1 MEQACEVSRRS
12 CLVPFG
18 TSLAAA
24 EAKGGPFG
32 EGRGPEPP
40 AMQLAAAAAKPVYG
54 QDPSSCYIP
63 LRRLQDLASMINAE
77 YLGGA
82 ADGAEALPD
91 PGSPPLRAPAAQD
104 PAGGADC
111 PGLVADVPRGGL
123 AFPLLLRDGEEE
135 EEEGAETPEEEEEEE
150 EEDDDDEEE
159 EEDGEED
166 AEEAELAAAGSRE
179 RGGVAEP
186 SHGGAGRPAGLP
198 GCRDAAARELPPPP
212 CPQRAPA
219 APPEPPGSPGALGS
233 AAEKPEP
240 SATAALQL
248 IRAKKKPTPVKYEV
262 GDLVWAKFNRR
273 PWWPCTICHDPV
285 LDCHSKMK
293 VSNRRPYR
301 EYYVDAL
308 GEPSEKAWV
317 AGKAIVL
324 FEGRH
329 QFEELPILRRR
340 GKQKEKG
347 YKHKVPQRFMAK
359 WEVSVGQAEDV
370 LLGGPEDQKCSQNS
384 SELDSEKEAQLEY
397 YANGPG
403 AERDR
408 QLNGCFKSLAFDS
421 RHPASEKGKLHIKPH
436 MKKSSDSRKR
446 TRVKKSGTRGEASRG
461 EIKEKTS
468 ESIVRNMI
476 VGDLPDKHAS
486 HELRRIASSLT
497 ASSGR
502 RENHLLSSFGERRF
516 EKATLK
522 PEYETRKT
530 DTLKNTLQGDLFSSA
545 SLEREKSSLGILCSS
560 KLQIHYSASDTG
572 IEKKQTESDTSSSLS
587 DDGNSDVDTMDQSS
601 ERASSTLEV
610 SDSSDKMEKEFPMTS
625 SGNIKLSMYLSQK
638 SNRRARKKSHR
649 DRKSLGGS
657 VASRLNAEFADGELE
672 GGSPDAE
679 MSLMALECSSDM
691 RNDNLSLVNKHTTPQ
706 SVSKDSSWAAVPN
719 QAILKPKS
727 MKLPRIRSIKC
738 KHKEKVAGLEPSL
751 AEEER
756 SVNCCSPDTK
766 GFSGLHRDSLPKSG
780 KVDGQKL
787 LNNMHEKARDSAE
800 IETAVVKHVLSELK
814 ELSYRSINDDASDS
828 GTPKATVPL
837 LFSSTSGHSRLPI
850 EPDYKFSTLLMMLKD
865 MHDSKTKEQQLMA
878 TQNMVPYRNTS
889 TADGSG
895 SNSASG
901 LKSLAVVGPPYKI
914 EKNGDCVQETVN
926 PNSNISNSSFSRNPT
941 TKLTGIGTSKREPM
955 NTAVSGTNGT
965 NCVSKRNCSKSKQPS
980 KLGNKTVSNRKDLKP
995 GGQSKLLSRLSRDSG
1010 EHAFRVRGL
1019 VTSPLGNEAEDT
1031 ARKESVDLTEH
1042 STDEDSACLSDD
1054 NLDRIGRR
1062 PEPGRNIES
1071 CISAENGESPDLDSE
1086 ANSES
1091 SLGDESND
1099 MNHVAPKKRWQRFNQ
1114 SSARSNKHISRSREQ
1129 GNLESAFGLNSRG
1142 FLLKGKECLGR
1153 RHSSHSKVLEGD
1165 LTDQDYENHLDLVE
1179 KRLNVCGKPNNSV
1192 MDSETELG
1200 NFAPQSE
1207 FSAQV
1212 HSERKRLRKPSKRLL
1227 EYAEEYD
1234 HLFAPK
1240 KKSKKSQEQL
1250 QKVNSVVKSEL
1261 EGGLPALCSPGN
1273 DAQRGQS
1280 PLVSTPSSTKESPPI
1295 LEAECSLSELGS
1307 HSTDP
1312 TDQLLEEHSDLPE
1325 LVLSSSDVSEVSAS
1339 PEAEERFLKTGNFE
1353 SKRQRKPTKKLLE
1366 SNDLDTAFMPKK
1378 EEWTPPKKGTGP
1390 SESDSSELYS
1400 PAHFLDLGEAPE
1412 KLLEK
1417 QRKRKRQR
1425 HPSVAMHSKK
1435 ERNEE
1440 GLGEAPHSEGETSV
1454 HGTAASPK
1462 EGNEEGSENDHG
1474 VPSSKKMQG
1483 ERGGGAALK
1492 ENVCQICEKPGELL
1506 LCEAQC
1512 CGAFHLQCLG
1522 LSEMPK
1528 GKFICNECS
1537 TGVHTCFVCKSSGE
1551 DVKRCL
1557 LPLCGKYYHEECI
1570 QKYPPT
1576 VMQNKGFRCSLHI
1589 CMTCHAANPANIS
1602 ASKGRLMRCVRCPV
1616 AYHSNDF
1623 CLAAGSVVLA
1633 SNSIIC
1639 PNHFTARRGC
1649 RNHEHVNVSWCF
1661 VCSEGGSLLCCESC
1675 PAAFH
1680 RECLNIEMPE
1690 GSWYCND
1697 CKAGKKPHYKEVV
1710 WVKVGRYRWWPAEIC
1725 HPRTIPVNI
1734 QKMKHDIGE
1743 FPVLF
1748 FGSNDYLWT
1757 HQARVFPYMEGD
1769 VSSKDK
1775 MGKGVDGIYKKALQ
1789 EAAVRF
1795 EELKAQKELRQLQE
1809 DKKNDKKPPPYKHI
1823 KVNRPVGKVQIFTAD
1838 LSEIPRCNCKPT
1850 DENPCGLDSECI
1862 NRMLLYECHPM
1873 VCPAGERCQN
1883 QCFSKRQYPEVQIF
1897 RTLARG
1903 WGLQAKTDIRKGE
1916 FVNEYVG
1923 ELIDEEECRARIRYA
1938 QEHDI
1943 TNFYMLTLDKDRIID
1958 AGPKGNYARFMNHCC
1973 QPNCETQ
1980 KWCVNGDTRVGL
1992 FALVNIKAGTEL
2004 TFNYNLECL
2013 GNGKTVCKCGAP
2025 NCSGFLGVR
2034 PKSQPSLTEEK
2045 SKKLKRRP
2053 QMKRRSQAEVMKE
2066 REDECFSCGD
2076 GGQLVSCKKPG
2087 CPKVYHADCLNL
2099 TKRPAGK
2106 WECPWHQCDLCGKEA
2121 ASFCEMCPRSFC
2133 KQHREGMLFIS
2144 KLDGR
2149 LCCTEHDPCGPN
2161 PLEPGEIREYVP
2173 PIGALANGDDTQPPE
2188 QPSADTDLSVQSLE
2202 RLPQSVAFRLQ
2213 TSDKP
2218 PATLALRLPPSDK
2231 PPTTLALRLQP
2242 SNKPPTTLALRLPP
2256 PDKPPATLALRLPP
2270 SNKPPTTLSLR
2281 LKPSNKPPT
2290 TLSLRLQ
2297 PSDKPP
2303 TTLSLCLQP
2312 SDRPQAALSLRLQS
2326 EKQPI
2331 VVALRSQQP
2340 DKPPTNAVLWPL
2352 DESPSDSSQP
2362 HLPSKSP
2369 PGTPQSSDESLVT
2382 AGDLQLQLS
2391 DKPPATAGVLGFS
2404 DKSLVGIRTQ
2414 QPQLLDEFPTK
2425 CLHPQLSDRLL
2436 TTAGTLQS
2444 QAVDEPPV
2452 ANQPQLL
2459 NKASAQSPQPQS
2471 VEKAPSSV
2479 KPRVPASEEAPGP
2492 GVLWPLPIEKVA
2504 SSSISRILPTEKVPG
2519 SGVPRPLFPEKA
2531 SFSGAVRLPAME
2543 KAPSSGMPR
2552 PLPLE
2557 KAPASGMSRIL
2568 PTEKAPSL
2576 GVLRPLP
2583 PEKAPGSRSP
2593 HILPV
2598 EKALGSGTLRL
2609 PLVQKALAP
2618 GVLRPLPP
2626 EKASGSGTLRV
2637 LTPEKTLG
2645 SGAARPQLL
2654 ERPLTLA
2661 APWPQASDKL
2671 TVAVAPRPQVLDKP
2685 PVASAPRLLL
2695 SEKALR
2701 PVDQNAQPKERGA
2714 TAIEVNP
2721 QQKERTMLPG
2731 EQISWS
2737 AGKAAT
2743 HVGQVPWPTEKLQTH
2758 EQIHWPAAKAL
2769 TPAEQS
2775 PRTAEKLPEPTLQ
2788 PGWEVASAPAE
2799 QTPWTSE
2806 RLHAFEQTPRP
2817 AREAPVSPEQTQWIV
2832 RNVQTIDQ
2840 ISWLAGKVQT
2850 PRGQDPLPEQ
2860 NTALAHNQDS
2870 VCHELADSE
2879 PK

>member
-1 MEQACEVSRRS
+1 LCHD
-12 CLVPFG
+12 
-18 TSLAAA
+18 T
-24 EAKGGPFG
+24 
-32 EGRGPEPP
+32 
-40 AMQLAAAAAKPVYG
+40 
-54 QDPSSCYIP
+54 
-63 LRRLQDLASMINAE
+63 
-77 YLGGA
+77 
-82 ADGAEALPD
+82 
-91 PGSPPLRAPAAQD
+91 
-104 PAGGADC
+104 
-111 PGLVADVPRGGL
+111 
-123 AFPLLLRDGEEE
+123 
-135 EEEGAETPEEEEEEE
+135 
-150 EEDDDDEEE
+150 
-159 EEDGEED
+159 
-166 AEEAELAAAGSRE
+166 
-179 RGGVAEP
+179 
-186 SHGGAGRPAGLP
+186 
-198 GCRDAAARELPPPP
+198 
-212 CPQRAPA
+212 
-219 APPEPPGSPGALGS
+219 
-233 AAEKPEP
+233 
-240 SATAALQL
+240 
-248 IRAKKKPTPVKYEV
+248 KKKPTPVKYEV

-359 WEVSVGQAEDV
+359 WEVSVGQAEDI

-384 SELDSEKEAQLEY
+384 SELDSEKEVQSEY

-403 AERDR
+403 AEKDR

-421 RHPASEKGKLHIKPH
+421 RHSASEKGKLHIKPH
-436 MKKSSDSRKR
+436 VKKSSDSRKR
-446 TRVKKSGTRGEASRG
+446 TRVKKNSMRGEASKG
-461 EIKEKTS
+461 EIKEKMP
-468 ESIVRNMI
+468 ESIVKNMM

-486 HELRRIASSLT
+486 HELRRIANSLT
-497 ASSGR
+497 ASNST
-502 RENHLLSSFGERRF
+502 RENHLLSSFGERHF
-516 EKATLK
+516 EKITLK
-522 PEYETRKT
+522 PDYENCKSGA
-530 DTLKNTLQGDLFSSA
+530 LKNTLQGDLFSSA

-560 KLQIHYSASDTG
+560 KLQIHYSASEAG
-572 IEKKQTESDTSSSLS
+572 IEKKQTESDSSSSLS
-587 DDGNSDVDTMDQSS
+587 DGGNSDVDTMDQSS

-610 SDSSDKMEKEFPMTS
+610 SDSSDKVEKEFPMTS
-625 SGNIKLSMYLSQK
+625 SGNIKLSMYFSQK
-638 SNRRARKKSHR
+638 SNRRARKKSYR
-649 DRKSLGGS
+649 DRKPLGGS
-657 VASRLNAEFADGELE
+657 IASRLDAEFAHGELE
-672 GGSPDAE
+672 GGSSDAE
-679 MSLMALECSSDM
+679 MSLTTLERSSDV
-691 RNDNLSLVNKHTTPQ
+691 RNDNLSLANKHTTPQ
-706 SVSKDSSWAAVPN
+706 SVSKDNSWSAVAN
-719 QAILKPKS
+719 QTTLKPKS

-738 KHKEKVAGLEPSL
+738 KHKEKGSGLEPSL
-751 AEEER
+751 AEEEGGVKR
-756 SVNCCSPDTK
+756 CSSDTK
-766 GFSGLHRDSLPKSG
+766 GFSGLQKDSLLRSG

-787 LNNMHEKARDSAE
+787 LNNVHEKPRDSAE

-814 ELSYRSINDDASDS
+814 ELSYRSMNDDASDS

-837 LFSSTSGHSRLPI
+837 LFSSASGHGRLPI
-850 EPDYKFSTLLMMLKD
+850 EPNYRFSTLLMMLKD
-865 MHDSKTKEQQLMA
+865 IHDSKAKEQQLM
-878 TQNMVPYRNTS
+878 TGQNIVPYRNTS

-901 LKSLAVVGPPYKI
+901 LTSLSIVGPPYKI

-926 PNSNISNSSFSRNPT
+926 ANSSISNSSFSRNPPA
-941 TKLTGIGTSKREPM
+941 KLTGIGTSKREPA

-965 NCVSKRNCSKSKQPS
+965 NCVSKRNCSKSKQSS
-980 KLGNKTVSNRKDLKP
+980 KLGDKTVSNRKDLKP
-995 GGQSKLLSRLSRDSG
+995 GGPSKLLSRLSRDSG
-1010 EHAFRVRGL
+1010 EHAFRVHGS

-1031 ARKESVDLTEH
+1031 GRKESVDLTEH

-1054 NLDRIGRR
+1054 NLGHIGRR
-1062 PEPGRNIES
+1062 PEAGRNTES
-1071 CISAENGESPDLDSE
+1071 CTSAENGESPDLDSE

-1091 SLGDESND
+1091 SLGDEAND
-1099 MNHVAPKKRWQRFNQ
+1099 INHVAPKKRWQRFNQ

-1129 GNLESAFGLNSRG
+1129 GNLASPLGLNSHG
-1142 FLLKGKECLGR
+1142 FSLKGNECLGR
-1153 RHSSHSKVLEGD
+1153 RHSPHSKVREGD
-1165 LTDQDYENHLDLVE
+1165 LTGQDYENHLDLVE

-1240 KKSKKSQEQL
+1240 KKSKKVQEQL
-1250 QKVNSVVKSEL
+1250 QKVNSVARSEF
-1261 EGGLPALCSPGN
+1261 EGGLPAQCSP
-1273 DAQRGQS
+1273 DRDTQRGPS
-1280 PLVSTPSSTKESPPI
+1280 PLISTPSSTKDSPPI
-1295 LEAECSLSELGS
+1295 LEAECSFSDLGS

-1312 TDQLLEEHSDLPE
+1312 THQLLEGPSDFPE

-1339 PEAEERFLKTGNFE
+1339 PDAEERFLKSGNFE

-1378 EEWTPPKKGTGP
+1378 EDVEADDGP
-1390 SESDSSELYS
+1390 VVSKQIVIF
-1400 PAHFLDLGEAPE
+1400 AFFLNGLCHISAPE

-1435 ERNEE
+1435 EKNGE
-1440 GLGEAPHSEGETSV
+1440 GLGETPHSEGETSG
-1454 HGTAASPK
+1454 HGTATSPK

-1474 VPSSKKMQG
+1474 VPSSKKIQG

-1522 LSEMPK
+1522 LSEMPT

-1537 TGVHTCFVCKSSGE
+1537 TGVHTCFVCKSCGE

-1748 FGSNDYLWT
+1748 FGSKDYLWT

-1775 MGKGVDGIYKKALQ
+1775 MGKGVDGIYKKALH

-1862 NRMLLYECHPM
+1862 NRMLLYECHPL

-1992 FALVNIKAGTEL
+1992 FAIVNIKAGTEL

-2034 PKSQPSLTEEK
+2034 PKSQPTLTEEK
-2045 SKKLKRRP
+2045 SKKMKRRP

-2106 WECPWHQCDLCGKEA
+2106 WECPWHQCDMCGKEA

-2173 PIGALANGDDTQPPE
+2173 PMGALTNGDDTQPPE
-2188 QPSADTDLSVQSLE
+2188 QPPADTDLSVQPLD
-2202 RLPQSVAFRLQ
+2202 RLPQSTAFKLQ
-2213 TSDKP
+2213 SPEKP

-2256 PDKPPATLALRLPP
+2256 PDKPPAALALRLPP

-2303 TTLSLCLQP
+2303 TTLSLRLQP

-2326 EKQPI
+2326 EK
-2331 VVALRSQQP
+2331 
-2340 DKPPTNAVLWPL
+2340 
-2352 DESPSDSSQP
+2352 
-2362 HLPSKSP
+2362 
-2369 PGTPQSSDESLVT
+2369 
-2382 AGDLQLQLS
+2382 
-2391 DKPPATAGVLGFS
+2391 
-2404 DKSLVGIRTQ
+2404 
-2414 QPQLLDEFPTK
+2414 
-2425 CLHPQLSDRLL
+2425 
-2436 TTAGTLQS
+2436 
-2444 QAVDEPPV
+2444 
-2452 ANQPQLL
+2452 
-2459 NKASAQSPQPQS
+2459 
-2471 VEKAPSSV
+2471 
-2479 KPRVPASEEAPGP
+2479 
-2492 GVLWPLPIEKVA
+2492 
-2504 SSSISRILPTEKVPG
+2504 
-2519 SGVPRPLFPEKA
+2519 
-2531 SFSGAVRLPAME
+2531 
-2543 KAPSSGMPR
+2543 
-2552 PLPLE
+2552 
-2557 KAPASGMSRIL
+2557 
-2568 PTEKAPSL
+2568 
-2576 GVLRPLP
+2576 
-2583 PEKAPGSRSP
+2583 
-2593 HILPV
+2593 
-2598 EKALGSGTLRL
+2598 
-2609 PLVQKALAP
+2609 
-2618 GVLRPLPP
+2618 
-2626 EKASGSGTLRV
+2626 
-2637 LTPEKTLG
+2637 
-2645 SGAARPQLL
+2645 
-2654 ERPLTLA
+2654 
-2661 APWPQASDKL
+2661 
-2671 TVAVAPRPQVLDKP
+2671 
-2685 PVASAPRLLL
+2685 LLL

-2701 PVDQNAQPKERGA
+2701 PVDQNAQPKDRGA
-2714 TAIEVNP
+2714 PAAELNP
-2721 QQKERTMLPG
+2721 QQKERTLLAG
-2731 EQISWS
+2731 EQIPWS
-2737 AGKAAT
+2737 VGKAVP
-2743 HVGQVPWPTEKLQTH
+2743 HVGQLPWPTEKLQTH
-2758 EQIHWPAAKAL
+2758 EQTHWPTAKAL

-2788 PGWEVASAPAE
+2788 PVWEVASAPAE

-2806 RLHAFEQTPRP
+2806 RLRAFEQTPRP
-2817 AREAPVSPEQTQWIV
+2817 AREAPVPPEQTQWIV
-2832 RNVQTIDQ
+2832 TNIQTLDQ
-2840 ISWLAGKVQT
+2840 ISWLAGKVHT

-2860 NTALAHNQDS
+2860 NAALARNQDS

>member
-1 MEQACEVSRRS
+1 MGSS
-12 CLVPFG
+12 SDSNYL
-18 TSLAAA
+18 
-24 EAKGGPFG
+24 
-32 EGRGPEPP
+32 
-40 AMQLAAAAAKPVYG
+40 PV
-54 QDPSSCYIP
+54 QMS
-63 LRRLQDLASMINAE
+63 
-77 YLGGA
+77 
-82 ADGAEALPD
+82 
-91 PGSPPLRAPAAQD
+91 
-104 PAGGADC
+104 
-111 PGLVADVPRGGL
+111 
-123 AFPLLLRDGEEE
+123 
-135 EEEGAETPEEEEEEE
+135 
-150 EEDDDDEEE
+150 
-159 EEDGEED
+159 
-166 AEEAELAAAGSRE
+166 
-179 RGGVAEP
+179 
-186 SHGGAGRPAGLP
+186 
-198 GCRDAAARELPPPP
+198 
-212 CPQRAPA
+212 
-219 APPEPPGSPGALGS
+219 
-233 AAEKPEP
+233 
-240 SATAALQL
+240 
-248 IRAKKKPTPVKYEV
+248 KKNPPVKYEV

-293 VSNRRPYR
+293 VSGGRPYR
-301 EYYVDAL
+301 EYYVEAL
-308 GEPSEKAWV
+308 GEPSEKTWV
-317 AGKAIVL
+317 PGKAVVL

-329 QFEELPILRRR
+329 QFEELPVLRKR

-347 YKHKVPQRFMAK
+347 YKHKVPQKFRAK
-359 WEVSVGQAEDV
+359 WKVSVGQAEDI
-370 LLGGPEDQKCSQNS
+370 LLGSPEDQKCSQSS
-384 SELDSEKEAQLEY
+384 SEPDSEKDVQLEY
-397 YANGPG
+397 YSNGPG
-403 AERDR
+403 AERDT
-408 QLNGCFKSLAFDS
+408 QLNGCLKSLAFDS
-421 RHPASEKGKLHIKPH
+421 RHVASEKGKLHIKPQV
-436 MKKSSDSRKR
+436 KTTSESRKR
-446 TRVKKSGTRGEASRG
+446 TRVKKSGARGETSRE
-461 EIKEKTS
+461 EIKDKTP
-468 ESIVRNMI
+468 ESVVRNVI
-476 VGDLPDKHAS
+476 VGDLPEKHAS

-497 ASSGR
+497 AASST
-502 RENHLLSSFGERRF
+502 RENHLLSSFGERHF
-516 EKATLK
+516 EKTPLK
-522 PEYETRKT
+522 PDYENRKS
-530 DTLKNTLQGDLFSSA
+530 DTLKSTLQGDLFSS
-545 SLEREKSSLGILCSS
+545 SSFEREKSSLGILCSS
-560 KLQIHYSASDTG
+560 KLQIHYSASDG
-572 IEKKQTESDTSSSLS
+572 GVEKKQTESDSSSSLS
-587 DDGNSDVDTMDQSS
+587 DGGNSDVDTMDQSS
-601 ERASSTLEV
+601 ERASSALEV
-610 SDSSDKMEKEFPMTS
+610 SDSSDKVEKDFAMTS

-638 SNRRARKKSHR
+638 SSRRARKKSHR
-649 DRKSLGGS
+649 DRKALGGS
-657 VASRLNAEFADGELE
+657 VTNRLDAEFVDGELE
-672 GGSPDAE
+672 VGLSDAE
-679 MSLMALECSSDM
+679 MPLTPLECSSDV
-691 RNDNLSLVNKHTTPQ
+691 RNYNLSLANKHTTPQ
-706 SVSKDSSWAAVPN
+706 SVSKDGSWPAVTN
-719 QAILKPKS
+719 QAVLKSKS
-727 MKLPRIRSIKC
+727 VKLPGSRSIKC

-751 AEEER
+751 VEEEGG
-756 SVNCCSPDTK
+756 VNHCSSDTK
-766 GFSGLHRDSLPKSG
+766 GFSGLSRDSLQRSG

-787 LNNMHEKARDSAE
+787 FNNMHEKPRDSAE

-814 ELSYRSINDDASDS
+814 ELSYRSMNDDASDS

-837 LFSSTSGHSRLPI
+837 LFSSASGRLPI

-865 MHDSKTKEQQLMA
+865 MHDSKTKEQQLM
-878 TQNMVPYRNTS
+878 TGQNIVPFRNTS
-889 TADGSG
+889 TSDGSG

-901 LKSLAVVGPPYKI
+901 LKSLSIVGPPYKI
-914 EKNGDCVQETVN
+914 EKNGDCVQETVT
-926 PNSNISNSSFSRNPT
+926 PNSALSNSSFSRGPP
-941 TKLTGIGTSKREPM
+941 TKLTGIGTGKREPASA
-955 NTAVSGTNGT
+955 AVSGTNGT
-965 NCVSKRNCSKSKQPS
+965 NCMSKRNCSKSKQSS
-980 KLGNKTVSNRKDLKP
+980 KLGDKTVSNRKDLKP
-995 GGQSKLLSRLSRDSG
+995 GGPSKLLSRLPRDSG
-1010 EHAFRVRGL
+1010 ERSFRGHSS

-1031 ARKESVDLTEH
+1031 ERKECIDLTEH

-1054 NLDRIGRR
+1054 NLGRIGRR
-1062 PEPGRNIES
+1062 PEAGRNKES
-1071 CISAENGESPDLDSE
+1071 CNSAENGESPDLDSE

-1099 MNHVAPKKRWQRFNQ
+1099 TNHVAPKKRWQRFNQ
-1114 SSARSNKHISRSREQ
+1114 SSARSNKHTSRSREQ

-1142 FLLKGKECLGR
+1142 FSLKGNECLGR
-1153 RHSSHSKVLEGD
+1153 RHSPHSKVLEGD
-1165 LTDQDYENHLDLVE
+1165 LAVQDFENRLDLVD
-1179 KRLNVCGKPNNSV
+1179 KRLNVCGKPNTSV

-1207 FSAQV
+1207 FSAQA

-1240 KKSKKSQEQL
+1240 KKSKKGQEQS
-1250 QKVNSVVKSEL
+1250 QKVGE
-1261 EGGLPALCSPGN
+1261 ET
-1273 DAQRGQS
+1273 QRGPS
-1280 PLVSTPSSTKESPPI
+1280 SLVSTPSSTKESPPV
-1295 LEAECSLSELGS
+1295 LEAECSFSELGS

-1312 TDQLLEEHSDLPE
+1312 PSQAQGGSSDFPE
-1325 LVLSSSDVSEVSAS
+1325 VVVLSSSDVSEVSAS
-1339 PEAEERFLKTGNFE
+1339 PDAEEGFLKSGNFE

-1378 EEWTPPKKGTGP
+1378 EEWTPQKKAT
-1390 SESDSSELYS
+1390 ELAGVTCNKRILS
-1400 PAHFLDLGEAPE
+1400 AFSLNGFSVAASE

-1425 HPSVAMHSKK
+1425 HTSAAVHSKK
-1435 ERNEE
+1435 EKNEE
-1440 GLGEAPHSEGETSV
+1440 GLGETPHSEGETSV

-1462 EGNEEGSENDHG
+1462 EGHEEGSENDHG
-1474 VPSSKKMQG
+1474 VPSSKKIQG

-1537 TGVHTCFVCKSSGE
+1537 TGVHTCFVCKSCGE

-1557 LPLCGKYYHEECI
+1557 LPLCGKYYHEACI

-1748 FGSNDYLWT
+1748 FGSKDYLWT

-1862 NRMLLYECHPM
+1862 NRMLLYECHPL

-2034 PKSQPSLTEEK
+2034 PKSQPSLSEEK

-2076 GGQLVSCKKPG
+2076 GGQLVSCKKSG

-2106 WECPWHQCDLCGKEA
+2106 WECPWHQCDVCGKEA

-2149 LCCTEHDPCGPN
+2149 LCCTEHDPCGPH
-2161 PLEPGEIREYVP
+2161 PLEPGEIREYAP
-2173 PIGALANGDDTQPPE
+2173 PIEGLTNGEDTQPPE
-2188 QPSADTDLSVQSLE
+2188 QVPAETEADTDLSVQPLDS
-2202 RLPQSVAFRLQ
+2202 LPQSVALRLQ
-2213 TSDKP
+2213 SPEKP
-2218 PATLALRLPPSDK
+2218 PATLALRLPSSDK

-2242 SNKPPTTLALRLPP
+2242 SNKPPTTLALRLPS

-2270 SNKPPTTLSLR
+2270 SNKPPATLSLR
-2281 LKPSNKPPT
+2281 LKPSNKPST

-2303 TTLSLCLQP
+2303 TTLSLRLQP
-2312 SDRPQAALSLRLQS
+2312 SDKPQAALSLRLQS

-2331 VVALRSQQP
+2331 IVALR
-2340 DKPPTNAVLWPL
+2340 
-2352 DESPSDSSQP
+2352 
-2362 HLPSKSP
+2362 
-2369 PGTPQSSDESLVT
+2369 PQ
-2382 AGDLQLQLS
+2382 
-2391 DKPPATAGVLGFS
+2391 
-2404 DKSLVGIRTQ
+2404 
-2414 QPQLLDEFPTK
+2414 
-2425 CLHPQLSDRLL
+2425 
-2436 TTAGTLQS
+2436 
-2444 QAVDEPPV
+2444 
-2452 ANQPQLL
+2452 
-2459 NKASAQSPQPQS
+2459 
-2471 VEKAPSSV
+2471 
-2479 KPRVPASEEAPGP
+2479 
-2492 GVLWPLPIEKVA
+2492 
-2504 SSSISRILPTEKVPG
+2504 
-2519 SGVPRPLFPEKA
+2519 
-2531 SFSGAVRLPAME
+2531 
-2543 KAPSSGMPR
+2543 
-2552 PLPLE
+2552 
-2557 KAPASGMSRIL
+2557 
-2568 PTEKAPSL
+2568 
-2576 GVLRPLP
+2576 
-2583 PEKAPGSRSP
+2583 
-2593 HILPV
+2593 
-2598 EKALGSGTLRL
+2598 
-2609 PLVQKALAP
+2609 
-2618 GVLRPLPP
+2618 
-2626 EKASGSGTLRV
+2626 
-2637 LTPEKTLG
+2637 
-2645 SGAARPQLL
+2645 
-2654 ERPLTLA
+2654 PLTLT

-2671 TVAVAPRPQVLDKP
+2671 APAVAPRPQASDKP
-2685 PVASAPRLLL
+2685 LAASAPRLLL

-2701 PVDQNAQPKERGA
+2701 PVDQNAQLKERGA
-2714 TAIEVNP
+2714 PAMELSP
-2721 QQKERTMLPG
+2721 QQKERTMLAG

-2737 AGKAAT
+2737 AGKVVT
-2743 HVGQVPWPTEKLQTH
+2743 QVGQVPWPTEKLQTH
-2758 EQIHWPAAKAL
+2758 EQSHWSTTKTL
-2769 TPAEQS
+2769 TPAEQPS
-2775 PRTAEKLPEPTLQ
+2775 RTAEKLPEPNLQ
-2788 PGWEVASAPAE
+2788 PSWEVASAPSE
-2799 QTPWTSE
+2799 QSPWTSE
-2806 RLHAFEQTPRP
+2806 RLCAFEQTPRP
-2817 AREAPVSPEQTQWIV
+2817 AREAPPEQMQWLV
-2832 RNVQTIDQ
+2832 TNVQAIDQ
-2840 ISWLAGKVQT
+2840 IAWLSGKAQT

-2870 VCHELADSE
+2870 VCRELADSE

>member
-24 EAKGGPFG
+24 EAKGSPFG

-40 AMQLAAAAAKPVYG
+40 AMQLAAAKPVYG

-82 ADGAEALPD
+82 AADGAEALPD
-91 PGSPPLRAPAAQD
+91 PGSLPPRLPVAQD
-104 PAGGADC
+104 PAAGAD
-111 PGLVADVPRGGL
+111 GSGDAARGAL
-123 AFPLLLRDGEEE
+123 AFPLLLRDGGEEAAAE
-135 EEEGAETPEEEEEEE
+135 EEEGAETPEEEEDDD
-150 EEDDDDEEE
+150 DDDDEEE
-159 EEDGEED
+159 EATADGEE
-166 AEEAELAAAGSRE
+166 E
-179 RGGVAEP
+179 VAEP
-186 SHGGAGRPAGLP
+186 GSRSRGRPGPQQGPAT
-198 GCRDAAARELPPPP
+198 PPPP
-212 CPQRAPA
+212 LLQVV
-219 APPEPPGSPGALGS
+219 EPVPDGGPG
-233 AAEKPEP
+233 EKPEP
-240 SATAALQL
+240 SAAAAALQL

-308 GEPSEKAWV
+308 GEPSEKTWV

-359 WEVSVGQAEDV
+359 WEVSVGQAEDI

-384 SELDSEKEAQLEY
+384 SELDSEKEVQSEY
-397 YANGPG
+397 YACGPG
-403 AERDR
+403 AERGR

-436 MKKSSDSRKR
+436 VKKSSDSRKR
-446 TRVKKSGTRGEASRG
+446 TRVKKSGARGEASRG
-461 EIKEKTS
+461 EIKGKTP
-468 ESIVRNMI
+468 ENVVRNVI

-486 HELRRIASSLT
+486 HELRRIANSLT
-497 ASSGR
+497 ASSST

-516 EKATLK
+516 EKTALK
-522 PEYETRKT
+522 PSYENRKS
-530 DTLKNTLQGDLFSSA
+530 DALKNTLQGDLFSSA

-572 IEKKQTESDTSSSLS
+572 IEKKQTESDSSSSLS
-587 DDGNSDVDTMDQSS
+587 DGGNSDVDTMDQSS

-610 SDSSDKMEKEFPMTS
+610 SDSSDKAEKEFPMTS

-638 SNRRARKKSHR
+638 SNRRARKKSYR
-649 DRKSLGGS
+649 DRKPLGGS
-657 VASRLNAEFADGELE
+657 VTSRLDAEFADGELE
-672 GGSPDAE
+672 VGFSDAE
-679 MSLMALECSSDM
+679 MSLTALQCSSDVM
-691 RNDNLSLVNKHTTPQ
+691 LASKHTTPQ
-706 SVSKDSSWAAVPN
+706 SVSKDSSWPAVAN

-751 AEEER
+751 VEEEGG
-756 SVNCCSPDTK
+756 VNRCSSDTK
-766 GFSGLHRDSLPKSG
+766 GFSGLQRDSLQRSG

-787 LNNMHEKARDSAE
+787 LNNMHEKPRDSAE

-814 ELSYRSINDDASDS
+814 ELSYRSMNDDASDS
-828 GTPKATVPL
+828 GAPKAPVPL
-837 LFSSTSGHSRLPI
+837 LFSSTSGHGRLPI

-865 MHDSKTKEQQLMA
+865 MHDSKTKEQQLM
-878 TQNMVPYRNTS
+878 TGQNIVPFRNTS

-901 LKSLAVVGPPYKI
+901 LKSLSIVGPPYKI

-926 PNSNISNSSFSRNPT
+926 PNSAISNSSFSRNPP
-941 TKLTGIGTSKREPM
+941 TKLTGIGTGKREPAT
-955 NTAVSGTNGT
+955 TAVSGTNGT
-965 NCVSKRNCSKSKQPS
+965 NCVSKRNCSKSKQSS
-980 KLGNKTVSNRKDLKP
+980 KLGDKTVSNRKDLKP
-995 GGQSKLLSRLSRDSG
+995 GG
-1010 EHAFRVRGL
+1010 
-1019 VTSPLGNEAEDT
+1019 P
-1031 ARKESVDLTEH
+1031 
-1042 STDEDSACLSDD
+1042 
-1054 NLDRIGRR
+1054 I
-1062 PEPGRNIES
+1062 
-1071 CISAENGESPDLDSE
+1071 
-1086 ANSES
+1086 
-1091 SLGDESND
+1091 
-1099 MNHVAPKKRWQRFNQ
+1099 
-1114 SSARSNKHISRSREQ
+1114 
-1129 GNLESAFGLNSRG
+1129 
-1142 FLLKGKECLGR
+1142 
-1153 RHSSHSKVLEGD
+1153 
-1165 LTDQDYENHLDLVE
+1165 
-1179 KRLNVCGKPNNSV
+1179 
-1192 MDSETELG
+1192 
-1200 NFAPQSE
+1200 
-1207 FSAQV
+1207 

-1240 KKSKKSQEQL
+1240 KKSKKGQEQL
-1250 QKVNSVVKSEL
+1250 QKVNSVVKSEF
-1261 EGGLPALCSPGN
+1261 EGALPAQCSP
-1273 DAQRGQS
+1273 DRDPQRGPS

-1295 LEAECSLSELGS
+1295 LEAECSFSELGS

-1312 TDQLLEEHSDLPE
+1312 NDQLLEVPSDFPE
-1325 LVLSSSDVSEVSAS
+1325 LVLSSSDASEVSAS
-1339 PEAEERFLKTGNFE
+1339 PDAEERFLKSGNFE
-1353 SKRQRKPTKKLLE
+1353 RKRQRKPTKKLLE

-1378 EEWTPPKKGTGP
+1378 EDWTPQKKGTGP

-1400 PAHFLDLGEAPE
+1400 PAHFSDLGEASE

-1425 HPSVAMHSKK
+1425 HPSAAIHSKK
-1435 ERNEE
+1435 EKNEE
-1440 GLGEAPHSEGETSV
+1440 GLGETPHSEGETSV

-1537 TGVHTCFVCKSSGE
+1537 TGVHTCFVCKSCGE

-1557 LPLCGKYYHEECI
+1557 LPLCGKYYHEACI

-1748 FGSNDYLWT
+1748 FGSKDYLWT

-1862 NRMLLYECHPM
+1862 NRMLLYECHPL

-2106 WECPWHQCDLCGKEA
+2106 WECPWHQCDMCGKEA

-2149 LCCTEHDPCGPN
+2149 LSCTEHDPCGPN

-2173 PIGALANGDDTQPPE
+2173 PIEALANDEEDTQPLE
-2188 QPSADTDLSVQSLE
+2188 QPPADTDLSVQPLDS
-2202 RLPQSVAFRLQ
+2202 LPQSVALRLQ
-2213 TSDKP
+2213 SPEKP

-2231 PPTTLALRLQP
+2231 SPTTLALRLQP
-2242 SNKPPTTLALRLPP
+2242 SNKPPTTLALRLPS

-2270 SNKPPTTLSLR
+2270 SNKPPATLSLR
-2281 LKPSNKPPT
+2281 LKPSNKPPA

-2303 TTLSLCLQP
+2303 TTLSLRLQP

-2331 VVALRSQQP
+2331 IVALRPQQP

-2352 DESPSDSSQP
+2352 DESSGDASQP
-2362 HLPSKSP
+2362 HLPSRSP
-2369 PGTPQSSDESLVT
+2369 PGAPQLSDESLVG
-2382 AGDLQLQLS
+2382 ALQLQLS
-2391 DKPPATAGVLGFS
+2391 DESPAVPGVLALS
-2404 DKSLVGIRTQ
+2404 DKSLIDTRTQ
-2414 QPQLLDEFPTK
+2414 QPELLDEFPVK

-2436 TTAGTLQS
+2436 VTAGTLQS
-2444 QAVDEPPV
+2444 QLVDEPP
-2452 ANQPQLL
+2452 AAAQPQPLD
-2459 NKASAQSPQPQS
+2459 KASAQSLQLQS

-2479 KPRVPASEEAPGP
+2479 VPHVLASEMAPGP
-2492 GVLWPLPIEKVA
+2492 AVLWPLPIENIP
-2504 SSSISRILPTEKVPG
+2504 SSPVSRILPMEKAPG
-2519 SGVPRPLFPEKA
+2519 SAVPRPLPLEKA
-2531 SFSGAVRLPAME
+2531 SFSGAVRVPAME
-2543 KAPSSGMPR
+2543 KAPSSGPPR
-2552 PLPLE
+2552 PLPPE
-2557 KAPASGMSRIL
+2557 RASPSGMPRIL
-2568 PTEKAPSL
+2568 PTEKSPSL
-2576 GVLRPLP
+2576 GVTRPLP

-2593 HILPV
+2593 HILPM
-2598 EKALGSGTLRL
+2598 EKALGSGALRV
-2609 PLVQKALAP
+2609 PLMQKVLAP

-2626 EKASGSGTLRV
+2626 EKAADSGALRI
-2637 LTPEKTLG
+2637 LPLEKAFC

-2654 ERPLTLA
+2654 ERPLTLI

-2671 TVAVAPRPQVLDKP
+2671 AAAVAPRPQALDKP
-2685 PVASAPRLLL
+2685 PAASAPRLLL

-2701 PVDQNAQPKERGA
+2701 PVDQNTQLKERGA
-2714 TAIEVNP
+2714 LAVELSP
-2721 QQKERTMLPG
+2721 QQKERTMLAG

-2737 AGKAAT
+2737 AGKAVT
-2743 HVGQVPWPTEKLQTH
+2743 HVGQVPWPMEKLQTH
-2758 EQIHWPAAKAL
+2758 EQTHWPTAKAL
-2769 TPAEQS
+2769 TPAEQP

-2788 PGWEVASAPAE
+2788 PSWEVASAPAE
-2799 QTPWTSE
+2799 QTPWASE
-2806 RLHAFEQTPRP
+2806 RLRAFEQTPRP
-2817 AREAPVSPEQTQWIV
+2817 AREAPVPPEQMQWLV
-2832 RNVQTIDQ
+2832 TNVQTIDQ
-2840 ISWLAGKVQT
+2840 ISWLSGKAQT

-2860 NTALAHNQDS
+2860 NTALARNQDS
-2870 VCHELADSE
+2870 VCRELVDSE

>member
-1 MEQACEVSRRS
+1 FSDFLCSG
-12 CLVPFG
+12 F
-18 TSLAAA
+18 
-24 EAKGGPFG
+24 
-32 EGRGPEPP
+32 
-40 AMQLAAAAAKPVYG
+40 
-54 QDPSSCYIP
+54 
-63 LRRLQDLASMINAE
+63 
-77 YLGGA
+77 
-82 ADGAEALPD
+82 
-91 PGSPPLRAPAAQD
+91 SP
-104 PAGGADC
+104 
-111 PGLVADVPRGGL
+111 
-123 AFPLLLRDGEEE
+123 
-135 EEEGAETPEEEEEEE
+135 
-150 EEDDDDEEE
+150 
-159 EEDGEED
+159 
-166 AEEAELAAAGSRE
+166 
-179 RGGVAEP
+179 
-186 SHGGAGRPAGLP
+186 
-198 GCRDAAARELPPPP
+198 
-212 CPQRAPA
+212 
-219 APPEPPGSPGALGS
+219 
-233 AAEKPEP
+233 K
-240 SATAALQL
+240 

-308 GEPSEKAWV
+308 GEPSEKTWV

-329 QFEELPILRRR
+329 QFEELPVLRRR

-359 WEVSVGQAEDV
+359 WEVSVGQAEDI
-370 LLGGPEDQKCSQNS
+370 LLGGAEDQKCSQHS
-384 SELDSEKEAQLEY
+384 SELDSEKEVQSEY

-421 RHPASEKGKLHIKPH
+421 RHPASEKRKLHIKPH
-436 MKKSSDSRKR
+436 VKKTSDSRKR

-461 EIKEKTS
+461 EIKDKTP

-476 VGDLPDKHAS
+476 LGDLPGKHAS
-486 HELRRIASSLT
+486 HELRRIANSLT
-497 ASSGR
+497 TSSST

-516 EKATLK
+516 EKTALK
-522 PEYETRKT
+522 MDYENRKSGA
-530 DTLKNTLQGDLFSSA
+530 LKNMLQGDLFSSA

-572 IEKKQTESDTSSSLS
+572 IEKKQTESDSSSSLS
-587 DDGNSDVDTMDQSS
+587 DGGNSDVDTMDQSS

-610 SDSSDKMEKEFPMTS
+610 SDSSDKVEKEFPMTS
-625 SGNIKLSMYLSQK
+625 SGNVKLSMYLSQK
-638 SNRRARKKSHR
+638 SNRRARKKSYR
-649 DRKSLGGS
+649 DRKPLGGS
-657 VASRLNAEFADGELE
+657 VTSRLDAKFADRELE
-672 GGSPDAE
+672 VGFSDAE
-679 MSLMALECSSDM
+679 RSLTALECSSDV
-691 RNDNLSLVNKHTTPQ
+691 RNDNLSLANKHTTPQ
-706 SVSKDSSWAAVPN
+706 SVSKDSSWPAVAN

-738 KHKEKVAGLEPSL
+738 KHKEKVTGLEPSL
-751 AEEER
+751 AEEEGGMNR
-756 SVNCCSPDTK
+756 CSSDTK
-766 GFSGLHRDSLPKSG
+766 GFSGLQRDSLQRSG

-787 LNNMHEKARDSAE
+787 LNNMHEKPRDSAE

-814 ELSYRSINDDASDS
+814 ELSYRSMNDDAGDS

-837 LFSSTSGHSRLPI
+837 LFSSASGHGRLPI

-865 MHDSKTKEQQLMA
+865 MHDSKTKEQQLM
-878 TQNMVPYRNTS
+878 TGQNIVPFRNAS
-889 TADGSG
+889 AADGSG

-901 LKSLAVVGPPYKI
+901 LKSLSIVGPPYKI

-926 PNSNISNSSFSRNPT
+926 PNSAISNSSFSRNPP
-941 TKLTGIGTSKREPM
+941 TKLTGIGTSKREPTS
-955 NTAVSGTNGT
+955 TAVSGTNGT
-965 NCVSKRNCSKSKQPS
+965 NCVSKRNCSKSKQSS
-980 KLGNKTVSNRKDLKP
+980 KLGDKTVSNRKDLKP
-995 GGQSKLLSRLSRDSG
+995 GGPSKLLSRLSRDSG
-1010 EHAFRVRGL
+1010 EHAFRVHGS

-1031 ARKESVDLTEH
+1031 KRKESVDLTEH

-1054 NLDRIGRR
+1054 NLGRIGRR
-1062 PEPGRNIES
+1062 PEAGRNTES
-1071 CISAENGESPDLDSE
+1071 CTSAENGESPDLDSE

-1099 MNHVAPKKRWQRFNQ
+1099 INHVAPKKRWQRFNQ

-1129 GNLESAFGLNSRG
+1129 GNLESAFGLNSCG
-1142 FLLKGKECLGR
+1142 FSLKGNECLGR
-1153 RHSSHSKVLEGD
+1153 RHSPHSKVLEGD
-1165 LTDQDYENHLDLVE
+1165 LTGQDYENHLDLVE

-1240 KKSKKSQEQL
+1240 KKSKKGQEQL
-1250 QKVNSVVKSEL
+1250 QKVNSVVRSEF
-1261 EGGLPALCSPGN
+1261 EGRLPARCSP
-1273 DAQRGQS
+1273 DRDTQRGPS

-1295 LEAECSLSELGS
+1295 LEAECSFSELGS
-1307 HSTDP
+1307 HSIDP
-1312 TDQLLEEHSDLPE
+1312 TDQLLEGPSDFPE

-1339 PEAEERFLKTGNFE
+1339 PDAEERFLKSGNFIAGNFE

-1366 SNDLDTAFMPKK
+1366 SNDLATAFMPKK

-1400 PAHFLDLGEAPE
+1400 PAHFSELGEASE

-1425 HPSVAMHSKK
+1425 HPSAAIHSKK
-1435 ERNEE
+1435 ERNE
-1440 GLGEAPHSEGETSV
+1440 GLGETPHSEGETSV

-1537 TGVHTCFVCKSSGE
+1537 TGVHTCFVCKSCGE

-1557 LPLCGKYYHEECI
+1557 LPLCGKYYHEACI

-1576 VMQNKGFRCSLHI
+1576 VVQNKGFRCSLHI
-1589 CMTCHAANPANIS
+1589 CMTCHAANPTNVS

-1748 FGSNDYLWT
+1748 FGSKDYLWT

-1992 FALVNIKAGTEL
+1992 FAIVNIKAGTEL

-2106 WECPWHQCDLCGKEA
+2106 WECPWHQCDMCGKEA

-2173 PIGALANGDDTQPPE
+2173 PIGALANGEDTQPPE
-2188 QPSADTDLSVQSLE
+2188 QPPADTDLSVQPLDS
-2202 RLPQSVAFRLQ
+2202 LPQSVALRLQ
-2213 TSDKP
+2213 SPEKP

-2231 PPTTLALRLQP
+2231 PPTTLALKLQP

-2303 TTLSLCLQP
+2303 TTLSLRLQP
-2312 SDRPQAALSLRLQS
+2312 SDRPQAAL
-2326 EKQPI
+2326 
-2331 VVALRSQQP
+2331 
-2340 DKPPTNAVLWPL
+2340 
-2352 DESPSDSSQP
+2352 
-2362 HLPSKSP
+2362 
-2369 PGTPQSSDESLVT
+2369 
-2382 AGDLQLQLS
+2382 
-2391 DKPPATAGVLGFS
+2391 
-2404 DKSLVGIRTQ
+2404 
-2414 QPQLLDEFPTK
+2414 LLA
-2425 CLHPQLSDRLL
+2425 
-2436 TTAGTLQS
+2436 TAGTLQS
-2444 QAVDEPPV
+2444 QTMDEPP
-2452 ANQPQLL
+2452 AADQLQPLD
-2459 NKASAQSPQPQS
+2459 KASAQSLQPLS

-2479 KPRVPASEEAPGP
+2479 VPHVSASEMAP
-2492 GVLWPLPIEKVA
+2492 
-2504 SSSISRILPTEKVPG
+2504 T
-2519 SGVPRPLFPEKA
+2519 
-2531 SFSGAVRLPAME
+2531 
-2543 KAPSSGMPR
+2543 
-2552 PLPLE
+2552 
-2557 KAPASGMSRIL
+2557 
-2568 PTEKAPSL
+2568 
-2576 GVLRPLP
+2576 
-2583 PEKAPGSRSP
+2583 
-2593 HILPV
+2593 
-2598 EKALGSGTLRL
+2598 
-2609 PLVQKALAP
+2609 
-2618 GVLRPLPP
+2618 
-2626 EKASGSGTLRV
+2626 
-2637 LTPEKTLG
+2637 
-2645 SGAARPQLL
+2645 
-2654 ERPLTLA
+2654 
-2661 APWPQASDKL
+2661 PWPQASEKL
-2671 TVAVAPRPQVLDKP
+2671 AAAVAPRPQALDKP
-2685 PVASAPRLLL
+2685 PAASAPRLLL

-2701 PVDQNAQPKERGA
+2701 PVDQNAQLKERGA
-2714 TAIEVNP
+2714 
-2721 QQKERTMLPG
+2721 
-2731 EQISWS
+2731 
-2737 AGKAAT
+2737 
-2743 HVGQVPWPTEKLQTH
+2743 
-2758 EQIHWPAAKAL
+2758 PAMELK
-2769 TPAEQS
+2769 
-2775 PRTAEKLPEPTLQ
+2775 PTLQ
-2788 PGWEVASAPAE
+2788 PSWEVASAPAE

-2806 RLHAFEQTPRP
+2806 RLRAFEQTPRP
-2817 AREAPVSPEQTQWIV
+2817 A
-2832 RNVQTIDQ
+2832 
-2840 ISWLAGKVQT
+2840 
-2850 PRGQDPLPEQ
+2850 
-2860 NTALAHNQDS
+2860 
-2870 VCHELADSE
+2870 
-2879 PK
+2879 

>member
-40 AMQLAAAAAKPVYG
+40 AMQLAAAKSGYG

-82 ADGAEALPD
+82 ADGAEALTD
-91 PGSPPLRAPAAQD
+91 PGSPPPRLSAAQEPAPGADGPGPAAE
-104 PAGGADC
+104 A
-111 PGLVADVPRGGL
+111 PRGAL
-123 AFPLLLRDGEEE
+123 SFPLLLRDSGEEAAEEE
-135 EEEGAETPEEEEEEE
+135 EEESAESLEEEDDDDDDEEDEEEEEEE
-150 EEDDDDEEE
+150 EAVDEEE
-159 EEDGEED
+159 EEET
-166 AEEAELAAAGSRE
+166 AEPGSRS
-179 RGGVAEP
+179 RGLSGLQQGPASPLPPRLQPAEP
-186 SHGGAGRPAGLP
+186 VLMPVPDGGP
-198 GCRDAAARELPPPP
+198 G
-212 CPQRAPA
+212 
-219 APPEPPGSPGALGS
+219 
-233 AAEKPEP
+233 EKPEP
-240 SATAALQL
+240 STTAAAAALQL
-248 IRAKKKPTPVKYEV
+248 IQAKKKPPPVKYEV

-301 EYYVDAL
+301 EYYVDPL

-329 QFEELPILRRR
+329 QFEELPVLRRR

-359 WEVSVGQAEDV
+359 WKVSVGQAEDI

-384 SELDSEKEAQLEY
+384 SELDSEKEVQSEC
-397 YANGPG
+397 YASSDPG

-421 RHPASEKGKLHIKPH
+421 RHLASEKRKLHMKPH
-436 MKKSSDSRKR
+436 VKKSSDSRKR
-446 TRVKKSGTRGEASRG
+446 TRVKKIGTRGEASRG
-461 EIKEKTS
+461 EIREKTPD
-468 ESIVRNMI
+468 SIVRNVI

-486 HELRRIASSLT
+486 QELQRMASSLT
-497 ASSGR
+497 ASSSTRG
-502 RENHLLSSFGERRF
+502 NHLLSSMGERRF
-516 EKATLK
+516 EKTPLK
-522 PEYETRKT
+522 PDYETRKS
-530 DTLKNTLQGDLFSSA
+530 DALKSTLQGDLFSNTP
-545 SLEREKSSLGILCSS
+545 LEREKSSLGILCSS
-560 KLQIHYSASDTG
+560 KLQIHYSASDAG
-572 IEKKQTESDTSSSLS
+572 VEKKQTESDSSSSLS
-587 DDGNSDVDTMDQSS
+587 DGGNSDADTMDQSS
-601 ERASSTLEV
+601 ERASSALEV
-610 SDSSDKMEKEFPMTS
+610 SDSSDKVEKEFPMTS

-638 SNRRARKKSHR
+638 SNRRARKKSYR
-649 DRKSLGGS
+649 DRKALGGS
-657 VASRLNAEFADGELE
+657 VTSRLDAEFADGELE
-672 GGSPDAE
+672 VGFSDAE
-679 MSLMALECSSDM
+679 MSLPALEHSSDA
-691 RNDNLSLVNKHTTPQ
+691 RNDNLSLAKKHTTPQ
-706 SVSKDSSWAAVPN
+706 SVSKDSSWPAAAN

-738 KHKEKVAGLEPSL
+738 KHKEKAAGLEASL
-751 AEEER
+751 AEEEGG
-756 SVNCCSPDTK
+756 VNHCPSDTK
-766 GFSGLHRDSLPKSG
+766 GFSGLQRDSLQRSG

-814 ELSYRSINDDASDS
+814 ELSYRSMNDDAGDS

-837 LFSSTSGHSRLPI
+837 LFPSASGHGRLPI

-865 MHDSKTKEQQLMA
+865 MHDSKTKEQQLM
-878 TQNMVPYRNTS
+878 TGQNIVPFRNTN
-889 TADGSG
+889 TTDVSG
-895 SNSASG
+895 SNTSSC
-901 LKSLAVVGPPYKI
+901 LKSLSIVGPPYKI

-926 PNSNISNSSFSRNPT
+926 PNSALSNSSFSCSPP
-941 TKLTGIGTSKREPM
+941 TKLPGIGTSKREPAS
-955 NTAVSGTNGT
+955 TAVSGTNGT
-965 NCVSKRNCSKSKQPS
+965 NCMPKRNCSKSKQSS
-980 KLGNKTVSNRKDLKP
+980 KLGDKTVSNRKDLKP
-995 GGQSKLLSRLSRDSG
+995 GG
-1010 EHAFRVRGL
+1010 
-1019 VTSPLGNEAEDT
+1019 P
-1031 ARKESVDLTEH
+1031 
-1042 STDEDSACLSDD
+1042 
-1054 NLDRIGRR
+1054 I
-1062 PEPGRNIES
+1062 
-1071 CISAENGESPDLDSE
+1071 
-1086 ANSES
+1086 
-1091 SLGDESND
+1091 
-1099 MNHVAPKKRWQRFNQ
+1099 
-1114 SSARSNKHISRSREQ
+1114 
-1129 GNLESAFGLNSRG
+1129 
-1142 FLLKGKECLGR
+1142 
-1153 RHSSHSKVLEGD
+1153 
-1165 LTDQDYENHLDLVE
+1165 
-1179 KRLNVCGKPNNSV
+1179 
-1192 MDSETELG
+1192 
-1200 NFAPQSE
+1200 
-1207 FSAQV
+1207 

-1240 KKSKKSQEQL
+1240 KKSKKGQEQL
-1250 QKVNSVVKSEL
+1250 QKVNSVVRSEF
-1261 EGGLPALCSPGN
+1261 EGGLPAQCSPDRDG
-1273 DAQRGQS
+1273 QRGPS
-1280 PLVSTPSSTKESPPI
+1280 SLVSTPSSTKESPPV
-1295 LEAECSLSELGS
+1295 LEAECSFSELGS
-1307 HSTDP
+1307 HSADP
-1312 TDQLLEEHSDLPE
+1312 THQLLEGPSDFPE

-1339 PEAEERFLKTGNFE
+1339 PDAEERFLKSGNFE

-1378 EEWTPPKKGTGP
+1378 EEWTTPKKGTGP

-1400 PAHFLDLGEAPE
+1400 PAHCTDLGEASE
-1412 KLLEK
+1412 KLSEK

-1425 HPSVAMHSKK
+1425 HPSAMHSKK

-1440 GLGEAPHSEGETSV
+1440 GLGETPHSEGETLV
-1454 HGTAASPK
+1454 HGTAGSPK

-1537 TGVHTCFVCKSSGE
+1537 TGVHTCFVCKSCGE
-1551 DVKRCL
+1551 DAKRCL
-1557 LPLCGKYYHEECI
+1557 LPLCGKYYHEACI

-1725 HPRTIPVNI
+1725 HPRTIPANI

-1748 FGSNDYLWT
+1748 FGSKDYLWT

-1862 NRMLLYECHPM
+1862 NRMLLYECHPL

-1992 FALVNIKAGTEL
+1992 FAIVNIKAGTEL

-2034 PKSQPSLTEEK
+2034 PKSQPNLTEEK

-2076 GGQLVSCKKPG
+2076 GGQLVSCKKSG

-2106 WECPWHQCDLCGKEA
+2106 WECPWHQCDMCGKEA

-2149 LCCTEHDPCGPN
+2149 LSCTEHDPCGPN

-2173 PIGALANGDDTQPPE
+2173 PIGALDNGEDAQPAEQPP
-2188 QPSADTDLSVQSLE
+2188 ADTDLSVQPLDS
-2202 RLPQSVAFRLQ
+2202 LPQSVALRLQ
-2213 TSDKP
+2213 SPEKP

-2231 PPTTLALRLQP
+2231 PPTTLALRVQP
-2242 SNKPPTTLALRLPP
+2242 SNKPPTTLALKLPP

-2303 TTLSLCLQP
+2303 TTLSLRLQP
-2312 SDRPQAALSLRLQS
+2312 ADRPQAALSLRLQA

-2331 VVALRSQQP
+2331 IVALKPQQP
-2340 DKPPTNAVLWPL
+2340 DKPPSNAVLWPL
-2352 DESPSDSSQP
+2352 DEAPGDTSQP
-2362 HLPSKSP
+2362 DQPGKSP
-2369 PGTPQSSDESLVT
+2369 PGAPRSSDESLVP
-2382 AGDLQLQLS
+2382 AGALQLQLS
-2391 DKPPATAGVLGFS
+2391 DEPPAAPEAVELPDSSFTDTETL
-2404 DKSLVGIRTQ
+2404 
-2414 QPQLLDEFPTK
+2414 QPELLDEFPPK
-2425 CLHPQLSDRLL
+2425 CLRPQLSDRLL
-2436 TTAGTLQS
+2436 AGAAGTLQA
-2444 QAVDEPPV
+2444 QPVDEPP
-2452 ANQPQLL
+2452 AEDQLQPLDR
-2459 NKASAQSPQPQS
+2459 AQSLQPQS
-2471 VEKAPSSV
+2471 VEEAPSSVVPQVSALEMAPGPEVLWPLPGEKVPGSLVSRILPVEKAPGSAVPWPPPLEKASFSEAARVPAVEKAPSSG
-2479 KPRVPASEEAPGP
+2479 APH
-2492 GVLWPLPIEKVA
+2492 PLP
-2504 SSSISRILPTEKVPG
+2504 P
-2519 SGVPRPLFPEKA
+2519 
-2531 SFSGAVRLPAME
+2531 
-2543 KAPSSGMPR
+2543 
-2552 PLPLE
+2552 E
-2557 KAPASGMSRIL
+2557 KAPASGVRIL

-2576 GVLRPLP
+2576 GTPRPLP

-2598 EKALGSGTLRL
+2598 EKPLGSGALRI
-2609 PLVQKALAP
+2609 PLTQKALAP

-2626 EKASGSGTLRV
+2626 EKAAEPGTLRV
-2637 LTPEKTLG
+2637 LPSDKALG
-2645 SGAARPQLL
+2645 SGVSRPQLL
-2654 ERPLTLA
+2654 ERPLTLT

-2671 TVAVAPRPQVLDKP
+2671 AAAVAPRPQALDKP
-2685 PVASAPRLLL
+2685 LAASAPRLLL

-2701 PVDQNAQPKERGA
+2701 PVDQNAQPMERGA
-2714 TAIEVNP
+2714 PAVELSP
-2721 QQKERTMLPG
+2721 QQKERTMLAG

-2737 AGKAAT
+2737 AGKAVA
-2743 HVGQVPWPTEKLQTH
+2743 HVGQVPWPAEKLQTH
-2758 EQIHWPAAKAL
+2758 EQTHWPTAKAL
-2769 TPAEQS
+2769 TPAEQP

-2788 PGWEVASAPAE
+2788 PSWEVASGPAE

-2806 RLHAFEQTPRP
+2806 RLRAFEQTPRP
-2817 AREAPVSPEQTQWIV
+2817 AREAPVPPEQMQWLVTNI
-2832 RNVQTIDQ
+2832 QAIDQ
-2840 ISWLAGKVQT
+2840 ISWLSGKVQP

-2860 NTALAHNQDS
+2860 NTALTRNQDS
-2870 VCHELADSE
+2870 VCRELADSE

>member
-1 MEQACEVSRRS
+1 MES
-12 CLVPFG
+12 
-18 TSLAAA
+18 
-24 EAKGGPFG
+24 
-32 EGRGPEPP
+32 
-40 AMQLAAAAAKPVYG
+40 
-54 QDPSSCYIP
+54 
-63 LRRLQDLASMINAE
+63 
-77 YLGGA
+77 
-82 ADGAEALPD
+82 
-91 PGSPPLRAPAAQD
+91 
-104 PAGGADC
+104 
-111 PGLVADVPRGGL
+111 
-123 AFPLLLRDGEEE
+123 AFCFML
-135 EEEGAETPEEEEEEE
+135 
-150 EEDDDDEEE
+150 
-159 EEDGEED
+159 
-166 AEEAELAAAGSRE
+166 
-179 RGGVAEP
+179 
-186 SHGGAGRPAGLP
+186 
-198 GCRDAAARELPPPP
+198 
-212 CPQRAPA
+212 
-219 APPEPPGSPGALGS
+219 
-233 AAEKPEP
+233 
-240 SATAALQL
+240 
-248 IRAKKKPTPVKYEV
+248 
-262 GDLVWAKFNRR
+262 
-273 PWWPCTICHDPV
+273 
-285 LDCHSKMK
+285 
-293 VSNRRPYR
+293 
-301 EYYVDAL
+301 
-308 GEPSEKAWV
+308 
-317 AGKAIVL
+317 
-324 FEGRH
+324 
-329 QFEELPILRRR
+329 
-340 GKQKEKG
+340 
-347 YKHKVPQRFMAK
+347 KVPQRFMAK
-359 WEVSVGQAEDV
+359 WEVSVGQAEDI

-384 SELDSEKEAQLEY
+384 SELDSEKEMQSEY

-403 AERDR
+403 AEVDR
-408 QLNGCFKSLAFDS
+408 QLNGCFKSLALDS
-421 RHPASEKGKLHIKPH
+421 RLPASEKGKLHIKPH
-436 MKKSSDSRKR
+436 VKKSSESRKR
-446 TRVKKSGTRGEASRG
+446 TRVKKSGSRGEASRG
-461 EIKEKTS
+461 EIKEKMP

-486 HELRRIASSLT
+486 HELRRIANSLT
-497 ASSGR
+497 ASSSTR
-502 RENHLLSSFGERRF
+502 KNHLLSSFGERRF
-516 EKATLK
+516 EKTALK
-522 PEYETRKT
+522 LGYENRKSAA
-530 DTLKNTLQGDLFSSA
+530 LKNTLQGGLFSSA

-572 IEKKQTESDTSSSLS
+572 IEKKQTESDSSSSLS
-587 DDGNSDVDTMDQSS
+587 DGGNSDLDTMDQSS

-610 SDSSDKMEKEFPMTS
+610 SDSSDKVEKEFPMTS

-638 SNRRARKKSHR
+638 SNRRARKKSYR
-649 DRKSLGGS
+649 DRKPLGSS
-657 VASRLNAEFADGELE
+657 VARRLNAKFADGDLE
-672 GGSPDAE
+672 VGFSDAE
-679 MSLMALECSSDM
+679 MSLTALECSSDV
-691 RNDNLSLVNKHTTPQ
+691 RNDNLSLANKHTTPQ
-706 SVSKDSSWAAVPN
+706 SVSKDSFWPAVAN

-751 AEEER
+751 AEEGG
-756 SVNCCSPDTK
+756 VNRCSSDTK
-766 GFSGLHRDSLPKSG
+766 GFSGLQRDSLQRSG

-787 LNNMHEKARDSAE
+787 LNNMHEKTRDSAE

-814 ELSYRSINDDASDS
+814 ELSYRSMNDDASDS

-837 LFSSTSGHSRLPI
+837 LFSSASGHGRLPI

-865 MHDSKTKEQQLMA
+865 MHDSKTKEQQLM
-878 TQNMVPYRNTS
+878 TGQNIVPFRSTS

-901 LKSLAVVGPPYKI
+901 LKSLSIVGPPYKI

-926 PNSNISNSSFSRNPT
+926 PNSTVSNSSFSRNPP
-941 TKLTGIGTSKREPM
+941 TKLTGIGTSKREPAS
-955 NTAVSGTNGT
+955 TAVSGTNGT
-965 NCVSKRNCSKSKQPS
+965 NCVSKRNCSKSKQSS
-980 KLGNKTVSNRKDLKP
+980 KLGDKTVSNRKDLKP
-995 GGQSKLLSRLSRDSG
+995 GGPSKLLSLLSRGSG
-1010 EHAFRVRGL
+1010 EHAFRVHGS

-1031 ARKESVDLTEH
+1031 ERKESIDLTEH

-1054 NLDRIGRR
+1054 NLGRIGRR
-1062 PEPGRNIES
+1062 PEAGRNVES
-1071 CISAENGESPDLDSE
+1071 CTSAENGESPDLDSE

-1099 MNHVAPKKRWQRFNQ
+1099 INHVAPKKRWQRFNQ
-1114 SSARSNKHISRSREQ
+1114 SSARPNKHISRSREQ

-1142 FLLKGKECLGR
+1142 FSLKGNECLGR
-1153 RHSSHSKVLEGD
+1153 RHSPHSKVLEGD
-1165 LTDQDYENHLDLVE
+1165 LTDQDCKNHLDLAE

-1240 KKSKKSQEQL
+1240 KKSRKGQEQL
-1250 QKVNSVVKSEL
+1250 QKVNSVVRSEF
-1261 EGGLPALCSPGN
+1261 EGGLPAQCSPDRDN
-1273 DAQRGQS
+1273 QRVQS

-1295 LEAECSLSELGS
+1295 LDAECSFSELRS
-1307 HSTDP
+1307 HSADP
-1312 TDQLLEEHSDLPE
+1312 NDQLLEGPSDFPE

-1339 PEAEERFLKTGNFE
+1339 PDAEERFLKSGNFE
-1353 SKRQRKPTKKLLE
+1353 RKRQRKPTKKLLE

-1378 EEWTPPKKGTGP
+1378 EWTPPKKGTGP

-1400 PAHFLDLGEAPE
+1400 PAHFSDLGEASE

-1425 HPSVAMHSKK
+1425 HPSAAVHSKK
-1435 ERNEE
+1435 ERNGE
-1440 GLGEAPHSEGETSV
+1440 GLGETPHFEGETSV
-1454 HGTAASPK
+1454 HRTAASPK
-1462 EGNEEGSENDHG
+1462 EGNEEGLENDHG
-1474 VPSSKKMQG
+1474 VPSSKKIQG

-1537 TGVHTCFVCKSSGE
+1537 TGVHTCFVCKSCGE

-1557 LPLCGKYYHEECI
+1557 LPLCGKYYHEACI

-1748 FGSNDYLWT
+1748 FGSKDYLWT

-1823 KVNRPVGKVQIFTAD
+1823 KVRAGRGGQVQKRSLELSVQVIYRYTETLPLFECLAAFEGYFSSSWHLQSSSTERIRRAVWKLDISNRGTLIYWNRSGRPCALPCQLCAADGKVNRPVGKVQIFTAD

-1862 NRMLLYECHPM
+1862 NRMLLYECHPL

-1992 FALVNIKAGTEL
+1992 FAIVNIKAGTEL

-2034 PKSQPSLTEEK
+2034 PKSQPNLTEEK

-2106 WECPWHQCDLCGKEA
+2106 WECPWHQCDVCSKEA

-2149 LCCTEHDPCGPN
+2149 LSCTEHDPCGPN

-2173 PIGALANGDDTQPPE
+2173 PIEALTNDEETQPPE
-2188 QPSADTDLSVQSLE
+2188 QPPADTDLSVQPLDSLPE
-2202 RLPQSVAFRLQ
+2202 SVAVKVE
-2213 TSDKP
+2213 SPEKP

-2231 PPTTLALRLQP
+2231 PPTTVALRLQP
-2242 SNKPPTTLALRLPP
+2242 SNKPPTTLAVRLPS

-2270 SNKPPTTLSLR
+2270 SNKPPTTLALR
-2281 LKPSNKPPT
+2281 LKPSNKPST

-2303 TTLSLCLQP
+2303 TTLSLRLQP

-2331 VVALRSQQP
+2331 IVALRPQQP
-2340 DKPPTNAVLWPL
+2340 DKPPNNAVLWPL
-2352 DESPSDSSQP
+2352 DESSSDTSQP
-2362 HLPSKSP
+2362 HLPSKS
-2369 PGTPQSSDESLVT
+2369 PGTPQSSDESLIT
-2382 AGDLQLQLS
+2382 AGALQLQLS
-2391 DKPPATAGVLGFS
+2391 VDPPATPGILGLS
-2404 DKSLVGIRTQ
+2404 EKSLIDARTQ
-2414 QPQLLDEFPTK
+2414 QPELLDEFPMK

-2436 TTAGTLQS
+2436 ATAGTLQS
-2444 QAVDEPPV
+2444 QLVDGPP
-2452 ANQPQLL
+2452 AADQPQPSDT
-2459 NKASAQSPQPQS
+2459 ASAQSPQLQP
-2471 VEKAPSSV
+2471 VENDPSSV
-2479 KPRVPASEEAPGP
+2479 VPQVAALEMASGP
-2492 GVLWPLPIEKVA
+2492 AVLWPLPIEKVPG
-2504 SSSISRILPTEKVPG
+2504 SPVSRILPTEKASASTVPWT
-2519 SGVPRPLFPEKA
+2519 PPPEKA
-2531 SFSGAVRLPAME
+2531 SFSGAVRVPAME
-2543 KAPSSGMPR
+2543 KAPISGVPH
-2552 PLPLE
+2552 PLPPE
-2557 KAPASGMSRIL
+2557 KVPASGMPRIL

-2576 GVLRPLP
+2576 GILRPLP
-2583 PEKAPGSRSP
+2583 LEKAPGSRSP
-2593 HILPV
+2593 HVLPM
-2598 EKALGSGTLRL
+2598 EKALGSGALRI
-2609 PLVQKALAP
+2609 PLTQKALTP
-2618 GVLRPLPP
+2618 GVLRPLPLEKAADAGALRVLPP
-2626 EKASGSGTLRV
+2626 EKA
-2637 LTPEKTLG
+2637 LG

-2654 ERPLTLA
+2654 ERPLTLT
-2661 APWPQASDKL
+2661 APWPQVSDKL
-2671 TVAVAPRPQVLDKP
+2671 AAAVAPRPQALDKP
-2685 PVASAPRLLL
+2685 PAASAPRLLL

-2701 PVDQNAQPKERGA
+2701 PVDQNAQLKERGA
-2714 TAIEVNP
+2714 PAVELSP
-2721 QQKERTMLPG
+2721 QQKERTMIAG

-2737 AGKAAT
+2737 AGKVVA

-2758 EQIHWPAAKAL
+2758 EQTHWPTAKAL

-2775 PRTAEKLPEPTLQ
+2775 PRTAEKLPEQTLQ
-2788 PGWEVASAPAE
+2788 AGWEVASAPTE
-2799 QTPWTSE
+2799 QTPWTAE
-2806 RLHAFEQTPRP
+2806 RLCVFEQTPRP
-2817 AREAPVSPEQTQWIV
+2817 AREAPMPPEQMQWLVMNI
-2832 RNVQTIDQ
+2832 QTIDQ
-2840 ISWLAGKVQT
+2840 ISWLSGKAQT

-2860 NTALAHNQDS
+2860 NTALARNQDS
-2870 VCHELADSE
+2870 VCRELADSE

>member
-1 MEQACEVSRRS
+1 MGTPVSYENVL
-12 CLVPFG
+12 CPVLAQLV
-18 TSLAAA
+18 T
-24 EAKGGPFG
+24 
-32 EGRGPEPP
+32 
-40 AMQLAAAAAKPVYG
+40 
-54 QDPSSCYIP
+54 
-63 LRRLQDLASMINAE
+63 
-77 YLGGA
+77 
-82 ADGAEALPD
+82 
-91 PGSPPLRAPAAQD
+91 
-104 PAGGADC
+104 
-111 PGLVADVPRGGL
+111 
-123 AFPLLLRDGEEE
+123 
-135 EEEGAETPEEEEEEE
+135 TP
-150 EEDDDDEEE
+150 
-159 EEDGEED
+159 
-166 AEEAELAAAGSRE
+166 
-179 RGGVAEP
+179 
-186 SHGGAGRPAGLP
+186 
-198 GCRDAAARELPPPP
+198 
-212 CPQRAPA
+212 
-219 APPEPPGSPGALGS
+219 
-233 AAEKPEP
+233 
-240 SATAALQL
+240 
-248 IRAKKKPTPVKYEV
+248 IRAKKKPTPVKYAV

-308 GEPSEKAWV
+308 GEPSEKTWV

-329 QFEELPILRRR
+329 QFEELPVLRRR

-359 WEVSVGQAEDV
+359 WEVSVGQAEDI

-384 SELDSEKEAQLEY
+384 SELDSEKEVQSEY

-421 RHPASEKGKLHIKPH
+421 RHPASEKGKLHVKPH
-436 MKKSSDSRKR
+436 VKKSSDSRKR
-446 TRVKKSGTRGEASRG
+446 TRVKKSGARGEASRG
-461 EIKEKTS
+461 EIKEKTQ
-468 ESIVRNMI
+468 ENIVRNMI

-486 HELRRIASSLT
+486 HELRRIANSLT
-497 ASSGR
+497 ASSST

-516 EKATLK
+516 EKTPLK
-522 PEYETRKT
+522 PDYENRKS
-530 DTLKNTLQGDLFSSA
+530 DALKNTLQGDLFSST

-560 KLQIHYSASDTG
+560 KLQIHYSASDAG
-572 IEKKQTESDTSSSLS
+572 IEKKQTESDSSSSLS
-587 DDGNSDVDTMDQSS
+587 DGGNSDVDTMDQSS
-601 ERASSTLEV
+601 ERASSALEV
-610 SDSSDKMEKEFPMTS
+610 SDSSDKVEKEFPMTS

-638 SNRRARKKSHR
+638 SNRRARKKSYR
-649 DRKSLGGS
+649 DRKPLGGS
-657 VASRLNAEFADGELE
+657 VTSRLDAEFADGELE
-672 GGSPDAE
+672 VGFSDAE
-679 MSLMALECSSDM
+679 MSLTALQCSSDV
-691 RNDNLSLVNKHTTPQ
+691 RNDNLSLANKHTTPH
-706 SVSKDSSWAAVPN
+706 SVSKDSSWPAVANP
-719 QAILKPKS
+719 AILKPKS

-751 AEEER
+751 AEEEGG
-756 SVNCCSPDTK
+756 VNRCSSDTK
-766 GFSGLHRDSLPKSG
+766 GFSGLQRDSLQRSG

-787 LNNMHEKARDSAE
+787 LNNMHEKPRDSAE

-814 ELSYRSINDDASDS
+814 ELSYRSMNDDASDS

-837 LFSSTSGHSRLPI
+837 LFSSASGRLPI

-865 MHDSKTKEQQLMA
+865 MHDSKTKEQQLM
-878 TQNMVPYRNTS
+878 TGQNIVPFRNTS

-901 LKSLAVVGPPYKI
+901 LKSLSIVGPPYKI

-926 PNSNISNSSFSRNPT
+926 PNSALSNSSFSRNPP
-941 TKLTGIGTSKREPM
+941 TKLTGIGTSKREPAS
-955 NTAVSGTNGT
+955 TAVSGTNGT
-965 NCVSKRNCSKSKQPS
+965 NCVPKRNCSKSKQSS
-980 KLGNKTVSNRKDLKP
+980 KLGDKTVSNRKDLKP
-995 GGQSKLLSRLSRDSG
+995 GG
-1010 EHAFRVRGL
+1010 
-1019 VTSPLGNEAEDT
+1019 P
-1031 ARKESVDLTEH
+1031 
-1042 STDEDSACLSDD
+1042 
-1054 NLDRIGRR
+1054 I
-1062 PEPGRNIES
+1062 
-1071 CISAENGESPDLDSE
+1071 
-1086 ANSES
+1086 
-1091 SLGDESND
+1091 
-1099 MNHVAPKKRWQRFNQ
+1099 
-1114 SSARSNKHISRSREQ
+1114 
-1129 GNLESAFGLNSRG
+1129 
-1142 FLLKGKECLGR
+1142 
-1153 RHSSHSKVLEGD
+1153 
-1165 LTDQDYENHLDLVE
+1165 
-1179 KRLNVCGKPNNSV
+1179 
-1192 MDSETELG
+1192 
-1200 NFAPQSE
+1200 
-1207 FSAQV
+1207 

-1240 KKSKKSQEQL
+1240 KKSKKGQEQL
-1250 QKVNSVVKSEL
+1250 QKVNSVVRSEF
-1261 EGGLPALCSPGN
+1261 EGGLPTQCSP
-1273 DAQRGQS
+1273 DRDTQQGQS
-1280 PLVSTPSSTKESPPI
+1280 PLVSTPSSTKESPPV
-1295 LEAECSLSELGS
+1295 LEAECSFSELGS
-1307 HSTDP
+1307 HP
-1312 TDQLLEEHSDLPE
+1312 TDQLLEGPSDFPE

-1339 PEAEERFLKTGNFE
+1339 PDAEERFLKSGNFE

-1400 PAHFLDLGEAPE
+1400 PAHFSDLGEASE

-1417 QRKRKRQR
+1417 QRKRKRPR
-1425 HPSVAMHSKK
+1425 HPSAAMHSKK

-1440 GLGEAPHSEGETSV
+1440 GLGETPHSEGETSI

-1537 TGVHTCFVCKSSGE
+1537 TGVHTCFVCKSCGE

-1557 LPLCGKYYHEECI
+1557 LPLCGKYYHEACI

-1748 FGSNDYLWT
+1748 FGSKDYLWT

-1943 TNFYMLTLDKDRIID
+1943 TNFYMLTLDKDRFID

-1992 FALVNIKAGTEL
+1992 FAIVNIKAGTEL

-2034 PKSQPSLTEEK
+2034 PKSQPNITEEK

-2106 WECPWHQCDLCGKEA
+2106 WECPWHQCDMCGKEA

-2173 PIGALANGDDTQPPE
+2173 PIGALANGEDTQPPE
-2188 QPSADTDLSVQSLE
+2188 QPPADTDLSVQPLDS
-2202 RLPQSVAFRLQ
+2202 LPQSVAPRLQ
-2213 TSDKP
+2213 SPEKP

-2331 VVALRSQQP
+2331 IVALRPQQP

-2352 DESPSDSSQP
+2352 DESSSDASQP

-2382 AGDLQLQLS
+2382 AGALQLQLS
-2391 DKPPATAGVLGFS
+2391 DEPPATPGVLGLS
-2404 DKSLVGIRTQ
+2404 DKSAIDTRTQ
-2414 QPQLLDEFPTK
+2414 QPELLDEFPTK
-2425 CLHPQLSDRLL
+2425 CLHPQLSDKLL
-2436 TTAGTLQS
+2436 PTAGTLQS
-2444 QAVDEPPV
+2444 QPVDEHPV
-2452 ANQPQLL
+2452 ADQLQPLD
-2459 NKASAQSPQPQS
+2459 KASAQSPQPQS

-2479 KPRVPASEEAPGP
+2479 VPQVPASEIAPSP
-2492 GVLWPLPIEKVA
+2492 GVLWPLPIEKVPG
-2504 SSSISRILPTEKVPG
+2504 SPVSRILPMEKAPG
-2519 SGVPRPLFPEKA
+2519 LAVPRPLPPEKA
-2531 SFSGAVRLPAME
+2531 SFSGAVRVPATE
-2543 KAPSSGMPR
+2543 KAPSSGAPR
-2552 PLPLE
+2552 PLPPE
-2557 KAPASGMSRIL
+2557 KAPASVMPRIL
-2568 PTEKAPSL
+2568 STEKAPSL
-2576 GVLRPLP
+2576 GVLRPLLL
-2583 PEKAPGSRSP
+2583 EKAPGSRSP
-2593 HILPV
+2593 HVLPV
-2598 EKALGSGTLRL
+2598 EKALGSGALRI
-2609 PLVQKALAP
+2609 PLAQKALTP

-2626 EKASGSGTLRV
+2626 EKTVDSGAMRV
-2637 LTPEKTLG
+2637 LPPEKALG
-2645 SGAARPQLL
+2645 SGGVRPQLL
-2654 ERPLTLA
+2654 ERPLTLT
-2661 APWPQASDKL
+2661 APWPQSSDKL
-2671 TVAVAPRPQVLDKP
+2671 AAAVAPRPQALDKP
-2685 PVASAPRLLL
+2685 PAASAPRLLL

-2701 PVDQNAQPKERGA
+2701 PVDQNAQPKERGGPVV
-2714 TAIEVNP
+2714 EVSP
-2721 QQKERTMLPG
+2721 QQKERTMLAG

-2737 AGKAAT
+2737 AGKVVT
-2743 HVGQVPWPTEKLQTH
+2743 HVGQVPWPLEKLQTH
-2758 EQIHWPAAKAL
+2758 EQTHWPTAKAL

-2775 PRTAEKLPEPTLQ
+2775 PRTAEKLPETTLQ

-2806 RLHAFEQTPRP
+2806 RLCTFEQTPRP
-2817 AREAPVSPEQTQWIV
+2817 AREAPVPPEQMQWLVTNI
-2832 RNVQTIDQ
+2832 QTIDQ
-2840 ISWLAGKVQT
+2840 ITWLSGKAQT

-2860 NTALAHNQDS
+2860 NAALARNQDS
-2870 VCHELADSE
+2870 VCRELADSE

>member
-1 MEQACEVSRRS
+1 MLQILKLPRRNLS
-12 CLVPFG
+12 
-18 TSLAAA
+18 
-24 EAKGGPFG
+24 
-32 EGRGPEPP
+32 
-40 AMQLAAAAAKPVYG
+40 
-54 QDPSSCYIP
+54 
-63 LRRLQDLASMINAE
+63 
-77 YLGGA
+77 
-82 ADGAEALPD
+82 
-91 PGSPPLRAPAAQD
+91 PGNIKAFPAAWWEF
-104 PAGGADC
+104 GGS
-111 PGLVADVPRGGL
+111 GEKIVPDSNLCQCVLSRCSSLRG
-123 AFPLLLRDGEEE
+123 
-135 EEEGAETPEEEEEEE
+135 
-150 EEDDDDEEE
+150 
-159 EEDGEED
+159 
-166 AEEAELAAAGSRE
+166 EANLFKSIWSFSDFLCSGF
-179 RGGVAEP
+179 
-186 SHGGAGRPAGLP
+186 
-198 GCRDAAARELPPPP
+198 
-212 CPQRAPA
+212 
-219 APPEPPGSPGALGS
+219 SP
-233 AAEKPEP
+233 K
-240 SATAALQL
+240 

-308 GEPSEKAWV
+308 GEPSEKTWV

-359 WEVSVGQAEDV
+359 WEVSVGQAEDI

-408 QLNGCFKSLAFDS
+408 QLNGCFKSLAFGS

-486 HELRRIASSLT
+486 HELRRIANSLT
-497 ASSGR
+497 ASSGP

-522 PEYETRKT
+522 AEYESRKS

-649 DRKSLGGS
+649 DRKPLGGS
-657 VASRLNAEFADGELE
+657 VVSRLDAEFADGELE
-672 GGSPDAE
+672 GGSSDAE
-679 MSLMALECSSDM
+679 MSLMALECSSDV

-756 SVNCCSPDTK
+756 SMNCCSPDTK

-941 TKLTGIGTSKREPM
+941 TKLTGIGTSKREPT

-980 KLGNKTVSNRKDLKP
+980 KLGDKTLSNRKDLKP
-995 GGQSKLLSRLSRDSG
+995 GGPSKLLSRLSRDSG

-1031 ARKESVDLTEH
+1031 ERKESIDLTEH

-1142 FLLKGKECLGR
+1142 FLLKGSECLGR

-1234 HLFAPK
+1234 HIFAPK
-1240 KKSKKSQEQL
+1240 KKSKKGQEQL
-1250 QKVNSVVKSEL
+1250 QKVNSVVKSEF
-1261 EGGLPALCSPGN
+1261 EGGLPAQCSPGS

-1280 PLVSTPSSTKESPPI
+1280 PLVSTPSSTKDSPPI
-1295 LEAECSLSELGS
+1295 LEAVCSLSELGS

-1312 TDQLLEEHSDLPE
+1312 TDQLLEGHSDLPE

-1378 EEWTPPKKGTGP
+1378 EWTPQKK
-1390 SESDSSELYS
+1390 SCYFCI
-1400 PAHFLDLGEAPE
+1400 FLEWYFCPIPAPE

-1440 GLGEAPHSEGETSV
+1440 GLGETSV

-1697 CKAGKKPHYKEVV
+1697 CKAGKKPRYKEVV

-2173 PIGALANGDDTQPPE
+2173 PIEALANGDDTQPPE
-2188 QPSADTDLSVQSLE
+2188 QPSSM
-2202 RLPQSVAFRLQ
+2202 AFRLQ

-2270 SNKPPTTLSLR
+2270 SNKPPTTLSLK

-2303 TTLSLCLQP
+2303 TTLSLRLQP
-2312 SDRPQAALSLRLQS
+2312 SDRPQASDS
-2326 EKQPI
+2326 G
-2331 VVALRSQQP
+2331 ALR
-2340 DKPPTNAVLWPL
+2340 V
-2352 DESPSDSSQP
+2352 
-2362 HLPSKSP
+2362 
-2369 PGTPQSSDESLVT
+2369 
-2382 AGDLQLQLS
+2382 
-2391 DKPPATAGVLGFS
+2391 
-2404 DKSLVGIRTQ
+2404 
-2414 QPQLLDEFPTK
+2414 
-2425 CLHPQLSDRLL
+2425 
-2436 TTAGTLQS
+2436 
-2444 QAVDEPPV
+2444 
-2452 ANQPQLL
+2452 
-2459 NKASAQSPQPQS
+2459 
-2471 VEKAPSSV
+2471 
-2479 KPRVPASEEAPGP
+2479 
-2492 GVLWPLPIEKVA
+2492 
-2504 SSSISRILPTEKVPG
+2504 
-2519 SGVPRPLFPEKA
+2519 
-2531 SFSGAVRLPAME
+2531 
-2543 KAPSSGMPR
+2543 
-2552 PLPLE
+2552 
-2557 KAPASGMSRIL
+2557 
-2568 PTEKAPSL
+2568 
-2576 GVLRPLP
+2576 LP
-2583 PEKAPGSRSP
+2583 PEKA
-2593 HILPV
+2593 
-2598 EKALGSGTLRL
+2598 
-2609 PLVQKALAP
+2609 
-2618 GVLRPLPP
+2618 
-2626 EKASGSGTLRV
+2626 
-2637 LTPEKTLG
+2637 LG

-2654 ERPLTLA
+2654 ERPLTLT

-2671 TVAVAPRPQVLDKP
+2671 AAAVAPRPQALDKP
-2685 PVASAPRLLL
+2685 PAASAPRLLL

-2714 TAIEVNP
+2714 AAIEVNP

-2737 AGKAAT
+2737 
-2743 HVGQVPWPTEKLQTH
+2743 VPWPTEKLQTH
-2758 EQIHWPAAKAL
+2758 EQTHWPAAKAL

-2799 QTPWTSE
+2799 QPPWTSE
-2806 RLHAFEQTPRP
+2806 RLRAFEQTPRP
-2817 AREAPVSPEQTQWIV
+2817 AREAPVPPEQTQWLV

>member
-24 EAKGGPFG
+24 EPKGGPFG
-32 EGRGPEPP
+32 EARGPEPP
-40 AMQLAAAAAKPVYG
+40 AMQLAAAKPVYG

-91 PGSPPLRAPAAQD
+91 PGSPPPRGPGD
-104 PAGGADC
+104 PPGGADG
-111 PGLVADVPRGGL
+111 PGPAADGAPP
-123 AFPLLLRDGEEE
+123 AFPLLLPDGEDEEE
-135 EEEGAETPEEEEEEE
+135 EDEEEEEEEEEGEEGAETPEEEDEEEE
-150 EEDDDDEEE
+150 DDDEEE
-159 EEDGEED
+159 EEDED
-166 AEEAELAAAGSRE
+166 EEAAGGARERAAAEQSR
-179 RGGVAEP
+179 
-186 SHGGAGRPAGLP
+186 AG
-198 GCRDAAARELPPPP
+198 
-212 CPQRAPA
+212 PQRGPGS
-219 APPEPPGSPGALGS
+219 PEPPPRLQRAELPLGEANLFKSIWSFSDFLCSGFSP
-233 AAEKPEP
+233 K
-240 SATAALQL
+240 

-359 WEVSVGQAEDV
+359 WEVSVGQAEDI

-384 SELDSEKEAQLEY
+384 SELDSEKEVQSEY

-403 AERDR
+403 AEKDR

-421 RHPASEKGKLHIKPH
+421 RHSASEKGKLHIKPH
-436 MKKSSDSRKR
+436 VKKSSDSRKR
-446 TRVKKSGTRGEASRG
+446 TRVKKNSMRGEASKG
-461 EIKEKTS
+461 EIKEKMP
-468 ESIVRNMI
+468 ESIVKNMM

-486 HELRRIASSLT
+486 HELRRIANSLT
-497 ASSGR
+497 ASNSA
-502 RENHLLSSFGERRF
+502 RENHLLSSFGERHF
-516 EKATLK
+516 EKMTLK
-522 PEYETRKT
+522 PDYENCKSGA
-530 DTLKNTLQGDLFSSA
+530 LKNTLQGDLFSST

-560 KLQIHYSASDTG
+560 KLQIHYSASEAG
-572 IEKKQTESDTSSSLS
+572 IEKKQTESDSSSSLS
-587 DDGNSDVDTMDQSS
+587 DGGNSDVDTMDQSS

-625 SGNIKLSMYLSQK
+625 SGNIKLSMYFSQK
-638 SNRRARKKSHR
+638 SNRRARKKSYR
-649 DRKSLGGS
+649 DRKPLGGS
-657 VASRLNAEFADGELE
+657 ATSRLDAEFAHGELE
-672 GGSPDAE
+672 GGSSDAE
-679 MSLMALECSSDM
+679 MSLTTLERSSDV
-691 RNDNLSLVNKHTTPQ
+691 RNDNLSLANKHTTPQ
-706 SVSKDSSWAAVPN
+706 SVSKDNSWSAVAN
-719 QAILKPKS
+719 QTTLKPKS
-727 MKLPRIRSIKC
+727 VKLPRIRSIKC
-738 KHKEKVAGLEPSL
+738 KHKEKGSGLEPSL
-751 AEEER
+751 AEEEGGMKR
-756 SVNCCSPDTK
+756 CSSDTK
-766 GFSGLHRDSLPKSG
+766 GFSGLQKDSLLRSG

-787 LNNMHEKARDSAE
+787 LNNVHEKPRDSAE

-814 ELSYRSINDDASDS
+814 ELSYRSMNDDASDS

-837 LFSSTSGHSRLPI
+837 LFSSASGHGRLPI
-850 EPDYKFSTLLMMLKD
+850 EPNYRFSTLLMMLKD
-865 MHDSKTKEQQLMA
+865 IHDSKAKEQQLM
-878 TQNMVPYRNTS
+878 TGQNIVPYRNTS

-901 LKSLAVVGPPYKI
+901 LTSLSIVGPPYKI

-926 PNSNISNSSFSRNPT
+926 ANSSISNSSFSRNPPA
-941 TKLTGIGTSKREPM
+941 KLTGIGTSKREPA

-965 NCVSKRNCSKSKQPS
+965 NCVSKRNCSKSKQSS
-980 KLGNKTVSNRKDLKP
+980 KLGDKTVSNRKDLKP
-995 GGQSKLLSRLSRDSG
+995 GGPSKLLSRLSRDSG
-1010 EHAFRVRGL
+1010 EHAFRVHGS

-1031 ARKESVDLTEH
+1031 GRKESVDLTEH

-1054 NLDRIGRR
+1054 NLGRIGRR
-1062 PEPGRNIES
+1062 PEAGRNTES
-1071 CISAENGESPDLDSE
+1071 CTSAENGESPDLDSE

-1091 SLGDESND
+1091 SLGDEAND
-1099 MNHVAPKKRWQRFNQ
+1099 INHVAPKKRWQRFNQ

-1129 GNLESAFGLNSRG
+1129 GNLASAFGLNSHG
-1142 FLLKGKECLGR
+1142 FSLKGNECLGR
-1153 RHSSHSKVLEGD
+1153 RHSPHSKVLEGD
-1165 LTDQDYENHLDLVE
+1165 LTGQDYENRLDLVE

-1240 KKSKKSQEQL
+1240 KKSKKVQEQL
-1250 QKVNSVVKSEL
+1250 QKVNSVARSEF
-1261 EGGLPALCSPGN
+1261 EGGLPAQCSP
-1273 DAQRGQS
+1273 DRDTQRGPS
-1280 PLVSTPSSTKESPPI
+1280 PLISTPSSTKESPPI
-1295 LEAECSLSELGS
+1295 LEKDFIA
-1307 HSTDP
+1307 
-1312 TDQLLEEHSDLPE
+1312 
-1325 LVLSSSDVSEVSAS
+1325 
-1339 PEAEERFLKTGNFE
+1339 GNFE

-1378 EEWTPPKKGTGP
+1378 EEWTPPKKIVIF
-1390 SESDSSELYS
+1390 
-1400 PAHFLDLGEAPE
+1400 AFFLNGLCHIPAPE
-1412 KLLEK
+1412 KVLEK

-1435 ERNEE
+1435 EKNGE
-1440 GLGEAPHSEGETSV
+1440 GLGETPHSEGETSG
-1454 HGTAASPK
+1454 HGTATSPK

-1474 VPSSKKMQG
+1474 VPSSKKIQG

-1522 LSEMPK
+1522 LSEMPT

-1537 TGVHTCFVCKSSGE
+1537 TGVHTCFVCKSCGE

-1748 FGSNDYLWT
+1748 FGSKDYLWT

-1775 MGKGVDGIYKKALQ
+1775 MGKGVDGIYKKALH

-1862 NRMLLYECHPM
+1862 NRMLLYECHPL

-1992 FALVNIKAGTEL
+1992 FAIVNIKAGTEL

-2034 PKSQPSLTEEK
+2034 PKSQPTLTEEK
-2045 SKKLKRRP
+2045 SKKMKRRP

-2106 WECPWHQCDLCGKEA
+2106 WECPWHQCDMCGKEA

-2173 PIGALANGDDTQPPE
+2173 PMGALTNGDDPQPAEQPP
-2188 QPSADTDLSVQSLE
+2188 ADTDLSVQPLD
-2202 RLPQSVAFRLQ
+2202 RLPQPPAFKLQ
-2213 TSDKP
+2213 SPEKP

-2256 PDKPPATLALRLPP
+2256 PDKPPAALALRLPP

-2303 TTLSLCLQP
+2303 TTLSLRLQP

-2331 VVALRSQQP
+2331 IVALKPQQP
-2340 DKPPTNAVLWPL
+2340 DKPPANAVLWPL
-2352 DESPSDSSQP
+2352 DEAPSDASQ
-2362 HLPSKSP
+2362 
-2369 PGTPQSSDESLVT
+2369 
-2382 AGDLQLQLS
+2382 
-2391 DKPPATAGVLGFS
+2391 
-2404 DKSLVGIRTQ
+2404 
-2414 QPQLLDEFPTK
+2414 
-2425 CLHPQLSDRLL
+2425 
-2436 TTAGTLQS
+2436 
-2444 QAVDEPPV
+2444 
-2452 ANQPQLL
+2452 
-2459 NKASAQSPQPQS
+2459 
-2471 VEKAPSSV
+2471 
-2479 KPRVPASEEAPGP
+2479 
-2492 GVLWPLPIEKVA
+2492 
-2504 SSSISRILPTEKVPG
+2504 
-2519 SGVPRPLFPEKA
+2519 
-2531 SFSGAVRLPAME
+2531 
-2543 KAPSSGMPR
+2543 
-2552 PLPLE
+2552 
-2557 KAPASGMSRIL
+2557 
-2568 PTEKAPSL
+2568 
-2576 GVLRPLP
+2576 
-2583 PEKAPGSRSP
+2583 
-2593 HILPV
+2593 
-2598 EKALGSGTLRL
+2598 
-2609 PLVQKALAP
+2609 
-2618 GVLRPLPP
+2618 
-2626 EKASGSGTLRV
+2626 
-2637 LTPEKTLG
+2637 
-2645 SGAARPQLL
+2645 
-2654 ERPLTLA
+2654 
-2661 APWPQASDKL
+2661 
-2671 TVAVAPRPQVLDKP
+2671 
-2685 PVASAPRLLL
+2685 LLL

-2701 PVDQNAQPKERGA
+2701 PVDQNAQPKERA
-2714 TAIEVNP
+2714 APAAELNP
-2721 QQKERTMLPG
+2721 QQKERTLLAS

-2737 AGKAAT
+2737 VGKAVP
-2743 HVGQVPWPTEKLQTH
+2743 HVGQLPWPTEKLQTH
-2758 EQIHWPAAKAL
+2758 EQSHWPAAKAL

-2788 PGWEVASAPAE
+2788 PVWEVASAPAE

-2806 RLHAFEQTPRP
+2806 RLRAFEQTPRP
-2817 AREAPVSPEQTQWIV
+2817 AREAPVPPEQTQWIV
-2832 RNVQTIDQ
+2832 TNIQTLDQ
-2840 ISWLAGKVQT
+2840 ISWLAGKVHT

-2860 NTALAHNQDS
+2860 NAALARNQDS

>member
-1 MEQACEVSRRS
+1 EKVCVYAMTALMGSTL
-12 CLVPFG
+12 LV
-18 TSLAAA
+18 LI
-24 EAKGGPFG
+24 
-32 EGRGPEPP
+32 GRETCSTANLFKSIWSFSDFLCSGF
-40 AMQLAAAAAKPVYG
+40 
-54 QDPSSCYIP
+54 
-63 LRRLQDLASMINAE
+63 
-77 YLGGA
+77 
-82 ADGAEALPD
+82 
-91 PGSPPLRAPAAQD
+91 SP
-104 PAGGADC
+104 
-111 PGLVADVPRGGL
+111 
-123 AFPLLLRDGEEE
+123 
-135 EEEGAETPEEEEEEE
+135 
-150 EEDDDDEEE
+150 
-159 EEDGEED
+159 
-166 AEEAELAAAGSRE
+166 
-179 RGGVAEP
+179 
-186 SHGGAGRPAGLP
+186 
-198 GCRDAAARELPPPP
+198 
-212 CPQRAPA
+212 
-219 APPEPPGSPGALGS
+219 
-233 AAEKPEP
+233 K
-240 SATAALQL
+240 

-359 WEVSVGQAEDV
+359 WEVSVGQAEDI

-384 SELDSEKEAQLEY
+384 SELDSEKEVQSEY

-403 AERDR
+403 AEKDR

-421 RHPASEKGKLHIKPH
+421 RHSASEKGKLHIKPH
-436 MKKSSDSRKR
+436 VKKSSDSRKR
-446 TRVKKSGTRGEASRG
+446 TRVKKNSMRGEASKG
-461 EIKEKTS
+461 EIKEKMP
-468 ESIVRNMI
+468 ESIVKNMM

-486 HELRRIASSLT
+486 HELRRIANSLT
-497 ASSGR
+497 ASNST
-502 RENHLLSSFGERRF
+502 RENHLLSSFGERHF
-516 EKATLK
+516 EKITLK
-522 PEYETRKT
+522 PDYENCKSGA
-530 DTLKNTLQGDLFSSA
+530 LKNTLQGDLFSSA

-560 KLQIHYSASDTG
+560 KLQIHYSASEAG
-572 IEKKQTESDTSSSLS
+572 IEKKQTESDSSSSLS
-587 DDGNSDVDTMDQSS
+587 DGGNSDVDTMDQSS

-610 SDSSDKMEKEFPMTS
+610 SDSSDKVEKEFPMTS
-625 SGNIKLSMYLSQK
+625 SGNIKLSMYFSQK
-638 SNRRARKKSHR
+638 SNRRARKKSYR
-649 DRKSLGGS
+649 DRKPLGGS
-657 VASRLNAEFADGELE
+657 IASRLDAEFAHGELE
-672 GGSPDAE
+672 GGSSDAE
-679 MSLMALECSSDM
+679 MSLTTLERSSDV
-691 RNDNLSLVNKHTTPQ
+691 RNDNLSLANKHTTPQ
-706 SVSKDSSWAAVPN
+706 SVSKDNSWSAVAN
-719 QAILKPKS
+719 QTTLKPKS

-738 KHKEKVAGLEPSL
+738 KHKEKGSGLEPSL
-751 AEEER
+751 AEEEGGVKR
-756 SVNCCSPDTK
+756 CSSDTK
-766 GFSGLHRDSLPKSG
+766 GFSGLQKDSLLRSG

-787 LNNMHEKARDSAE
+787 LNNVHEKPRDSAE

-814 ELSYRSINDDASDS
+814 ELSYRSMNDDASDS

-837 LFSSTSGHSRLPI
+837 LFSSASGHGRLPI
-850 EPDYKFSTLLMMLKD
+850 EPNYRFSTLLMMLKD
-865 MHDSKTKEQQLMA
+865 IHDSKAKEQQLM
-878 TQNMVPYRNTS
+878 TGQNIVPYRNTS

-901 LKSLAVVGPPYKI
+901 LTSLSIVGPPYKI

-926 PNSNISNSSFSRNPT
+926 ANSSISNSSFSRNPPA
-941 TKLTGIGTSKREPM
+941 KLTGIGTSKREPA

-965 NCVSKRNCSKSKQPS
+965 NCVSKRNCSKSKQSS
-980 KLGNKTVSNRKDLKP
+980 KLGDKTVSNRKDLKP
-995 GGQSKLLSRLSRDSG
+995 GGPSKLLSRLSRDSG
-1010 EHAFRVRGL
+1010 EHAFRVHGS

-1031 ARKESVDLTEH
+1031 GRKESVDLTEH

-1054 NLDRIGRR
+1054 NLGHIGRR
-1062 PEPGRNIES
+1062 PEAGRNTES
-1071 CISAENGESPDLDSE
+1071 CTSAENGESPDLDSE

-1091 SLGDESND
+1091 SLGDEAND
-1099 MNHVAPKKRWQRFNQ
+1099 INHVAPKKRWQRFNQ

-1129 GNLESAFGLNSRG
+1129 GNLASPLGLNSHG
-1142 FLLKGKECLGR
+1142 FSLKGNECLGR
-1153 RHSSHSKVLEGD
+1153 RHSPHSKVREGD
-1165 LTDQDYENHLDLVE
+1165 LTGQDYENHLDLVE

-1200 NFAPQSE
+1200 NFGQTALPLPQGSG
-1207 FSAQV
+1207 
-1212 HSERKRLRKPSKRLL
+1212 KRLRKPSKRLL

-1240 KKSKKSQEQL
+1240 KKSKKVQEQL
-1250 QKVNSVVKSEL
+1250 QKVNSVARSEF
-1261 EGGLPALCSPGN
+1261 EGGLPAQCSP
-1273 DAQRGQS
+1273 DRDTQRGPS
-1280 PLVSTPSSTKESPPI
+1280 PLISTPSSTKDSPPI
-1295 LEAECSLSELGS
+1295 LEAECSFSDLGS

-1312 TDQLLEEHSDLPE
+1312 THQLLEGPSDFPE

-1339 PEAEERFLKTGNFE
+1339 PDAEERFLKSGNFE

-1378 EEWTPPKKGTGP
+1378 EDKQIVIF
-1390 SESDSSELYS
+1390 
-1400 PAHFLDLGEAPE
+1400 AFFLNGLCHISAPE

-1435 ERNEE
+1435 EKNGE
-1440 GLGEAPHSEGETSV
+1440 GLGETPHSEGETSG
-1454 HGTAASPK
+1454 HGTATSPK

-1474 VPSSKKMQG
+1474 VPSSKKIQG

-1522 LSEMPK
+1522 LSEMPT

-1537 TGVHTCFVCKSSGE
+1537 TGVHTCFVCKSCGE

-1748 FGSNDYLWT
+1748 FGSKDYLWT

-1775 MGKGVDGIYKKALQ
+1775 MGKGVDGIYKKALH

-1862 NRMLLYECHPM
+1862 NRMLLYECHPL

-1992 FALVNIKAGTEL
+1992 FAIVNIKAGTEL

-2034 PKSQPSLTEEK
+2034 PKSQPTLTEEK
-2045 SKKLKRRP
+2045 SKKMKRRP

-2106 WECPWHQCDLCGKEA
+2106 WECPWHQCDMCGKEA

-2173 PIGALANGDDTQPPE
+2173 PMGALTNGDDTQPPE
-2188 QPSADTDLSVQSLE
+2188 QPPADTDLSVQPLD
-2202 RLPQSVAFRLQ
+2202 RLPQSTAFKLQ
-2213 TSDKP
+2213 SPEKP

-2256 PDKPPATLALRLPP
+2256 PDKPPAALALRLPP

-2303 TTLSLCLQP
+2303 TTLSLQ
-2312 SDRPQAALSLRLQS
+2312 
-2326 EKQPI
+2326 
-2331 VVALRSQQP
+2331 
-2340 DKPPTNAVLWPL
+2340 
-2352 DESPSDSSQP
+2352 
-2362 HLPSKSP
+2362 
-2369 PGTPQSSDESLVT
+2369 
-2382 AGDLQLQLS
+2382 
-2391 DKPPATAGVLGFS
+2391 
-2404 DKSLVGIRTQ
+2404 
-2414 QPQLLDEFPTK
+2414 
-2425 CLHPQLSDRLL
+2425 
-2436 TTAGTLQS
+2436 
-2444 QAVDEPPV
+2444 
-2452 ANQPQLL
+2452 
-2459 NKASAQSPQPQS
+2459 
-2471 VEKAPSSV
+2471 
-2479 KPRVPASEEAPGP
+2479 
-2492 GVLWPLPIEKVA
+2492 
-2504 SSSISRILPTEKVPG
+2504 
-2519 SGVPRPLFPEKA
+2519 
-2531 SFSGAVRLPAME
+2531 
-2543 KAPSSGMPR
+2543 KAPSSG
-2552 PLPLE
+2552 
-2557 KAPASGMSRIL
+2557 A
-2568 PTEKAPSL
+2568 
-2576 GVLRPLP
+2576 V
-2583 PEKAPGSRSP
+2583 
-2593 HILPV
+2593 
-2598 EKALGSGTLRL
+2598 
-2609 PLVQKALAP
+2609 
-2618 GVLRPLPP
+2618 
-2626 EKASGSGTLRV
+2626 
-2637 LTPEKTLG
+2637 
-2645 SGAARPQLL
+2645 RPQLL
-2654 ERPLTLA
+2654 ERPLALT

-2671 TVAVAPRPQVLDKP
+2671 AAAVAPRPQVLEKP
-2685 PVASAPRLLL
+2685 PAASAPRLLL

-2701 PVDQNAQPKERGA
+2701 PVDQNAQPKDRGA
-2714 TAIEVNP
+2714 PAAELNP
-2721 QQKERTMLPG
+2721 QQKERTLLAG
-2731 EQISWS
+2731 EQIPWS
-2737 AGKAAT
+2737 VGKAVP
-2743 HVGQVPWPTEKLQTH
+2743 HVGQLPWPTEKLQTH
-2758 EQIHWPAAKAL
+2758 EQTHWPTAKAL

-2788 PGWEVASAPAE
+2788 PVWEVASAPAE

-2806 RLHAFEQTPRP
+2806 RLRAFEQTPRP
-2817 AREAPVSPEQTQWIV
+2817 AREAPVPPEQTQWIV
-2832 RNVQTIDQ
+2832 TNIQTLDQ
-2840 ISWLAGKVQT
+2840 ISWLAGKVHT

-2860 NTALAHNQDS
+2860 NAALARNQDS

>member
-1 MEQACEVSRRS
+1 EVMLHTKKITKTFSNPLIVLFLKKNGENHCVDLLFNVNVSAVPCNLHTGGEANLFKSIWS
-12 CLVPFG
+12 CSDF
-18 TSLAAA
+18 
-24 EAKGGPFG
+24 
-32 EGRGPEPP
+32 
-40 AMQLAAAAAKPVYG
+40 
-54 QDPSSCYIP
+54 SC
-63 LRRLQDLASMINAE
+63 S
-77 YLGGA
+77 GF
-82 ADGAEALPD
+82 
-91 PGSPPLRAPAAQD
+91 SPKIQ
-104 PAGGADC
+104 
-111 PGLVADVPRGGL
+111 
-123 AFPLLLRDGEEE
+123 
-135 EEEGAETPEEEEEEE
+135 
-150 EEDDDDEEE
+150 
-159 EEDGEED
+159 
-166 AEEAELAAAGSRE
+166 
-179 RGGVAEP
+179 
-186 SHGGAGRPAGLP
+186 
-198 GCRDAAARELPPPP
+198 
-212 CPQRAPA
+212 
-219 APPEPPGSPGALGS
+219 
-233 AAEKPEP
+233 
-240 SATAALQL
+240 
-248 IRAKKKPTPVKYEV
+248 AKKNPPVKYEV

-293 VSNRRPYR
+293 VSGGRPYR

-308 GEPSEKAWV
+308 GEPSEKTWV
-317 AGKAIVL
+317 PGKAVVL

-329 QFEELPILRRR
+329 QFEELPVLRKR

-347 YKHKVPQRFMAK
+347 YKNKVKELFSK
-359 WEVSVGQAEDV
+359 WEVSVGQAEDI

-384 SELDSEKEAQLEY
+384 SEPDSEKDVQLEY
-397 YANGPG
+397 YTNGPG
-403 AERDR
+403 AERDT
-408 QLNGCFKSLAFDS
+408 QLNGCLKSLAFDS
-421 RHPASEKGKLHIKPH
+421 RHVASEKGKLHIKPQV
-436 MKKSSDSRKR
+436 KTTSESRKR
-446 TRVKKSGTRGEASRG
+446 TRVKKSGSRGEASRE
-461 EIKEKTS
+461 EIKDKTP
-468 ESIVRNMI
+468 ESLVRNVI
-476 VGDLPDKHAS
+476 VGDLPEKHAS
-486 HELRRIASSLT
+486 HELRRIANSLT
-497 ASSGR
+497 ASSST

-516 EKATLK
+516 EKTPLK
-522 PEYETRKT
+522 PDYESRKS
-530 DTLKNTLQGDLFSSA
+530 DALKNTLQGDLFSSP
-545 SLEREKSSLGILCSS
+545 SFEREKSSLGILCSS
-560 KLQIHYSASDTG
+560 KLQIHYSASDAG
-572 IEKKQTESDTSSSLS
+572 VEKKQAESDSSSSLS
-587 DDGNSDVDTMDQSS
+587 DGGNSDVDTMDQSS
-601 ERASSTLEV
+601 ERASSALEV
-610 SDSSDKMEKEFPMTS
+610 SDSSDKVEKDFAMTS

-638 SNRRARKKSHR
+638 SSRRARKKSHR
-649 DRKSLGGS
+649 DRKALGGS
-657 VASRLNAEFADGELE
+657 ATNRLDAEFVDGELE
-672 GGSPDAE
+672 VGLSDAE
-679 MSLMALECSSDM
+679 MSLTPLECSSDV
-691 RNDNLSLVNKHTTPQ
+691 RNYNLSLANKHTTPQ
-706 SVSKDSSWAAVPN
+706 SVSKDSSWPAVTN

-727 MKLPRIRSIKC
+727 MKLPGSRSIKC

-751 AEEER
+751 AEEEGG
-756 SVNCCSPDTK
+756 VNHCSSDTK
-766 GFSGLHRDSLPKSG
+766 GFSGLSRDSLQRSG

-787 LNNMHEKARDSAE
+787 LNNMHEKPRDSAE

-814 ELSYRSINDDASDS
+814 ELSYRSMNDDASDS

-837 LFSSTSGHSRLPI
+837 LFSSASGHGRLPI

-865 MHDSKTKEQQLMA
+865 MHDSKTKEQQLM
-878 TQNMVPYRNTS
+878 TGQNIVPFRNTS
-889 TADGSG
+889 TGDGSG

-901 LKSLAVVGPPYKI
+901 LKSLSIVGPPYKI
-914 EKNGDCVQETVN
+914 EKNGDCVQETVT
-926 PNSNISNSSFSRNPT
+926 PNSAISNSSFSRGPP
-941 TKLTGIGTSKREPM
+941 TKLTGIGTGKREPASA
-955 NTAVSGTNGT
+955 AVSGTNGT
-965 NCVSKRNCSKSKQPS
+965 NCMSKRNCSKSKQSS
-980 KLGNKTVSNRKDLKP
+980 KLGDKTVSNRKDLKP
-995 GGQSKLLSRLSRDSG
+995 GGPSKLLSRLPRDSG
-1010 EHAFRVRGL
+1010 EHAFRGHSS

-1031 ARKESVDLTEH
+1031 ERKECIDLTEH

-1054 NLDRIGRR
+1054 NLGRIGRR
-1062 PEPGRNIES
+1062 PEAGRNKES
-1071 CISAENGESPDLDSE
+1071 CNSAENGESPDLDSE

-1099 MNHVAPKKRWQRFNQ
+1099 TNHVAPKKRWQRFNQ

-1142 FLLKGKECLGR
+1142 FSLKGNECLGR
-1153 RHSSHSKVLEGD
+1153 RHSPHSKVLEGD
-1165 LTDQDYENHLDLVE
+1165 LAVQDFENRLDLVD
-1179 KRLNVCGKPNNSV
+1179 KRLNVCGKPNTSV

-1207 FSAQV
+1207 FSPQV
-1212 HSERKRLRKPSKRLL
+1212 KPALLRKRLRKPSKRLL

-1240 KKSKKSQEQL
+1240 KKSKKGQEQL
-1250 QKVNSVVKSEL
+1250 QKVG
-1261 EGGLPALCSPGN
+1261 EGQFPAQCSPDRDTQQGP
-1273 DAQRGQS
+1273 S
-1280 PLVSTPSSTKESPPI
+1280 SLVSTPSSTKESPPV
-1295 LEAECSLSELGS
+1295 LEAECSFSELGS

-1312 TDQLLEEHSDLPE
+1312 PSQAQGGSSDFPE
-1325 LVLSSSDVSEVSAS
+1325 VVVLSSSDVSEVSAS
-1339 PEAEERFLKTGNFE
+1339 PDAEEGFLKSGNFE

-1378 EEWTPPKKGTGP
+1378 EEWTPQKKPEALCRTCWCYLQQG
-1390 SESDSSELYS
+1390 SYFCIFLEWFFCCI
-1400 PAHFLDLGEAPE
+1400 PASE

-1425 HPSVAMHSKK
+1425 HTSAAVHSKK
-1435 ERNEE
+1435 EKNEE
-1440 GLGEAPHSEGETSV
+1440 GLGETPHSEGETSV

-1462 EGNEEGSENDHG
+1462 EGHEEGSENDHG
-1474 VPSSKKMQG
+1474 VPSSKKIQG

-1537 TGVHTCFVCKSSGE
+1537 TGVHTCFVCKSCGE

-1557 LPLCGKYYHEECI
+1557 LPLCGKYYHEACI

-1748 FGSNDYLWT
+1748 FGSKDYLWT

-1862 NRMLLYECHPM
+1862 NRMLLYECHPL

-2034 PKSQPSLTEEK
+2034 PKSQPSLSEEK

-2076 GGQLVSCKKPG
+2076 GGQLVSCKKSG

-2106 WECPWHQCDLCGKEA
+2106 WECPWHQCDVCGKEA

-2149 LCCTEHDPCGPN
+2149 LCCTEHDPCGPH
-2161 PLEPGEIREYVP
+2161 PLEPGEIREYAP
-2173 PIGALANGDDTQPPE
+2173 PIEGLTNGEDTQPPE
-2188 QPSADTDLSVQSLE
+2188 QLPAETEADTDMSVQPLDS
-2202 RLPQSVAFRLQ
+2202 LPQSVALRLQ
-2213 TSDKP
+2213 SPEKP
-2218 PATLALRLPPSDK
+2218 PATLGLSSGALR
-2231 PPTTLALRLQP
+2231 
-2242 SNKPPTTLALRLPP
+2242 
-2256 PDKPPATLALRLPP
+2256 
-2270 SNKPPTTLSLR
+2270 
-2281 LKPSNKPPT
+2281 
-2290 TLSLRLQ
+2290 
-2297 PSDKPP
+2297 
-2303 TTLSLCLQP
+2303 
-2312 SDRPQAALSLRLQS
+2312 
-2326 EKQPI
+2326 I
-2331 VVALRSQQP
+2331 
-2340 DKPPTNAVLWPL
+2340 PL
-2352 DESPSDSSQP
+2352 TQ
-2362 HLPSKSP
+2362 
-2369 PGTPQSSDESLVT
+2369 
-2382 AGDLQLQLS
+2382 
-2391 DKPPATAGVLGFS
+2391 
-2404 DKSLVGIRTQ
+2404 KSL
-2414 QPQLLDEFPTK
+2414 
-2425 CLHPQLSDRLL
+2425 
-2436 TTAGTLQS
+2436 
-2444 QAVDEPPV
+2444 
-2452 ANQPQLL
+2452 
-2459 NKASAQSPQPQS
+2459 SP
-2471 VEKAPSSV
+2471 
-2479 KPRVPASEEAPGP
+2479 G
-2492 GVLWPLPIEKVA
+2492 L
-2504 SSSISRILPTEKVPG
+2504 
-2519 SGVPRPLFPEKA
+2519 
-2531 SFSGAVRLPAME
+2531 
-2543 KAPSSGMPR
+2543 
-2552 PLPLE
+2552 
-2557 KAPASGMSRIL
+2557 
-2568 PTEKAPSL
+2568 
-2576 GVLRPLP
+2576 LRPLP
-2583 PEKAPGSRSP
+2583 PEKAADSGALRA
-2593 HILPV
+2593 LPL
-2598 EKALGSGTLRL
+2598 EKALSSGL
-2609 PLVQKALAP
+2609 
-2618 GVLRPLPP
+2618 
-2626 EKASGSGTLRV
+2626 S
-2637 LTPEKTLG
+2637 
-2645 SGAARPQLL
+2645 RPQLL
-2654 ERPLTLA
+2654 ERPLTLT

-2671 TVAVAPRPQVLDKP
+2671 APAVAPRPQALDKP
-2685 PVASAPRLLL
+2685 LAVSAPRLLL

-2701 PVDQNAQPKERGA
+2701 PVDQNAQLKERGA
-2714 TAIEVNP
+2714 TTVELSP
-2721 QQKERTMLPG
+2721 QQKERTMLAG

-2737 AGKAAT
+2737 AGKVVT
-2743 HVGQVPWPTEKLQTH
+2743 QVGQVPWPTEKLQMH
-2758 EQIHWPAAKAL
+2758 EQSHWSTTKTL
-2769 TPAEQS
+2769 TPAEQPS
-2775 PRTAEKLPEPTLQ
+2775 RTAEKLPEPTLQ
-2788 PGWEVASAPAE
+2788 PSWEVASAPSE

-2806 RLHAFEQTPRP
+2806 RLCAFEQTPRP
-2817 AREAPVSPEQTQWIV
+2817 AREAPVPPEQMQWLV
-2832 RNVQTIDQ
+2832 TNVQTIDQ
-2840 ISWLAGKVQT
+2840 IAWLSGKAQT

-2860 NTALAHNQDS
+2860 NTALARNQDS
-2870 VCHELADSE
+2870 VCRELADSE

>member
-24 EAKGGPFG
+24 EAKGGP
-32 EGRGPEPP
+32 EPP
-40 AMQLAAAAAKPVYG
+40 AMQLAAAKPVYG

-91 PGSPPLRAPAAQD
+91 PGSPPPRLPAAQD
-104 PAGGADC
+104 PAAGVDG
-111 PGLVADVPRGGL
+111 PGPAAEAPRGAF
-123 AFPLLLRDGEEE
+123 AFPLLLRDDGGEEAE
-135 EEEGAETPEEEEEEE
+135 EEDPETPEEED
-150 EEDDDDEEE
+150 EDDDDDEDYDEEE
-159 EEDGEED
+159 EVD
-166 AEEAELAAAGSRE
+166 AEEEEA
-179 RGGVAEP
+179 AEP
-186 SHGGAGRPAGLP
+186 VSRSRGRSGPQQGP
-198 GCRDAAARELPPPP
+198 GSPPPP
-212 CPQRAPA
+212 LLQPVELVPITV
-219 APPEPPGSPGALGS
+219 PDGGPG
-233 AAEKPEP
+233 EKPES
-240 SATAALQL
+240 SAAALQL
-248 IRAKKKPTPVKYEV
+248 IQAKKKSTPVKYEV

-308 GEPSEKAWV
+308 GEPSEKTWV

-329 QFEELPILRRR
+329 QFEELPVLRRR

-359 WEVSVGQAEDV
+359 WESSVGQAEDI
-370 LLGGPEDQKCSQNS
+370 LLGGPEDQKSSQNS
-384 SELDSEKEAQLEY
+384 SELDSEKEVQLEY
-397 YANGPG
+397 YTNGPG
-403 AERDR
+403 AEGDR
-408 QLNGCFKSLAFDS
+408 QLNGCFKSLTLDS
-421 RHPASEKGKLHIKPH
+421 RHPAREKGKLHIKPH

-446 TRVKKSGTRGEASRG
+446 TRVKKSGARGEGSAG
-461 EIKEKTS
+461 ELKEKTTDS
-468 ESIVRNMI
+468 LVRNMMI
-476 VGDLPDKHAS
+476 GDLPDKHAS
-486 HELRRIASSLT
+486 HELRRIANSLT
-497 ASSGR
+497 GSSST
-502 RENHLLSSFGERRF
+502 RENNLLSSFGERRF
-516 EKATLK
+516 EKTALK
-522 PEYETRKT
+522 PDYENRKS
-530 DTLKNTLQGDLFSSA
+530 DALKNNLQGDLFSSA

-560 KLQIHYSASDTG
+560 KLQIHYSASDAG
-572 IEKKQTESDTSSSLS
+572 IEKKQTESDSSSSLS
-587 DDGNSDVDTMDQSS
+587 DGGNSDVDTMDQSS
-601 ERASSTLEV
+601 ERASSALEV

-638 SNRRARKKSHR
+638 SNRRARKKSYR

-657 VASRLNAEFADGELE
+657 VISRLDAEFADGELE
-672 GGSPDAE
+672 VGFSDAE
-679 MSLMALECSSDM
+679 MSLTALECSSDA
-691 RNDNLSLVNKHTTPQ
+691 RNDNLSPANKHTTPQ
-706 SVSKDSSWAAVPN
+706 SVSKDSSWPAVEN

-727 MKLPRIRSIKC
+727 TKLSRIRSIKC
-738 KHKEKVAGLEPSL
+738 KHKEKVAELEPPL
-751 AEEER
+751 AEEEGG
-756 SVNCCSPDTK
+756 VNRCSSDTK
-766 GFSGLHRDSLPKSG
+766 GFSGLQRDSLQSGG
-780 KVDGQKL
+780 KVDAQKL
-787 LNNMHEKARDSAE
+787 LNNTHEKPRDSAE

-814 ELSYRSINDDASDS
+814 ELSYRSMNDDASDS
-828 GTPKATVPL
+828 GTPKASVPL
-837 LFSSTSGHSRLPI
+837 LFSSASGHGRLPI

-865 MHDSKTKEQQLMA
+865 MHDSKTKEQQLM
-878 TQNMVPYRNTS
+878 TGQNIVPFRNTS

-901 LKSLAVVGPPYKI
+901 LKSLSIVGPSYKI

-926 PNSNISNSSFSRNPT
+926 PNSALSNSSFSRNPP
-941 TKLTGIGTSKREPM
+941 TKLTGIGAGKREPTS
-955 NTAVSGTNGT
+955 TAVSGTKGT
-965 NCVSKRNCSKSKQPS
+965 NCVSKRNCSKSKQSS
-980 KLGNKTVSNRKDLKP
+980 KLGDKTVSNRKDLKP
-995 GGQSKLLSRLSRDSG
+995 GGPSKLLSRLSRGSG
-1010 EHAFRVRGL
+1010 ERAFHVHGS
-1019 VTSPLGNEAEDT
+1019 VTSPLGNGAEDT
-1031 ARKESVDLTEH
+1031 ERKQSTESIGLTEH

-1054 NLDRIGRR
+1054 NLGRIGRR
-1062 PEPGRNIES
+1062 PEAGRNIES
-1071 CISAENGESPDLDSE
+1071 CISTANGESPDLDSE

-1099 MNHVAPKKRWQRFNQ
+1099 VNHVAPKKRWQRFNQ
-1114 SSARSNKHISRSREQ
+1114 SSARSNKHTSRSREQ

-1142 FLLKGKECLGR
+1142 FSRKGNECLVR
-1153 RHSSHSKVLEGD
+1153 RHSPHTKVLEGD
-1165 LTDQDYENHLDLVE
+1165 LADQDCKNHLDLAE

-1240 KKSKKSQEQL
+1240 KKSKKGQEQA
-1250 QKVNSVVKSEL
+1250 QKVG
-1261 EGGLPALCSPGN
+1261 EGQS
-1273 DAQRGQS
+1273 RGPS

-1307 HSTDP
+1307 HSTNP
-1312 TDQLLEEHSDLPE
+1312 TDQLLEGPSESLE
-1325 LVLSSSDVSEVSAS
+1325 LVLCSSDASEVSAS
-1339 PEAEERFLKTGNFE
+1339 PDAEERFVKSGNFE

-1366 SNDLDTAFMPKK
+1366 SNDLDTTFMPKK
-1378 EEWTPPKKGTGP
+1378 EEWTPPKKVL
-1390 SESDSSELYS
+1390 SFQLFSS
-1400 PAHFLDLGEAPE
+1400 E

-1425 HPSVAMHSKK
+1425 HTSTAMHSKK

-1440 GLGEAPHSEGETSV
+1440 GQGETPHSEGETSV

-1537 TGVHTCFVCKSSGE
+1537 TGVHTCFVCKSCGE

-1557 LPLCGKYYHEECI
+1557 LPLCGKYYHEACI

-1576 VMQNKGFRCSLHI
+1576 VTQNKGFRCSLHI
-1589 CMTCHAANPANIS
+1589 CMTCHAANPTNIS

-1748 FGSNDYLWT
+1748 FGSKDYLWT

-1862 NRMLLYECHPM
+1862 NRMLLYECHPL

-1992 FALVNIKAGTEL
+1992 FAIVNIKAGTEL

-2034 PKSQPSLTEEK
+2034 PKSQPNLNEEK

-2106 WECPWHQCDLCGKEA
+2106 WECPWHQCDVCSKEA

-2149 LCCTEHDPCGPN
+2149 LSCTEHDPCGPN
-2161 PLEPGEIREYVP
+2161 PLEPGEIREFVP
-2173 PIGALANGDDTQPPE
+2173 PIEDLTNDEETQPPE
-2188 QPSADTDLSVQSLE
+2188 QPPADTDLSIQPLDS
-2202 RLPQSVAFRLQ
+2202 LPQS
-2213 TSDKP
+2213 
-2218 PATLALRLPPSDK
+2218 
-2231 PPTTLALRLQP
+2231 
-2242 SNKPPTTLALRLPP
+2242 LPP
-2256 PDKPPATLALRLPP
+2256 PDKPPAALALRLPP

-2303 TTLSLCLQP
+2303 TTLSLRLQP
-2312 SDRPQAALSLRLQS
+2312 ADKPQAALSLRLQS

-2331 VVALRSQQP
+2331 ILALKPQQP

-2352 DESPSDSSQP
+2352 DESSSDASQP
-2362 HLPSKSP
+2362 HLSSTSP
-2369 PGTPQSSDESLVT
+2369 GSPQSSDEALVT
-2382 AGDLQLQLS
+2382 A
-2391 DKPPATAGVLGFS
+2391 
-2404 DKSLVGIRTQ
+2404 
-2414 QPQLLDEFPTK
+2414 
-2425 CLHPQLSDRLL
+2425 
-2436 TTAGTLQS
+2436 
-2444 QAVDEPPV
+2444 
-2452 ANQPQLL
+2452 
-2459 NKASAQSPQPQS
+2459 
-2471 VEKAPSSV
+2471 
-2479 KPRVPASEEAPGP
+2479 
-2492 GVLWPLPIEKVA
+2492 
-2504 SSSISRILPTEKVPG
+2504 
-2519 SGVPRPLFPEKA
+2519 
-2531 SFSGAVRLPAME
+2531 
-2543 KAPSSGMPR
+2543 
-2552 PLPLE
+2552 
-2557 KAPASGMSRIL
+2557 
-2568 PTEKAPSL
+2568 
-2576 GVLRPLP
+2576 
-2583 PEKAPGSRSP
+2583 
-2593 HILPV
+2593 
-2598 EKALGSGTLRL
+2598 
-2609 PLVQKALAP
+2609 
-2618 GVLRPLPP
+2618 
-2626 EKASGSGTLRV
+2626 
-2637 LTPEKTLG
+2637 
-2645 SGAARPQLL
+2645 
-2654 ERPLTLA
+2654 
-2661 APWPQASDKL
+2661 
-2671 TVAVAPRPQVLDKP
+2671 
-2685 PVASAPRLLL
+2685 
-2695 SEKALR
+2695 EKALR
-2701 PVDQNAQPKERGA
+2701 PVDQNAQLKERGA
-2714 TAIEVNP
+2714 PAVELSP
-2721 QQKERTMLPG
+2721 QQKERTMLAG

-2737 AGKAAT
+2737 AGKAVL
-2743 HVGQVPWPTEKLQTH
+2743 HVGQVPWPTEKLQMH
-2758 EQIHWPAAKAL
+2758 EQTHWPTAKAL
-2769 TPAEQS
+2769 TPAEQP

-2788 PGWEVASAPAE
+2788 PSWEVASAPAE
-2799 QTPWTSE
+2799 QNPWTSE
-2806 RLHAFEQTPRP
+2806 RLCVFEQTPRP
-2817 AREAPVSPEQTQWIV
+2817 AREAPVPQEQMQWIV
-2832 RNVQTIDQ
+2832 TNVQTIDQ
-2840 ISWLAGKVQT
+2840 ITWLSGKSQT

-2860 NTALAHNQDS
+2860 NTALARNQDS
-2870 VCHELADSE
+2870 VCRELANSE

>member
-1 MEQACEVSRRS
+1 MNSVVRS
-12 CLVPFG
+12 
-18 TSLAAA
+18 
-24 EAKGGPFG
+24 E
-32 EGRGPEPP
+32 
-40 AMQLAAAAAKPVYG
+40 
-54 QDPSSCYIP
+54 
-63 LRRLQDLASMINAE
+63 
-77 YLGGA
+77 
-82 ADGAEALPD
+82 
-91 PGSPPLRAPAAQD
+91 
-104 PAGGADC
+104 
-111 PGLVADVPRGGL
+111 
-123 AFPLLLRDGEEE
+123 
-135 EEEGAETPEEEEEEE
+135 
-150 EEDDDDEEE
+150 
-159 EEDGEED
+159 
-166 AEEAELAAAGSRE
+166 
-179 RGGVAEP
+179 
-186 SHGGAGRPAGLP
+186 
-198 GCRDAAARELPPPP
+198 
-212 CPQRAPA
+212 
-219 APPEPPGSPGALGS
+219 
-233 AAEKPEP
+233 
-240 SATAALQL
+240 
-248 IRAKKKPTPVKYEV
+248 
-262 GDLVWAKFNRR
+262 
-273 PWWPCTICHDPV
+273 
-285 LDCHSKMK
+285 
-293 VSNRRPYR
+293 
-301 EYYVDAL
+301 
-308 GEPSEKAWV
+308 
-317 AGKAIVL
+317 
-324 FEGRH
+324 FE
-329 QFEELPILRRR
+329 
-340 GKQKEKG
+340 
-347 YKHKVPQRFMAK
+347 
-359 WEVSVGQAEDV
+359 
-370 LLGGPEDQKCSQNS
+370 
-384 SELDSEKEAQLEY
+384 
-397 YANGPG
+397 
-403 AERDR
+403 
-408 QLNGCFKSLAFDS
+408 
-421 RHPASEKGKLHIKPH
+421 
-436 MKKSSDSRKR
+436 
-446 TRVKKSGTRGEASRG
+446 
-461 EIKEKTS
+461 
-468 ESIVRNMI
+468 
-476 VGDLPDKHAS
+476 DLPA
-486 HELRRIASSLT
+486 
-497 ASSGR
+497 
-502 RENHLLSSFGERRF
+502 
-516 EKATLK
+516 
-522 PEYETRKT
+522 
-530 DTLKNTLQGDLFSSA
+530 Q
-545 SLEREKSSLGILCSS
+545 
-560 KLQIHYSASDTG
+560 
-572 IEKKQTESDTSSSLS
+572 
-587 DDGNSDVDTMDQSS
+587 
-601 ERASSTLEV
+601 
-610 SDSSDKMEKEFPMTS
+610 
-625 SGNIKLSMYLSQK
+625 
-638 SNRRARKKSHR
+638 
-649 DRKSLGGS
+649 
-657 VASRLNAEFADGELE
+657 
-672 GGSPDAE
+672 
-679 MSLMALECSSDM
+679 
-691 RNDNLSLVNKHTTPQ
+691 
-706 SVSKDSSWAAVPN
+706 
-719 QAILKPKS
+719 
-727 MKLPRIRSIKC
+727 
-738 KHKEKVAGLEPSL
+738 
-751 AEEER
+751 
-756 SVNCCSPDTK
+756 CSPD
-766 GFSGLHRDSLPKSG
+766 RD
-780 KVDGQKL
+780 
-787 LNNMHEKARDSAE
+787 
-800 IETAVVKHVLSELK
+800 T
-814 ELSYRSINDDASDS
+814 
-828 GTPKATVPL
+828 
-837 LFSSTSGHSRLPI
+837 
-850 EPDYKFSTLLMMLKD
+850 
-865 MHDSKTKEQQLMA
+865 
-878 TQNMVPYRNTS
+878 
-889 TADGSG
+889 
-895 SNSASG
+895 
-901 LKSLAVVGPPYKI
+901 
-914 EKNGDCVQETVN
+914 
-926 PNSNISNSSFSRNPT
+926 
-941 TKLTGIGTSKREPM
+941 
-955 NTAVSGTNGT
+955 
-965 NCVSKRNCSKSKQPS
+965 
-980 KLGNKTVSNRKDLKP
+980 
-995 GGQSKLLSRLSRDSG
+995 
-1010 EHAFRVRGL
+1010 
-1019 VTSPLGNEAEDT
+1019 
-1031 ARKESVDLTEH
+1031 
-1042 STDEDSACLSDD
+1042 
-1054 NLDRIGRR
+1054 
-1062 PEPGRNIES
+1062 
-1071 CISAENGESPDLDSE
+1071 
-1086 ANSES
+1086 
-1091 SLGDESND
+1091 
-1099 MNHVAPKKRWQRFNQ
+1099 
-1114 SSARSNKHISRSREQ
+1114 
-1129 GNLESAFGLNSRG
+1129 
-1142 FLLKGKECLGR
+1142 
-1153 RHSSHSKVLEGD
+1153 
-1165 LTDQDYENHLDLVE
+1165 
-1179 KRLNVCGKPNNSV
+1179 
-1192 MDSETELG
+1192 
-1200 NFAPQSE
+1200 
-1207 FSAQV
+1207 
-1212 HSERKRLRKPSKRLL
+1212 
-1227 EYAEEYD
+1227 
-1234 HLFAPK
+1234 
-1240 KKSKKSQEQL
+1240 
-1250 QKVNSVVKSEL
+1250 
-1261 EGGLPALCSPGN
+1261 
-1273 DAQRGQS
+1273 QRGPS

-1295 LEAECSLSELGS
+1295 LEAECSFSELGS
-1307 HSTDP
+1307 HSADP
-1312 TDQLLEEHSDLPE
+1312 TDRLLEGPSDFPE

-1339 PEAEERFLKTGNFE
+1339 PDADERFLKSGNFE

-1378 EEWTPPKKGTGP
+1378 EEWTPPKKNAGP
-1390 SESDSSELYS
+1390 SESDNSELYS
-1400 PAHFLDLGEAPE
+1400 PTHFSDLGEASE

-1425 HPSVAMHSKK
+1425 HASAMHSKK

-1440 GLGEAPHSEGETSV
+1440 GLGETPHSEGETSV

-1537 TGVHTCFVCKSSGE
+1537 TGVHTCFVCKSCGE

-1557 LPLCGKYYHEECI
+1557 LPLCGKYYHEACI

-1748 FGSNDYLWT
+1748 FGSKDYLWT

-2106 WECPWHQCDLCGKEA
+2106 WECPWHQCDMCGKEA

-2149 LCCTEHDPCGPN
+2149 LSCTEHDPCGPN

-2173 PIGALANGDDTQPPE
+2173 PIEALANDEDTQPPE
-2188 QPSADTDLSVQSLE
+2188 QLPADTDLSVQPLDSP
-2202 RLPQSVAFRLQ
+2202 PQSVALRVQ
-2213 TSDKP
+2213 SPEKP

-2231 PPTTLALRLQP
+2231 PTTTLALRLQP
-2242 SNKPPTTLALRLPP
+2242 SNKPPTTLALKLPP

-2303 TTLSLCLQP
+2303 TTLSLRLQP
-2312 SDRPQAALSLRLQS
+2312 SDKPQAALSLRLQP
-2326 EKQPI
+2326 EKQQPI
-2331 VVALRSQQP
+2331 IVALRPQQP

-2352 DESPSDSSQP
+2352 DESSGDASQSDLQ
-2362 HLPSKSP
+2362 SKSP

-2382 AGDLQLQLS
+2382 AAALQLQLS
-2391 DKPPATAGVLGFS
+2391 DEPPAAAEVLELS
-2404 DKSLVGIRTQ
+2404 DES
-2414 QPQLLDEFPTK
+2414 LLDTGSQHPELLEEFPEK

-2436 TTAGTLQS
+2436 SVAGTLQS
-2444 QAVDEPPV
+2444 QLVDEPP
-2452 ANQPQLL
+2452 ATDQPEPLD
-2459 NKASAQSPQPQS
+2459 KAPAQSPQPQS
-2471 VEKAPSSV
+2471 VEKAPGFMV
-2479 KPRVPASEEAPGP
+2479 PQVPASEVAPGA
-2492 GVLWPLPIEKVA
+2492 GVLWPLPIGKVP
-2504 SSSISRILPTEKVPG
+2504 SSPVSRILPIEKAPLSAVPW
-2519 SGVPRPLFPEKA
+2519 PPPPEKA
-2531 SFSGAVRLPAME
+2531 SFSGAVRVPAVE
-2543 KAPSSGMPR
+2543 KAPSSGPPR
-2552 PLPLE
+2552 PLPL
-2557 KAPASGMSRIL
+2557 
-2568 PTEKAPSL
+2568 
-2576 GVLRPLP
+2576 
-2583 PEKAPGSRSP
+2583 EKAPGSRSP
-2593 HILPV
+2593 HILPT
-2598 EKALGSGTLRL
+2598 EKPLGSGALRI
-2609 PLVQKALAP
+2609 PLTQKALAP

-2626 EKASGSGTLRV
+2626 EKAADSVALRV
-2637 LTPEKTLG
+2637 LPSEKALG
-2645 SGAARPQLL
+2645 SGVARPQLL
-2654 ERPLTLA
+2654 ERPLTLT

-2671 TVAVAPRPQVLDKP
+2671 AAAVAPRPQALDKP
-2685 PVASAPRLLL
+2685 PAASALRLLL

-2714 TAIEVNP
+2714 PGVELSP
-2721 QQKERTMLPG
+2721 QQKERTMLAG

-2737 AGKAAT
+2737 AGKAVM

-2758 EQIHWPAAKAL
+2758 EQTHWPTAKAL

-2775 PRTAEKLPEPTLQ
+2775 PRIAEKLPEPTLQ

-2806 RLHAFEQTPRP
+2806 RLRAFEQTPRP
-2817 AREAPVSPEQTQWIV
+2817 AREAPVPPEQVQWLV
-2832 RNVQTIDQ
+2832 TNLQTIDQ
-2840 ISWLAGKVQT
+2840 ISWLSGKAKT

-2860 NTALAHNQDS
+2860 NTALACNQDS

>member
-1 MEQACEVSRRS
+1 FSDFLCSG
-12 CLVPFG
+12 F
-18 TSLAAA
+18 
-24 EAKGGPFG
+24 
-32 EGRGPEPP
+32 
-40 AMQLAAAAAKPVYG
+40 
-54 QDPSSCYIP
+54 
-63 LRRLQDLASMINAE
+63 
-77 YLGGA
+77 
-82 ADGAEALPD
+82 
-91 PGSPPLRAPAAQD
+91 SP
-104 PAGGADC
+104 
-111 PGLVADVPRGGL
+111 
-123 AFPLLLRDGEEE
+123 
-135 EEEGAETPEEEEEEE
+135 
-150 EEDDDDEEE
+150 
-159 EEDGEED
+159 
-166 AEEAELAAAGSRE
+166 
-179 RGGVAEP
+179 
-186 SHGGAGRPAGLP
+186 
-198 GCRDAAARELPPPP
+198 
-212 CPQRAPA
+212 
-219 APPEPPGSPGALGS
+219 
-233 AAEKPEP
+233 K
-240 SATAALQL
+240 

-308 GEPSEKAWV
+308 GEPSEKTWV

-329 QFEELPILRRR
+329 QFEELPVLRRR

-359 WEVSVGQAEDV
+359 WEVSVGQAEDI

-384 SELDSEKEAQLEY
+384 SELDSEKEVQLEY

-421 RHPASEKGKLHIKPH
+421 RHPASEKRKLHIKPH

-446 TRVKKSGTRGEASRG
+446 TRVKKSGARREASRG
-461 EIKEKTS
+461 EIKEKMQ
-468 ESIVRNMI
+468 ESIVRNVI

-486 HELRRIASSLT
+486 HELRRIANSLT
-497 ASSGR
+497 ASHST

-516 EKATLK
+516 EKTPLK
-522 PEYETRKT
+522 PDYENRRS
-530 DTLKNTLQGDLFSSA
+530 DALKNALQGDLFSSA

-560 KLQIHYSASDTG
+560 KLQIHYSASHAG
-572 IEKKQTESDTSSSLS
+572 IEKKQTESDSSSSLS
-587 DDGNSDVDTMDQSS
+587 DGGNSDVDTMDQSS
-601 ERASSTLEV
+601 ERASSALEV
-610 SDSSDKMEKEFPMTS
+610 SDSSDKVEKELPVTS

-638 SNRRARKKSHR
+638 SNRRARKKSYR
-649 DRKSLGGS
+649 DRKPLGGS
-657 VASRLNAEFADGELE
+657 VTSRLDAEFADGELE
-672 GGSPDAE
+672 VGFSDAE
-679 MSLMALECSSDM
+679 MSLMALECSSDV
-691 RNDNLSLVNKHTTPQ
+691 RSDNLSLTNKHTTPQ
-706 SVSKDSSWAAVPN
+706 SVSKDNSWPAVAN

-738 KHKEKVAGLEPSL
+738 KHKEKVAGSEPSL
-751 AEEER
+751 AEEEGG
-756 SVNCCSPDTK
+756 VNRCSSDTK
-766 GFSGLHRDSLPKSG
+766 GFSDLQRDSLQRSG

-787 LNNMHEKARDSAE
+787 LNNMHEKTRDSAE

-814 ELSYRSINDDASDS
+814 ELSYRSMNDDASDS
-828 GTPKATVPL
+828 GAPKATVPL
-837 LFSSTSGHSRLPI
+837 LFSSASGRLPI

-865 MHDSKTKEQQLMA
+865 MHDSKTKEQQLM
-878 TQNMVPYRNTS
+878 TSQNIVPFRNTS

-901 LKSLAVVGPPYKI
+901 LKSLSIVGPPYKL

-926 PNSNISNSSFSRNPT
+926 PNSTISNSSFSHNPP
-941 TKLTGIGTSKREPM
+941 TKLTGIGTSKREPAS
-955 NTAVSGTNGT
+955 TAVSGTNGT
-965 NCVSKRNCSKSKQPS
+965 NCVPKRNCSKSKQSS
-980 KLGNKTVSNRKDLKP
+980 KLGDKTVSNRKDLKP
-995 GGQSKLLSRLSRDSG
+995 GGPSKLLSRLSRDSG
-1010 EHAFRVRGL
+1010 ERTFRVHGS

-1031 ARKESVDLTEH
+1031 ERKESVDLTER

-1062 PEPGRNIES
+1062 PEAGRNIES
-1071 CISAENGESPDLDSE
+1071 CTSAENGESPDLDSE

-1099 MNHVAPKKRWQRFNQ
+1099 INHVAPKKRWQRFNQ
-1114 SSARSNKHISRSREQ
+1114 SSARSNKHISRSRDQ

-1142 FLLKGKECLGR
+1142 FSLKGNECLGR
-1153 RHSSHSKVLEGD
+1153 RHSPHSKVLEGD
-1165 LTDQDYENHLDLVE
+1165 LTDQDCENHLDLVE
-1179 KRLNVCGKPNNSV
+1179 KCLNVCGKPNNSV

-1240 KKSKKSQEQL
+1240 KKSRKGQEQL
-1250 QKVNSVVKSEL
+1250 QKVNSVVRSEF
-1261 EGGLPALCSPGN
+1261 EGGLPAQCSPEG
-1273 DAQRGQS
+1273 DTQRGQS
-1280 PLVSTPSSTKESPPI
+1280 SLVSTPSSTKESPPV
-1295 LEAECSLSELGS
+1295 LEAECSFSELGS
-1307 HSTDP
+1307 NP
-1312 TDQLLEEHSDLPE
+1312 TDQLLEEPSDFPE

-1339 PEAEERFLKTGNFE
+1339 PDAEEGFLKSGNFE

-1400 PAHFLDLGEAPE
+1400 PAHFPDLGEASE
-1412 KLLEK
+1412 KHSEK

-1425 HPSVAMHSKK
+1425 HPCAAAHSKK

-1440 GLGEAPHSEGETSV
+1440 GLGETPHSEGETSV

-1537 TGVHTCFVCKSSGE
+1537 TGVHTCFVCKSCGE

-1557 LPLCGKYYHEECI
+1557 LPLCGKYYHEACI

-1589 CMTCHAANPANIS
+1589 CMTCHAANPANVS

-1748 FGSNDYLWT
+1748 FGSKDYLWT

-1862 NRMLLYECHPM
+1862 NRMLLYECHPL

-1992 FALVNIKAGTEL
+1992 FAIVNIKAGTEL

-2034 PKSQPSLTEEK
+2034 PKSQPNLTEEK

-2076 GGQLVSCKKPG
+2076 GGQLVSCKKSG

-2106 WECPWHQCDLCGKEA
+2106 WECPWHQCDMCGKEA

-2173 PIGALANGDDTQPPE
+2173 PIEALANGEDTQPPE
-2188 QPSADTDLSVQSLE
+2188 QPLEQPLEQPPADTDLSVQPLDS
-2202 RLPQSVAFRLQ
+2202 LPQSVALRLQ
-2213 TSDKP
+2213 SPEKP

-2312 SDRPQAALSLRLQS
+2312 SDRPQAAL
-2326 EKQPI
+2326 
-2331 VVALRSQQP
+2331 
-2340 DKPPTNAVLWPL
+2340 
-2352 DESPSDSSQP
+2352 
-2362 HLPSKSP
+2362 
-2369 PGTPQSSDESLVT
+2369 
-2382 AGDLQLQLS
+2382 
-2391 DKPPATAGVLGFS
+2391 
-2404 DKSLVGIRTQ
+2404 
-2414 QPQLLDEFPTK
+2414 
-2425 CLHPQLSDRLL
+2425 LL

-2444 QAVDEPPV
+2444 QLVDEPPV
-2452 ANQPQLL
+2452 AEQLQPLDE
-2459 NKASAQSPQPQS
+2459 ASAQSPQPHS
-2471 VEKAPSSV
+2471 VETAPSSGV
-2479 KPRVPASEEAPGP
+2479 PQVPASE
-2492 GVLWPLPIEKVA
+2492 
-2504 SSSISRILPTEKVPG
+2504 
-2519 SGVPRPLFPEKA
+2519 
-2531 SFSGAVRLPAME
+2531 M
-2543 KAPSSGMPR
+2543 APSP
-2552 PLPLE
+2552 
-2557 KAPASGMSRIL
+2557 
-2568 PTEKAPSL
+2568 
-2576 GVLRPLP
+2576 
-2583 PEKAPGSRSP
+2583 
-2593 HILPV
+2593 
-2598 EKALGSGTLRL
+2598 
-2609 PLVQKALAP
+2609 
-2618 GVLRPLPP
+2618 
-2626 EKASGSGTLRV
+2626 
-2637 LTPEKTLG
+2637 
-2645 SGAARPQLL
+2645 
-2654 ERPLTLA
+2654 
-2661 APWPQASDKL
+2661 PWPQALDKL
-2671 TVAVAPRPQVLDKP
+2671 AAAVAPRPQALDKP
-2685 PVASAPRLLL
+2685 PAASAPRLLL

-2714 TAIEVNP
+2714 
-2721 QQKERTMLPG
+2721 
-2731 EQISWS
+2731 
-2737 AGKAAT
+2737 
-2743 HVGQVPWPTEKLQTH
+2743 
-2758 EQIHWPAAKAL
+2758 PAMELK
-2769 TPAEQS
+2769 
-2775 PRTAEKLPEPTLQ
+2775 PTLQ
-2788 PGWEVASAPAE
+2788 PSWEVASVPAE

-2806 RLHAFEQTPRP
+2806 RLCAFEQTPRP
-2817 AREAPVSPEQTQWIV
+2817 A
-2832 RNVQTIDQ
+2832 
-2840 ISWLAGKVQT
+2840 
-2850 PRGQDPLPEQ
+2850 
-2860 NTALAHNQDS
+2860 
-2870 VCHELADSE
+2870 
-2879 PK
+2879 

>member
-1 MEQACEVSRRS
+1 
-12 CLVPFG
+12 
-18 TSLAAA
+18 
-24 EAKGGPFG
+24 
-32 EGRGPEPP
+32 
-40 AMQLAAAAAKPVYG
+40 
-54 QDPSSCYIP
+54 
-63 LRRLQDLASMINAE
+63 
-77 YLGGA
+77 
-82 ADGAEALPD
+82 
-91 PGSPPLRAPAAQD
+91 SP
-104 PAGGADC
+104 
-111 PGLVADVPRGGL
+111 
-123 AFPLLLRDGEEE
+123 
-135 EEEGAETPEEEEEEE
+135 
-150 EEDDDDEEE
+150 
-159 EEDGEED
+159 
-166 AEEAELAAAGSRE
+166 
-179 RGGVAEP
+179 
-186 SHGGAGRPAGLP
+186 
-198 GCRDAAARELPPPP
+198 
-212 CPQRAPA
+212 
-219 APPEPPGSPGALGS
+219 
-233 AAEKPEP
+233 K
-240 SATAALQL
+240 

-308 GEPSEKAWV
+308 GEPSEKTWV

-329 QFEELPILRRR
+329 QFEELPVLRRR

-347 YKHKVPQRFMAK
+347 YKHKVPQKFMAK
-359 WEVSVGQAEDV
+359 WEVSVGQAEDI

-384 SELDSEKEAQLEY
+384 SELDSEKEVQLEY
-397 YANGPG
+397 YANGPE

-421 RHPASEKGKLHIKPH
+421 RHLANEKGKWHVKPH
-436 MKKSSDSRKR
+436 VKKSSESRKR
-446 TRVKKSGTRGEASRG
+446 TRVKKSGTRGEAPRG
-461 EIKEKTS
+461 ENKGKVPEN
-468 ESIVRNMI
+468 IVRNMI

-497 ASSGR
+497 AASGSTR
-502 RENHLLSSFGERRF
+502 KNHLLSSFGERRF
-516 EKATLK
+516 EKTTLK
-522 PEYETRKT
+522 PDYDNCKS
-530 DTLKNTLQGDLFSSA
+530 DALKNTLQGELFSSA
-545 SLEREKSSLGILCSS
+545 SLEREKSSLGIVCSS
-560 KLQIHYSASDTG
+560 KLQIQYSASDTG
-572 IEKKQTESDTSSSLS
+572 IEKKQTESDSSSSLS
-587 DDGNSDVDTMDQSS
+587 DGGNSEVDIMDQNS
-601 ERASSTLEV
+601 ERASSVLEV
-610 SDSSDKMEKEFPMTS
+610 SDSSNKVEKEFSVMS
-625 SGNIKLSMYLSQK
+625 SGNVKLSMYLSRK
-638 SNRRARKKSHR
+638 SNRRAMKKLHR
-649 DRKSLGGS
+649 DRKPLGGS
-657 VASRLNAEFADGELE
+657 VASRLNAEFTDRKLE
-672 GGSPDAE
+672 VGFSDAE
-679 MSLMALECSSDM
+679 MSLMALECSSNM
-691 RNDNLSLVNKHTTPQ
+691 RNDNLSLVSKRTTAQ
-706 SVSKDSSWAAVPN
+706 SVSRDSSWPAVAK

-738 KHKEKVAGLEPSL
+738 KHKEKAAGLEPSL
-751 AEEER
+751 VEEEGGM
-756 SVNCCSPDTK
+756 NCCSSDAK
-766 GFSGLHRDSLPKSG
+766 GFSGLQRDSLQRSG
-780 KVDGQKL
+780 KVDSQKL
-787 LNNMHEKARDSAE
+787 LKNVHEKPRDSAE

-814 ELSYRSINDDASDS
+814 ELSYRSVNEDASNS
-828 GTPKATVPL
+828 GVSKATIPL
-837 LFSSTSGHSRLPI
+837 LFSSSSGHGRLPI

-865 MHDSKTKEQQLMA
+865 MHDSKTKEQQLM
-878 TQNMVPYRNTS
+878 TSQTIVPFRSTS
-889 TADGSG
+889 AADGSG
-895 SNSASG
+895 SHSSSG
-901 LKSLAVVGPPYKI
+901 LKSLSVVGPPYKI

-926 PNSNISNSSFSRNPT
+926 PNSTISNSSFPRNPPA
-941 TKLTGIGTSKREPM
+941 KLTGMGTGKREPAS
-955 NTAVSGTNGT
+955 TAVSGTNGT
-965 NCVSKRNCSKSKQPS
+965 NCMPKRNCSKSKQSS
-980 KLGNKTVSNRKDLKP
+980 KLGDKTVSNRKDLKP
-995 GGQSKLLSRLSRDSG
+995 GGPSKLLSRLSRDSA
-1010 EHAFRVRGL
+1010 ELAFRVHDS

-1031 ARKESVDLTEH
+1031 KRKESVDLTEH
-1042 STDEDSACLSDD
+1042 STDEDSATLSDD
-1054 NLDRIGRR
+1054 NLVRIGRR
-1062 PEPGRNIES
+1062 PEAGRNIES
-1071 CISAENGESPDLDSE
+1071 CTSAENGESPDLDSE

-1091 SLGDESND
+1091 SLGDGSND
-1099 MNHVAPKKRWQRFNQ
+1099 INHVAPKKRWQRFNQ

-1129 GNLESAFGLNSRG
+1129 GNSESAFGLNSRG
-1142 FLLKGKECLGR
+1142 FSLKGNECLGR
-1153 RHSSHSKVLEGD
+1153 RHSPHSKVLEGD
-1165 LTDQDYENHLDLVE
+1165 LTEQDYENHLDLVE
-1179 KRLNVCGKPNNSV
+1179 KRFNVCGKPNNSV

-1200 NFAPQSE
+1200 NFAPHSE

-1240 KKSKKSQEQL
+1240 KKSKKGQEQL
-1250 QKVNSVVKSEL
+1250 QKMNSVVKSEF
-1261 EGGLPALCSPGN
+1261 EGGLPAQCSPN
-1273 DAQRGQS
+1273 RDMQQEQS

-1295 LEAECSLSELGS
+1295 LEAECSFSELGS
-1307 HSTDP
+1307 HSTD
-1312 TDQLLEEHSDLPE
+1312 QLLEGTSDFPE

-1339 PEAEERFLKTGNFE
+1339 PEAEERFLKSGGLIAGNVE

-1378 EEWTPPKKGTGP
+1378 EEWTPRKKGTGP

-1400 PAHFLDLGEAPE
+1400 PGHFSELGEASE

-1425 HPSVAMHSKK
+1425 HATSAVHSKK
-1435 ERNEE
+1435 EKNEE
-1440 GLGEAPHSEGETSV
+1440 GLRETPHSEVLSAV
-1454 HGTAASPK
+1454 RATAASPK
-1462 EGNEEGSENDHG
+1462 EGHEEVSENDHG
-1474 VPSSKKMQG
+1474 VPSSKKIQG

-1537 TGVHTCFVCKSSGE
+1537 TGVHTCFVCKNCGE

-1557 LPLCGKYYHEECI
+1557 LPLCGKYYHEACI

-1589 CMTCHAANPANIS
+1589 CMTCHAANPTNIS

-1748 FGSNDYLWT
+1748 FGSKDYLWT

-1862 NRMLLYECHPM
+1862 NRMLLYECHPL

-1992 FALVNIKAGTEL
+1992 FAIVNIKAGTEL

-2076 GGQLVSCKKPG
+2076 GGQLVSCKRPG

-2106 WECPWHQCDLCGKEA
+2106 WECPWHQCDVCSKEA

-2173 PIGALANGDDTQPPE
+2173 PIETLIDGEETQPPE
-2188 QPSADTDLSVQSLE
+2188 QPPVDTDLSVQPLDS
-2202 RLPQSVAFRLQ
+2202 LPQSVALRLP
-2213 TSDKP
+2213 SPEKP

-2231 PPTTLALRLQP
+2231 PPTTLALKLQP
-2242 SNKPPTTLALRLPP
+2242 SNKPPTTLALKLPP

-2303 TTLSLCLQP
+2303 TTLSLRLQP
-2312 SDRPQAALSLRLQS
+2312 ADRPQPALSLRLQ
-2326 EKQPI
+2326 
-2331 VVALRSQQP
+2331 
-2340 DKPPTNAVLWPL
+2340 
-2352 DESPSDSSQP
+2352 
-2362 HLPSKSP
+2362 
-2369 PGTPQSSDESLVT
+2369 
-2382 AGDLQLQLS
+2382 
-2391 DKPPATAGVLGFS
+2391 
-2404 DKSLVGIRTQ
+2404 
-2414 QPQLLDEFPTK
+2414 
-2425 CLHPQLSDRLL
+2425 LL
-2436 TTAGTLQS
+2436 TMAGTHEEDEPS
-2444 QAVDEPPV
+2444 AVDELRLVDEP
-2452 ANQPQLL
+2452 
-2459 NKASAQSPQPQS
+2459 SAQSPQLRSVGKSPTSVMPQ
-2471 VEKAPSSV
+2471 VTALEM
-2479 KPRVPASEEAPGP
+2479 APG
-2492 GVLWPLPIEKVA
+2492 
-2504 SSSISRILPTEKVPG
+2504 G
-2519 SGVPRPLFPEKA
+2519 S
-2531 SFSGAVRLPAME
+2531 
-2543 KAPSSGMPR
+2543 
-2552 PLPLE
+2552 
-2557 KAPASGMSRIL
+2557 
-2568 PTEKAPSL
+2568 
-2576 GVLRPLP
+2576 
-2583 PEKAPGSRSP
+2583 
-2593 HILPV
+2593 
-2598 EKALGSGTLRL
+2598 
-2609 PLVQKALAP
+2609 
-2618 GVLRPLPP
+2618 
-2626 EKASGSGTLRV
+2626 
-2637 LTPEKTLG
+2637 
-2645 SGAARPQLL
+2645 
-2654 ERPLTLA
+2654 
-2661 APWPQASDKL
+2661 APWPQASDK
-2671 TVAVAPRPQVLDKP
+2671 VAAAVAPRPQALDKP
-2685 PVASAPRLLL
+2685 LAASAPRLLL

-2701 PVDQNAQPKERGA
+2701 PVDQNAQPKEKGA
-2714 TAIEVNP
+2714 STVEL
-2721 QQKERTMLPG
+2721 K
-2731 EQISWS
+2731 S
-2737 AGKAAT
+2737 
-2743 HVGQVPWPTEKLQTH
+2743 
-2758 EQIHWPAAKAL
+2758 
-2769 TPAEQS
+2769 
-2775 PRTAEKLPEPTLQ
+2775 TLQ
-2788 PGWEVASAPAE
+2788 PTWEVASAPTE
-2799 QTPWTSE
+2799 QTPWTPE
-2806 RLHAFEQTPRP
+2806 RLRAFEQTPRP
-2817 AREAPVSPEQTQWIV
+2817 A
-2832 RNVQTIDQ
+2832 
-2840 ISWLAGKVQT
+2840 
-2850 PRGQDPLPEQ
+2850 
-2860 NTALAHNQDS
+2860 
-2870 VCHELADSE
+2870 
-2879 PK
+2879 

>member
-1 MEQACEVSRRS
+1 SD
-12 CLVPFG
+12 F
-18 TSLAAA
+18 
-24 EAKGGPFG
+24 
-32 EGRGPEPP
+32 
-40 AMQLAAAAAKPVYG
+40 
-54 QDPSSCYIP
+54 
-63 LRRLQDLASMINAE
+63 
-77 YLGGA
+77 
-82 ADGAEALPD
+82 
-91 PGSPPLRAPAAQD
+91 SPKIQ
-104 PAGGADC
+104 
-111 PGLVADVPRGGL
+111 
-123 AFPLLLRDGEEE
+123 
-135 EEEGAETPEEEEEEE
+135 
-150 EEDDDDEEE
+150 
-159 EEDGEED
+159 
-166 AEEAELAAAGSRE
+166 
-179 RGGVAEP
+179 
-186 SHGGAGRPAGLP
+186 
-198 GCRDAAARELPPPP
+198 
-212 CPQRAPA
+212 
-219 APPEPPGSPGALGS
+219 
-233 AAEKPEP
+233 
-240 SATAALQL
+240 
-248 IRAKKKPTPVKYEV
+248 AKKKPTPVKYEV

-308 GEPSEKAWV
+308 GEPSEKTWV

-329 QFEELPILRRR
+329 QFEELPVLRRR

-359 WEVSVGQAEDV
+359 WEVSVGQAEDL

-384 SELDSEKEAQLEY
+384 SELDSEKEAQTEY

-408 QLNGCFKSLAFDS
+408 QLNGCFKSLTFDS
-421 RHPASEKGKLHIKPH
+421 RLPTSGKGKLHMKPH
-436 MKKSSDSRKR
+436 LKKSSDSRKR
-446 TRVKKSGTRGEASRG
+446 TRVKKSGTRVEGSRG
-461 EIKEKTS
+461 EIQGKMT

-486 HELRRIASSLT
+486 HELRRIANSLT
-497 ASSGR
+497 VSGST

-516 EKATLK
+516 EKTPLK
-522 PEYETRKT
+522 PDYENRKS
-530 DTLKNTLQGDLFSSA
+530 DALKNALQGDLFSSA

-560 KLQIHYSASDTG
+560 KLQIHYSASDAG
-572 IEKKQTESDTSSSLS
+572 IEKKQTESDSSSSLS
-587 DDGNSDVDTMDQSS
+587 DGGNSDVDTMDQSS
-601 ERASSTLEV
+601 ERASSALEV
-610 SDSSDKMEKEFPMTS
+610 SDSSDKVEKEFPVTS

-638 SNRRARKKSHR
+638 SNRRARKKSYR
-649 DRKSLGGS
+649 DCKPLGGS
-657 VASRLNAEFADGELE
+657 VTSRLDGEFADGELE
-672 GGSPDAE
+672 VGFSDAE
-679 MSLMALECSSDM
+679 MSLTALECSSDV
-691 RNDNLSLVNKHTTPQ
+691 RNDNLSLANKHTTPQ
-706 SVSKDSSWAAVPN
+706 SVSKDSSWPAVVN

-738 KHKEKVAGLEPSL
+738 KHKEKVTGLEPSL
-751 AEEER
+751 AEEEGD
-756 SVNCCSPDTK
+756 VNRCSSDTK
-766 GFSGLHRDSLPKSG
+766 GFSGLQRDSLQRSG
-780 KVDGQKL
+780 KADGQKL
-787 LNNMHEKARDSAE
+787 LNNMHEKPPRGSAE

-814 ELSYRSINDDASDS
+814 ELSSRSMGDNAGDS

-837 LFSSTSGHSRLPI
+837 LFSSASGHGRLPI

-865 MHDSKTKEQQLMA
+865 MHDSKTKEQQLM
-878 TQNMVPYRNTS
+878 TGQNIVPFRNTS
-889 TADGSG
+889 TTDSSG

-901 LKSLAVVGPPYKI
+901 LKSLSVVGPPYKI
-914 EKNGDCVQETVN
+914 EKNGGCVQETVN
-926 PNSNISNSSFSRNPT
+926 PNSALSNSSFSRNPP
-941 TKLTGIGTSKREPM
+941 TKLTGIGTSKREPTS
-955 NTAVSGTNGT
+955 TAFSGTNGT
-965 NCVSKRNCSKSKQPS
+965 NCVPKRNCSKSKQSS
-980 KLGNKTVSNRKDLKP
+980 KLGDKKVSNRKDLKP
-995 GGQSKLLSRLSRDSG
+995 GGPSKLLSRLSRDSG
-1010 EHAFRVRGL
+1010 EHAFRVHGS

-1031 ARKESVDLTEH
+1031 ERKESVDLTEH

-1054 NLDRIGRR
+1054 NLDRIGRS
-1062 PEPGRNIES
+1062 PEAGRNIES
-1071 CISAENGESPDLDSE
+1071 CTSAENGESPDLDSE

-1099 MNHVAPKKRWQRFNQ
+1099 INHVAPKKRWQRFNQ

-1142 FLLKGKECLGR
+1142 FSLKGKQCLGR
-1153 RHSSHSKVLEGD
+1153 RHSPHSKVLEGD
-1165 LTDQDYENHLDLVE
+1165 LTGQDYENRLDVVE

-1212 HSERKRLRKPSKRLL
+1212 LKLLSFFLVHAERKRLRKPSKWLL

-1240 KKSKKSQEQL
+1240 KKSRKGQEQL
-1250 QKVNSVVKSEL
+1250 QKVNSVVRSEF
-1261 EGGLPALCSPGN
+1261 EGDLPAQCSP
-1273 DAQRGQS
+1273 DRDTQRGLS

-1295 LEAECSLSELGS
+1295 LEAECSFSELGS
-1307 HSTDP
+1307 RSTDP
-1312 TDQLLEEHSDLPE
+1312 TDRLLEGPSDFPE
-1325 LVLSSSDVSEVSAS
+1325 LVLSSSDISEVSAS
-1339 PEAEERFLKTGNFE
+1339 PDADERFLKSGNFE

-1378 EEWTPPKKGTGP
+1378 EEWTPPKKNAGP
-1390 SESDSSELYS
+1390 SESDNSELYS
-1400 PAHFLDLGEAPE
+1400 PARFSDLGEASE

-1425 HPSVAMHSKK
+1425 HASAMHSKK

-1440 GLGEAPHSEGETSV
+1440 GLGETPHSEGETSV

-1537 TGVHTCFVCKSSGE
+1537 TGVHTCFVCKSCGE

-1557 LPLCGKYYHEECI
+1557 LPLCGKYYHEVCI

-1748 FGSNDYLWT
+1748 FGSKDYLWT

-2106 WECPWHQCDLCGKEA
+2106 WECPWHQCDVCGKEA

-2149 LCCTEHDPCGPN
+2149 LSCTEHDPCGPN

-2173 PIGALANGDDTQPPE
+2173 PIEALANGEDTQPPE
-2188 QPSADTDLSVQSLE
+2188 QLPADTDLSVQPLDSP
-2202 RLPQSVAFRLQ
+2202 PQSVALRVQ
-2213 TSDKP
+2213 SPEKP

-2242 SNKPPTTLALRLPP
+2242 SNKPPTTLALKLPP

-2303 TTLSLCLQP
+2303 TTLSLRLQP
-2312 SDRPQAALSLRLQS
+2312 SDKPQAALL
-2326 EKQPI
+2326 
-2331 VVALRSQQP
+2331 
-2340 DKPPTNAVLWPL
+2340 
-2352 DESPSDSSQP
+2352 
-2362 HLPSKSP
+2362 
-2369 PGTPQSSDESLVT
+2369 
-2382 AGDLQLQLS
+2382 LS
-2391 DKPPATAGVLGFS
+2391 V
-2404 DKSLVGIRTQ
+2404 
-2414 QPQLLDEFPTK
+2414 
-2425 CLHPQLSDRLL
+2425 
-2436 TTAGTLQS
+2436 AGTLQS
-2444 QAVDEPPV
+2444 QLVDEPP
-2452 ANQPQLL
+2452 ATDQPLD
-2459 NKASAQSPQPQS
+2459 KAPARSPQPQS

-2479 KPRVPASEEAPGP
+2479 VPQVPASEVAP
-2492 GVLWPLPIEKVA
+2492 
-2504 SSSISRILPTEKVPG
+2504 T
-2519 SGVPRPLFPEKA
+2519 
-2531 SFSGAVRLPAME
+2531 
-2543 KAPSSGMPR
+2543 
-2552 PLPLE
+2552 
-2557 KAPASGMSRIL
+2557 
-2568 PTEKAPSL
+2568 
-2576 GVLRPLP
+2576 
-2583 PEKAPGSRSP
+2583 
-2593 HILPV
+2593 
-2598 EKALGSGTLRL
+2598 
-2609 PLVQKALAP
+2609 
-2618 GVLRPLPP
+2618 
-2626 EKASGSGTLRV
+2626 
-2637 LTPEKTLG
+2637 
-2645 SGAARPQLL
+2645 
-2654 ERPLTLA
+2654 
-2661 APWPQASDKL
+2661 PWPQASDKL
-2671 TVAVAPRPQVLDKP
+2671 AAAVAPRPQALDKP
-2685 PVASAPRLLL
+2685 PAASALRLLL

-2714 TAIEVNP
+2714 
-2721 QQKERTMLPG
+2721 PG
-2731 EQISWS
+2731 VEL
-2737 AGKAAT
+2737 K
-2743 HVGQVPWPTEKLQTH
+2743 
-2758 EQIHWPAAKAL
+2758 
-2769 TPAEQS
+2769 
-2775 PRTAEKLPEPTLQ
+2775 PTLQ
-2788 PGWEVASAPAE
+2788 PSWEVASAPAE

-2806 RLHAFEQTPRP
+2806 RLRAFEQTPRP
-2817 AREAPVSPEQTQWIV
+2817 A
-2832 RNVQTIDQ
+2832 
-2840 ISWLAGKVQT
+2840 
-2850 PRGQDPLPEQ
+2850 
-2860 NTALAHNQDS
+2860 
-2870 VCHELADSE
+2870 
-2879 PK
+2879 

>member
-1 MEQACEVSRRS
+1 
-12 CLVPFG
+12 
-18 TSLAAA
+18 
-24 EAKGGPFG
+24 
-32 EGRGPEPP
+32 
-40 AMQLAAAAAKPVYG
+40 
-54 QDPSSCYIP
+54 
-63 LRRLQDLASMINAE
+63 
-77 YLGGA
+77 
-82 ADGAEALPD
+82 
-91 PGSPPLRAPAAQD
+91 
-104 PAGGADC
+104 DC
-111 PGLVADVPRGGL
+111 H
-123 AFPLLLRDGEEE
+123 
-135 EEEGAETPEEEEEEE
+135 
-150 EEDDDDEEE
+150 
-159 EEDGEED
+159 
-166 AEEAELAAAGSRE
+166 S
-179 RGGVAEP
+179 
-186 SHGGAGRPAGLP
+186 
-198 GCRDAAARELPPPP
+198 
-212 CPQRAPA
+212 
-219 APPEPPGSPGALGS
+219 
-233 AAEKPEP
+233 
-240 SATAALQL
+240 
-248 IRAKKKPTPVKYEV
+248 KKKPTPVKYEV

-308 GEPSEKAWV
+308 GEPSEKTWV
-317 AGKAIVL
+317 SGKAIVL

-329 QFEELPILRRR
+329 QFEELPVLRRR

-359 WEVSVGQAEDV
+359 WEVSVGQAEDI

-384 SELDSEKEAQLEY
+384 SELDSEKEVRSEY
-397 YANGPG
+397 YSNGPG

-408 QLNGCFKSLAFDS
+408 QLNGCFKSLAFES

-436 MKKSSDSRKR
+436 GKKSSDSRKR

-461 EIKEKTS
+461 EIKEKTPD
-468 ESIVRNMI
+468 SIVRNMI
-476 VGDLPDKHAS
+476 IGDLPGKHAS
-486 HELRRIASSLT
+486 HELRRIANSLT
-497 ASSGR
+497 ASSST

-516 EKATLK
+516 EKTTLK
-522 PEYETRKT
+522 PDYENRKS
-530 DTLKNTLQGDLFSSA
+530 DALKNTFQGDLFSSA

-560 KLQIHYSASDTG
+560 KLQIHYSASDAG
-572 IEKKQTESDTSSSLS
+572 IEKKQTESDSSSSLS
-587 DDGNSDVDTMDQSS
+587 DGGNSDVDTMDQSS
-601 ERASSTLEV
+601 ERASSALEV

-638 SNRRARKKSHR
+638 SNRRARKKSYR
-649 DRKSLGGS
+649 DRKPLGGS
-657 VASRLNAEFADGELE
+657 VTSRLDAEFADGELE
-672 GGSPDAE
+672 VGFSDAE
-679 MSLMALECSSDM
+679 MSLTALECSSDV
-691 RNDNLSLVNKHTTPQ
+691 RNDNLSLANKHTTPQ
-706 SVSKDSSWAAVPN
+706 SVSKDSSWPAVAN

-738 KHKEKVAGLEPSL
+738 KHKEKVGGLEPPL
-751 AEEER
+751 AEEEGGMNR
-756 SVNCCSPDTK
+756 CSSDTK
-766 GFSGLHRDSLPKSG
+766 GFSGLQRDSLQRSG

-787 LNNMHEKARDSAE
+787 LNNMHEKPRDSAE

-814 ELSYRSINDDASDS
+814 ELSYRSMNDDASDS
-828 GTPKATVPL
+828 GAPKATVPL
-837 LFSSTSGHSRLPI
+837 LFSSASGHGRLPI

-865 MHDSKTKEQQLMA
+865 MHDSKTKEQQLM
-878 TQNMVPYRNTS
+878 TGQNIVPFRNTS

-895 SNSASG
+895 SNSTSG
-901 LKSLAVVGPPYKI
+901 LKSLSIVGPPYKI

-926 PNSNISNSSFSRNPT
+926 PNSAISNSSYSRNPP
-941 TKLTGIGTSKREPM
+941 TKLMGIGTSKREPAS
-955 NTAVSGTNGT
+955 TAVSGTNGT
-965 NCVSKRNCSKSKQPS
+965 NYVPKRNCSKSKQSS
-980 KLGNKTVSNRKDLKP
+980 KLGDKTVSNRKDLKP
-995 GGQSKLLSRLSRDSG
+995 GGPSKLLSRLSRDSG
-1010 EHAFRVRGL
+1010 EHAFRVHGS
-1019 VTSPLGNEAEDT
+1019 VTSPLGNEAED
-1031 ARKESVDLTEH
+1031 AGRKESIDLTEH

-1062 PEPGRNIES
+1062 PEAGRNIES
-1071 CISAENGESPDLDSE
+1071 CTSAENGESPDLDSE

-1099 MNHVAPKKRWQRFNQ
+1099 INHVAPKKRWQRFNQ

-1142 FLLKGKECLGR
+1142 FSLKGNECLGR
-1153 RHSSHSKVLEGD
+1153 RHSPHSKVLEGD
-1165 LTDQDYENHLDLVE
+1165 LTDQNYKNHLDLVE

-1240 KKSKKSQEQL
+1240 KKSKKGQEQL
-1250 QKVNSVVKSEL
+1250 HKVGE
-1261 EGGLPALCSPGN
+1261 GLPARCSP
-1273 DAQRGQS
+1273 DRDTQRGPS

-1295 LEAECSLSELGS
+1295 LEAECSFSELGS
-1307 HSTDP
+1307 NPSG
-1312 TDQLLEEHSDLPE
+1312 QLLEGSSSFPE

-1339 PEAEERFLKTGNFE
+1339 PEAEERFLKSGNFE

-1378 EEWTPPKKGTGP
+1378 DEWTPPK
-1390 SESDSSELYS
+1390 
-1400 PAHFLDLGEAPE
+1400 

-1425 HPSVAMHSKK
+1425 HPSAAMHSKK

-1440 GLGEAPHSEGETSV
+1440 GLGETPHSEGETSV

-1537 TGVHTCFVCKSSGE
+1537 TGVHTCFVCKSCGE

-1557 LPLCGKYYHEECI
+1557 LPLCGKYYHEACI

-1748 FGSNDYLWT
+1748 FGSKDYLWT

-1992 FALVNIKAGTEL
+1992 FAIVNIKAGTEL

-2034 PKSQPSLTEEK
+2034 PKSQPNLTEEK

-2106 WECPWHQCDLCGKEA
+2106 WECPWHQCDVCGKEA

-2173 PIGALANGDDTQPPE
+2173 SIGALANGEDTQPPE
-2188 QPSADTDLSVQSLE
+2188 QLQSPE
-2202 RLPQSVAFRLQ
+2202 
-2213 TSDKP
+2213 KP
-2218 PATLALRLPPSDK
+2218 PATLALRLP
-2231 PPTTLALRLQP
+2231 
-2242 SNKPPTTLALRLPP
+2242 
-2256 PDKPPATLALRLPP
+2256 LPP
-2270 SNKPPTTLSLR
+2270 SNKPPTTLSL
-2281 LKPSNKPPT
+2281 S
-2290 TLSLRLQ
+2290 
-2297 PSDKPP
+2297 
-2303 TTLSLCLQP
+2303 
-2312 SDRPQAALSLRLQS
+2312 
-2326 EKQPI
+2326 
-2331 VVALRSQQP
+2331 
-2340 DKPPTNAVLWPL
+2340 
-2352 DESPSDSSQP
+2352 
-2362 HLPSKSP
+2362 
-2369 PGTPQSSDESLVT
+2369 PGTP
-2382 AGDLQLQLS
+2382 
-2391 DKPPATAGVLGFS
+2391 
-2404 DKSLVGIRTQ
+2404 
-2414 QPQLLDEFPTK
+2414 
-2425 CLHPQLSDRLL
+2425 
-2436 TTAGTLQS
+2436 
-2444 QAVDEPPV
+2444 
-2452 ANQPQLL
+2452 
-2459 NKASAQSPQPQS
+2459 
-2471 VEKAPSSV
+2471 
-2479 KPRVPASEEAPGP
+2479 
-2492 GVLWPLPIEKVA
+2492 
-2504 SSSISRILPTEKVPG
+2504 RI
-2519 SGVPRPLFPEKA
+2519 
-2531 SFSGAVRLPAME
+2531 
-2543 KAPSSGMPR
+2543 
-2552 PLPLE
+2552 LPLE

-2568 PTEKAPSL
+2568 SAEKAPSL
-2576 GVLRPLP
+2576 GAPRPLP

-2593 HILPV
+2593 HVLPM
-2598 EKALGSGTLRL
+2598 EKALGSGALRI
-2609 PLVQKALAP
+2609 PLTQKALTP
-2618 GVLRPLPP
+2618 GVLRSLPPEKGADSGALRVLPP
-2626 EKASGSGTLRV
+2626 EKA
-2637 LTPEKTLG
+2637 LG
-2645 SGAARPQLL
+2645 SGVARPQLL
-2654 ERPLTLA
+2654 ERPLTLT
-2661 APWPQASDKL
+2661 PP
-2671 TVAVAPRPQVLDKP
+2671 AV
-2685 PVASAPRLLL
+2685 SAPRLLL

-2714 TAIEVNP
+2714 PVVELSP
-2721 QQKERTMLPG
+2721 QQKERTMLAG

-2737 AGKAAT
+2737 AGKVVT

-2758 EQIHWPAAKAL
+2758 EQTHWPTAKAL
-2769 TPAEQS
+2769 TLAEQ
-2775 PRTAEKLPEPTLQ
+2775 PLRTAEKLPEQTLQ
-2788 PGWEVASAPAE
+2788 PSWEVASAPAE

-2806 RLHAFEQTPRP
+2806 RLRAFEQTPRP
-2817 AREAPVSPEQTQWIV
+2817 AREAPVPPEQMQWLVTNI
-2832 RNVQTIDQ
+2832 QTIDQ
-2840 ISWLAGKVQT
+2840 IPWLSGKAQT

-2860 NTALAHNQDS
+2860 NTALARNQDS
-2870 VCHELADSE
+2870 VCRELADSE

>member
-1 MEQACEVSRRS
+1 M
-12 CLVPFG
+12 G
-18 TSLAAA
+18 
-24 EAKGGPFG
+24 
-32 EGRGPEPP
+32 
-40 AMQLAAAAAKPVYG
+40 
-54 QDPSSCYIP
+54 SSS
-63 LRRLQDLASMINAE
+63 DST
-77 YLGGA
+77 YL
-82 ADGAEALPD
+82 PI
-91 PGSPPLRAPAAQD
+91 Q
-104 PAGGADC
+104 
-111 PGLVADVPRGGL
+111 
-123 AFPLLLRDGEEE
+123 
-135 EEEGAETPEEEEEEE
+135 
-150 EEDDDDEEE
+150 
-159 EEDGEED
+159 
-166 AEEAELAAAGSRE
+166 
-179 RGGVAEP
+179 
-186 SHGGAGRPAGLP
+186 
-198 GCRDAAARELPPPP
+198 
-212 CPQRAPA
+212 
-219 APPEPPGSPGALGS
+219 
-233 AAEKPEP
+233 
-240 SATAALQL
+240 
-248 IRAKKKPTPVKYEV
+248 AKKKSTPVKYEV

-293 VSNRRPYR
+293 VSNQKPYR

-308 GEPSEKAWV
+308 GEPSEKTWV
-317 AGKAIVL
+317 PGKAIVL

-329 QFEELPILRRR
+329 QFEELPVLRKR

-347 YKHKVPQRFMAK
+347 YKHKVPQRFRAK
-359 WEVSVGQAEDV
+359 WEVSVGQAEDI
-370 LLGGPEDQKCSQNS
+370 LLGEPEDQKCSQNS
-384 SELDSEKEAQLEY
+384 SEPDSEKDSQLEY
-397 YANGPG
+397 YSNGPG
-403 AERDR
+403 AERDT

-421 RHPASEKGKLHIKPH
+421 RHVAGEKGKLHIKPFV
-436 MKKSSDSRKR
+436 KTSSESRKR
-446 TRVKKSGTRGEASRG
+446 TRVKKSDARGETSRE
-461 EIKEKTS
+461 EIKDTTP
-468 ESIVRNMI
+468 ESVVRNVI
-476 VGDLPDKHAS
+476 VGDLPEKHAS

-497 ASSGR
+497 ASSST
-502 RENHLLSSFGERRF
+502 RENHLLSSLGERCF
-516 EKATLK
+516 EKTPLK
-522 PEYETRKT
+522 PDYENCKS
-530 DTLKNTLQGDLFSSA
+530 DALKNTLQGDLFSSP
-545 SLEREKSSLGILCSS
+545 SFEREKSSLGILCSS
-560 KLQIHYSASDTG
+560 KLQIHYSASDAG
-572 IEKKQTESDTSSSLS
+572 AEKKQTESDSSSSLS
-587 DDGNSDVDTMDQSS
+587 DGGNSDVDTMDQSS
-601 ERASSTLEV
+601 ERASSALEV
-610 SDSSDKMEKEFPMTS
+610 SDSSDKVEKDFPMTS

-638 SNRRARKKSHR
+638 SSRRAKKKSHR
-649 DRKSLGGS
+649 DRKPLGGS
-657 VASRLNAEFADGELE
+657 ATNRLDAEFADGELE
-672 GGSPDAE
+672 VGFSDAE
-679 MSLMALECSSDM
+679 MSLAPLECSTDV
-691 RNDNLSLVNKHTTPQ
+691 RNYNLPPANKHTTPQ
-706 SVSKDSSWAAVPN
+706 SVSKDSSWPAVTN
-719 QAILKPKS
+719 QVILKPKS
-727 MKLPRIRSIKC
+727 LKLPRIRSIKC

-751 AEEER
+751 AEEEGG
-756 SVNCCSPDTK
+756 VNRCSSDTK
-766 GFSGLHRDSLPKSG
+766 GFSGLPRDSLQRSG

-787 LNNMHEKARDSAE
+787 LNNMHEKPRDSAE

-814 ELSYRSINDDASDS
+814 ELSYRSMNDDASDS

-837 LFSSTSGHSRLPI
+837 LFSSASGHGRLPI

-865 MHDSKTKEQQLMA
+865 MHDSKTKEQQLM
-878 TQNMVPYRNTS
+878 TGQNIVPFRNTS
-889 TADGSG
+889 TGGDGSG

-901 LKSLAVVGPPYKI
+901 LKSLSIVGPSYKI
-914 EKNGDCVQETVN
+914 EKNGDCVQETVT
-926 PNSNISNSSFSRNPT
+926 PNSTINNSSFSRSPP
-941 TKLTGIGTSKREPM
+941 TKLTGIGTGKREPASA
-955 NTAVSGTNGT
+955 AVSGTNGT
-965 NCVSKRNCSKSKQPS
+965 NCMSKRNCSKSKQS
-980 KLGNKTVSNRKDLKP
+980 TKLGDKTVSNRKDLKP
-995 GGQSKLLSRLSRDSG
+995 GGPSKLLSRLPRDSG
-1010 EHAFRVRGL
+1010 EHAFRVQGS

-1031 ARKESVDLTEH
+1031 ERNECIDLTEH
-1042 STDEDSACLSDD
+1042 STDEESACLSDD
-1054 NLDRIGRR
+1054 NLGRIGRR
-1062 PEPGRNIES
+1062 PEAGRNNKS
-1071 CISAENGESPDLDSE
+1071 CNSAENGESPDLDSE

-1099 MNHVAPKKRWQRFNQ
+1099 INHVAPKKRWQRFNQ
-1114 SSARSNKHISRSREQ
+1114 SSASSNKHISRSREQ
-1129 GNLESAFGLNSRG
+1129 GNLESAFGLNSLG
-1142 FLLKGKECLGR
+1142 FSLKGNECLGR
-1153 RHSSHSKVLEGD
+1153 RHSPHSKVLEGD
-1165 LTDQDYENHLDLVE
+1165 LAVQDFKNRLDLVD
-1179 KRLNVCGKPNNSV
+1179 KRLNVCGKPNTSV

-1207 FSAQV
+1207 FSAQA

-1240 KKSKKSQEQL
+1240 KKSKKGQEQL
-1250 QKVNSVVKSEL
+1250 QKVG
-1261 EGGLPALCSPGN
+1261 EGQCALCGYFSR
-1273 DAQRGQS
+1273 ALVCVS
-1280 PLVSTPSSTKESPPI
+1280 LVSTPSSTKESPPV
-1295 LEAECSLSELGS
+1295 LEAECSFSEQGS

-1312 TDQLLEEHSDLPE
+1312 PNQAPGGSSDFPE
-1325 LVLSSSDVSEVSAS
+1325 VVLSSSDASEVSAS
-1339 PEAEERFLKTGNFE
+1339 PDAEEGFLKSGNFE

-1366 SNDLDTAFMPKK
+1366 SNDLDTAFMPSKNI
-1378 EEWTPPKKGTGP
+1378 GP
-1390 SESDSSELYS
+1390 SLKLSGCRTCWCHLQQGSYFCIFLEWSFCSI
-1400 PAHFLDLGEAPE
+1400 PASE

-1425 HPSVAMHSKK
+1425 HTSAAVHSKK
-1435 ERNEE
+1435 EKNEE
-1440 GLGEAPHSEGETSV
+1440 GLGETPHSEGETSI

-1462 EGNEEGSENDHG
+1462 EGHEEGSENDHG
-1474 VPSSKKMQG
+1474 VPSSKKIQG

-1537 TGVHTCFVCKSSGE
+1537 TGVHTCFVCKSCGE

-1557 LPLCGKYYHEECI
+1557 LPLCGKYYHEACI

-1748 FGSNDYLWT
+1748 FGSKDYLWT

-2034 PKSQPSLTEEK
+2034 PKSQPSLSEEK

-2076 GGQLVSCKKPG
+2076 GGQLVSCKKSG

-2106 WECPWHQCDLCGKEA
+2106 WECPWHQCDVCGKEA

-2149 LCCTEHDPCGPN
+2149 LCCTEHDPCGPH
-2161 PLEPGEIREYVP
+2161 PLEPGEIREYAR
-2173 PIGALANGDDTQPPE
+2173 PIEGLTNGEDTQPPE
-2188 QPSADTDLSVQSLE
+2188 QLPAETEADTDLSVQPLDS
-2202 RLPQSVAFRLQ
+2202 LPQPVALRLQ
-2213 TSDKP
+2213 SPEKP
-2218 PATLALRLPPSDK
+2218 PATLALRLPSTDK

-2242 SNKPPTTLALRLPP
+2242 SNKPPTTLALRLPS

-2270 SNKPPTTLSLR
+2270 SNKPPATLSLR
-2281 LKPSNKPPT
+2281 LKPSNKPST

-2303 TTLSLCLQP
+2303 TTLSLRLQP
-2312 SDRPQAALSLRLQS
+2312 SDKPQAALSLRLQS

-2331 VVALRSQQP
+2331 IVALRPQQP
-2340 DKPPTNAVLWPL
+2340 DKPPSNAVLWPL
-2352 DESPSDSSQP
+2352 DESSSDASQP
-2362 HLPSKSP
+2362 QLPSKSP
-2369 PGTPQSSDESLVT
+2369 PGSPHSALDESLP
-2382 AGDLQLQLS
+2382 LS
-2391 DKPPATAGVLGFS
+2391 
-2404 DKSLVGIRTQ
+2404 
-2414 QPQLLDEFPTK
+2414 
-2425 CLHPQLSDRLL
+2425 
-2436 TTAGTLQS
+2436 
-2444 QAVDEPPV
+2444 
-2452 ANQPQLL
+2452 
-2459 NKASAQSPQPQS
+2459 
-2471 VEKAPSSV
+2471 
-2479 KPRVPASEEAPGP
+2479 
-2492 GVLWPLPIEKVA
+2492 
-2504 SSSISRILPTEKVPG
+2504 
-2519 SGVPRPLFPEKA
+2519 SGV
-2531 SFSGAVRLPAME
+2531 S
-2543 KAPSSGMPR
+2543 
-2552 PLPLE
+2552 
-2557 KAPASGMSRIL
+2557 
-2568 PTEKAPSL
+2568 
-2576 GVLRPLP
+2576 
-2583 PEKAPGSRSP
+2583 
-2593 HILPV
+2593 
-2598 EKALGSGTLRL
+2598 
-2609 PLVQKALAP
+2609 
-2618 GVLRPLPP
+2618 
-2626 EKASGSGTLRV
+2626 
-2637 LTPEKTLG
+2637 
-2645 SGAARPQLL
+2645 
-2654 ERPLTLA
+2654 RPLTLT

-2671 TVAVAPRPQVLDKP
+2671 AAAVAPRPQALDKP
-2685 PVASAPRLLL
+2685 LAASAPRLLL

-2701 PVDQNAQPKERGA
+2701 PVDQNAQLKERGA
-2714 TAIEVNP
+2714 PAVELSP
-2721 QQKERTMLPG
+2721 QQKERTMLAG

-2737 AGKAAT
+2737 AGKAVT

-2758 EQIHWPAAKAL
+2758 EQSHWSATKA
-2769 TPAEQS
+2769 PAEQPS
-2775 PRTAEKLPEPTLQ
+2775 RTAEKLPEPTLQ
-2788 PGWEVASAPAE
+2788 PSWEVASAASE

-2806 RLHAFEQTPRP
+2806 RLCAFEQTPRP
-2817 AREAPVSPEQTQWIV
+2817 AREAPVPPEQMQWLVENI
-2832 RNVQTIDQ
+2832 QTIDQ
-2840 ISWLAGKVQT
+2840 IAWLSGKLQT

-2860 NTALAHNQDS
+2860 NTALARNQDS
-2870 VCHELADSE
+2870 VCRELADSE

>member
-18 TSLAAA
+18 TSLPAA
-24 EAKGGPFG
+24 EPKGGPFG
-32 EGRGPEPP
+32 EPRGPEPP
-40 AMQLAAAAAKPVYG
+40 AMQLAAANPGYG
-54 QDPSSCYIP
+54 QNPSSCYIP
-63 LRRLQDLASMINAE
+63 LRRLQDLASMISAE
-77 YLGGA
+77 YLGGP

-91 PGSPPLRAPAAQD
+91 PGSPPPRAPAPQE
-104 PAGGADC
+104 PPGGAGPEPAAV
-111 PGLVADVPRGGL
+111 PG
-123 AFPLLLRDGEEE
+123 FPLLLRDGGDEED
-135 EEEGAETPEEEEEEE
+135 EEEGNETPEDDDDDEE
-150 EEDDDDEEE
+150 EEDDDDDDDDYDEEPE
-159 EEDGEED
+159 QSREAGSPEPPRLQP
-166 AEEAELAAAGSRE
+166 AELPGLD
-179 RGGVAEP
+179 GGPGENAEP
-186 SHGGAGRPAGLP
+186 S
-198 GCRDAAARELPPPP
+198 
-212 CPQRAPA
+212 
-219 APPEPPGSPGALGS
+219 GS
-233 AAEKPEP
+233 AA
-240 SATAALQL
+240 AALQL

-329 QFEELPILRRR
+329 QFEELPVLRRR

-347 YKHKVPQRFMAK
+347 YKYKVPQRFMAK
-359 WEVSVGQAEDV
+359 WEVSVGQAEDI

-384 SELDSEKEAQLEY
+384 SELDSEKEVQPEFY
-397 YANGPG
+397 PNGPG
-403 AERDR
+403 AKKDR
-408 QLNGCFKSLAFDS
+408 QLNGCFKSLAYDS
-421 RHPASEKGKLHIKPH
+421 KHSASEKGKSHIKPH
-436 MKKSSDSRKR
+436 VKKSSESRKR
-446 TRVKKSGTRGEASRG
+446 TRVKKGGMREEASKG
-461 EIKEKTS
+461 EIKEETP
-468 ESIVRNMI
+468 ERTVNNII
-476 VGDLPDKHAS
+476 VGDLPEKHAS
-486 HELRRIASSLT
+486 HELRRIAKSIT
-497 ASSGR
+497 ASNST
-502 RENHLLSSFGERRF
+502 RENHLLSSFGERHF
-516 EKATLK
+516 ENITLK
-522 PEYETRKT
+522 SDYGSHKS
-530 DTLKNTLQGDLFSSA
+530 DALKNTLQGDLFSNGS
-545 SLEREKSSLGILCSS
+545 SEREKSSLGILCSS
-560 KLQIHYSASDTG
+560 KLQIHYSASEAGT
-572 IEKKQTESDTSSSLS
+572 EKKQTESDSSSSLS
-587 DDGNSDVDTMDQSS
+587 DGGNSDVDTMDQSS

-625 SGNIKLSMYLSQK
+625 SGNIKLSMYFSQK
-638 SNRRARKKSHR
+638 SSRRARKKLYR
-649 DRKSLGGS
+649 DRKPLGGS
-657 VASRLNAEFADGELE
+657 AASGLNAEFAHRELE
-672 GGSPDAE
+672 GGSSDAE
-679 MSLMALECSSDM
+679 MPLTALECSSDV
-691 RNDNLSLVNKHTTPQ
+691 RNDNLSLANKRANPQ
-706 SVSKDSSWAAVPN
+706 SVSKDSSWSAVAN
-719 QAILKPKS
+719 QTTLKLKN

-751 AEEER
+751 AEEEGAM
-756 SVNCCSPDTK
+756 NHCSSDTK
-766 GFSGLHRDSLPKSG
+766 GFSGLQRDSLPRSG

-787 LNNMHEKARDSAE
+787 LNNVHEKPRDSAE

-814 ELSYRSINDDASDS
+814 ELSYRSMNDDVSDS
-828 GTPKATVPL
+828 GAPKATVPL
-837 LFSSTSGHSRLPI
+837 LFSSASGHGRLPI
-850 EPDYKFSTLLMMLKD
+850 EPNYRFSTLLMMLKD
-865 MHDSKTKEQQLMA
+865 IHDSKAKEQQLM
-878 TQNMVPYRNTS
+878 TGQNIVPYRNAS
-889 TADGSG
+889 AADGSG
-895 SNSASG
+895 GNSASG
-901 LKSLAVVGPPYKI
+901 LTSLSIVGPPFKI
-914 EKNGDCVQETVN
+914 EKNGDCTQETVN
-926 PNSNISNSSFSRNPT
+926 PNSSSISNSSFSHSPPA
-941 TKLTGIGTSKREPM
+941 KLTGIGTSKREPA
-955 NTAVSGTNGT
+955 NTGTNGK
-965 NCVSKRNCSKSKQPS
+965 NCVPKRNCSKSKQSS
-980 KLGNKTVSNRKDLKP
+980 KLGDKTVSNRKDLKP
-995 GGQSKLLSRLSRDSG
+995 GG
-1010 EHAFRVRGL
+1010 
-1019 VTSPLGNEAEDT
+1019 P
-1031 ARKESVDLTEH
+1031 
-1042 STDEDSACLSDD
+1042 
-1054 NLDRIGRR
+1054 I
-1062 PEPGRNIES
+1062 
-1071 CISAENGESPDLDSE
+1071 
-1086 ANSES
+1086 
-1091 SLGDESND
+1091 
-1099 MNHVAPKKRWQRFNQ
+1099 
-1114 SSARSNKHISRSREQ
+1114 
-1129 GNLESAFGLNSRG
+1129 
-1142 FLLKGKECLGR
+1142 
-1153 RHSSHSKVLEGD
+1153 
-1165 LTDQDYENHLDLVE
+1165 
-1179 KRLNVCGKPNNSV
+1179 
-1192 MDSETELG
+1192 
-1200 NFAPQSE
+1200 
-1207 FSAQV
+1207 

-1240 KKSKKSQEQL
+1240 KKSRKNQEQL
-1250 QKVNSVVKSEL
+1250 QKVNSVARSGF
-1261 EGGLPALCSPGN
+1261 EGGLPAQHSP
-1273 DAQRGQS
+1273 DRETHRGPS
-1280 PLVSTPSSTKESPPI
+1280 PLVSTPFSTKESPPI
-1295 LEAECSLSELGS
+1295 LEAECSFSELEP
-1307 HSTDP
+1307 HAADP
-1312 TDQLLEEHSDLPE
+1312 NEQLIEGQSDFPE

-1339 PEAEERFLKTGNFE
+1339 PDAEERFLKSGNFE

-1390 SESDSSELYS
+1390 SESDSLELYS
-1400 PAHFLDLGEAPE
+1400 PAHFPDLGEASE

-1417 QRKRKRQR
+1417 QRKRKRPR
-1425 HPSVAMHSKK
+1425 HSSAAMHSKK
-1435 ERNEE
+1435 EKNGER
-1440 GLGEAPHSEGETSV
+1440 LGGTPRSEGETLV
-1454 HGTAASPK
+1454 HGTSTSPK
-1462 EGNEEGSENDHG
+1462 GGHEEGSENDHG
-1474 VPSSKKMQG
+1474 VPSSKKIQG

-1522 LSEMPK
+1522 LSEMPT

-1537 TGVHTCFVCKSSGE
+1537 TGVHTCFVCKSCGQ

-1576 VMQNKGFRCSLHI
+1576 VTQNKGFRCSLHI
-1589 CMTCHAANPANIS
+1589 CMTCHAANPTNIS

-1748 FGSNDYLWT
+1748 FGSKDYLWT

-1775 MGKGVDGIYKKALQ
+1775 MGKGVDGIYKKALH

-1862 NRMLLYECHPM
+1862 NRMLLYECHPL

-1992 FALVNIKAGTEL
+1992 FAIVNIKAGTEL

-2034 PKSQPSLTEEK
+2034 PKSQPALSEEK

-2076 GGQLVSCKKPG
+2076 GGQLVSCKKAG

-2106 WECPWHQCDLCGKEA
+2106 WECPWHQCDMCGKEA

-2149 LCCTEHDPCGPN
+2149 LSCTEHDPCGPN

-2173 PIGALANGDDTQPPE
+2173 PMGALTNGDDAQPPE
-2188 QPSADTDLSVQSLE
+2188 QPPADTDPSVQPLD
-2202 RLPQSVAFRLQ
+2202 RLPQSVAFKLQ
-2213 TSDKP
+2213 SPEKP
-2218 PATLALRLPPSDK
+2218 PATLALRLPQSEK
-2231 PPTTLALRLQP
+2231 SPTTLALRVQP

-2256 PDKPPATLALRLPP
+2256 PDKPPAALALRLPP
-2270 SNKPPTTLSLR
+2270 TNKPPTTLSLR

-2303 TTLSLCLQP
+2303 TTLSLRLQP
-2312 SDRPQAALSLRLQS
+2312 SDRPQAALSLRLQP

-2331 VVALRSQQP
+2331 ILALKPQQP

-2352 DESPSDSSQP
+2352 DESSDDALEP
-2362 HLPSKSP
+2362 HLQSKSP
-2369 PGTPQSSDESLVT
+2369 GTPHSLDGSLVP
-2382 AGDLQLQLS
+2382 AGALLQLS
-2391 DKPPATAGVLGFS
+2391 DEPPAIAEVLELS
-2404 DKSLVGIRTQ
+2404 DKSLIDTETQ
-2414 QPQLLDEFPTK
+2414 EIELLDEFPAK

-2436 TTAGTLQS
+2436 ATAGTLQT
-2444 QAVDEPPV
+2444 QTVDEPPV
-2452 ANQPQLL
+2452 AEQPQLL
-2459 NKASAQSPQPQS
+2459 SKASAQSPQPQPA
-2471 VEKAPSSV
+2471 EKDPNSAMPHI
-2479 KPRVPASEEAPGP
+2479 PASEEILSPDVE
-2492 GVLWPLPIEKVA
+2492 VLWPLPIESVP
-2504 SSSISRILPTEKVPG
+2504 SSPVSRILPMEKA
-2519 SGVPRPLFPEKA
+2519 SGLGVLRLPPPEKA
-2531 SFSGAVRLPAME
+2531 SFSGAVRVSAVE
-2543 KAPSSGMPR
+2543 KAPGSGALHAFAPEKAPASGMPRILPTDKAPSLGVSWPLPPEKAHGSRSQHVLPADKALGSGALRVPLMQKVLSPGVLR

-2557 KAPASGMSRIL
+2557 KAADAG
-2568 PTEKAPSL
+2568 A
-2576 GVLRPLP
+2576 LRPLP
-2583 PEKAPGSRSP
+2583 LEKA
-2593 HILPV
+2593 
-2598 EKALGSGTLRL
+2598 
-2609 PLVQKALAP
+2609 
-2618 GVLRPLPP
+2618 
-2626 EKASGSGTLRV
+2626 
-2637 LTPEKTLG
+2637 LG
-2645 SGAARPQLL
+2645 SGAARPQIL
-2654 ERPLTLA
+2654 ERPLSLTA
-2661 APWPQASDKL
+2661 AWPQASDKL
-2671 TVAVAPRPQVLDKP
+2671 AAAVAPRPQVLDKP
-2685 PVASAPRLLL
+2685 PAASAPRLLL

-2701 PVDQNAQPKERGA
+2701 PVDQNAQPKDRGA
-2714 TAIEVNP
+2714 PAAELNP
-2721 QQKERTMLPG
+2721 QQKERTMLAG

-2737 AGKAAT
+2737 AGKAVVT

-2758 EQIHWPAAKAL
+2758 EQTHWPTAKAL

-2775 PRTAEKLPEPTLQ
+2775 ARTAEKLPEPTLQ
-2788 PGWEVASAPAE
+2788 PSWDVASVPAE

-2806 RLHAFEQTPRP
+2806 RLRVFEHTPRP
-2817 AREAPVSPEQTQWIV
+2817 AREAPVPQEQTQWIV
-2832 RNVQTIDQ
+2832 TNIQTVEQ
-2840 ISWLAGKVQT
+2840 ISWLSGKVHI

>member
-24 EAKGGPFG
+24 EAKGGP
-32 EGRGPEPP
+32 EPP
-40 AMQLAAAAAKPVYG
+40 AMQLAAAKPVYG

-91 PGSPPLRAPAAQD
+91 PGSPPPRLPAAQD
-104 PAGGADC
+104 PAAGVDG
-111 PGLVADVPRGGL
+111 PGPAAEAPRGAL
-123 AFPLLLRDGEEE
+123 AFPLLLRDDGGEEVE
-135 EEEGAETPEEEEEEE
+135 EEDTETPEEEDD
-150 EEDDDDEEE
+150 EDDEDYDEEE
-159 EEDGEED
+159 EVD
-166 AEEAELAAAGSRE
+166 AEEEEA
-179 RGGVAEP
+179 AEP
-186 SHGGAGRPAGLP
+186 VSRSRGRSGPQQGP
-198 GCRDAAARELPPPP
+198 GSPPPP
-212 CPQRAPA
+212 LLQPV
-219 APPEPPGSPGALGS
+219 EPVPITVPDGGP
-233 AAEKPEP
+233 AEKPEP
-240 SATAALQL
+240 SAAALQL
-248 IRAKKKPTPVKYEV
+248 IQAKKKPTPVKYEV

-308 GEPSEKAWV
+308 GEPSEKTWV

-329 QFEELPILRRR
+329 QFEELPVLRRR

-347 YKHKVPQRFMAK
+347 YKHKVPQRFVAK
-359 WEVSVGQAEDV
+359 WESSVGQAEDI
-370 LLGGPEDQKCSQNS
+370 LLGGPEDQKSSQNS

-397 YANGPG
+397 YTNGPG
-403 AERDR
+403 AEGDR
-408 QLNGCFKSLAFDS
+408 QLNGCFKSLTLDS
-421 RHPASEKGKLHIKPH
+421 RHPAREKGKLHIKPH
-436 MKKSSDSRKR
+436 KKKSSDSRKR
-446 TRVKKSGTRGEASRG
+446 TRVKKSGARGEGSAG
-461 EIKEKTS
+461 ELKEKTT
-468 ESIVRNMI
+468 ESLVRNMMI
-476 VGDLPDKHAS
+476 GDLPDKHAS
-486 HELRRIASSLT
+486 HELRRIANSLT
-497 ASSGR
+497 GSSST

-516 EKATLK
+516 EKTALK
-522 PEYETRKT
+522 PDYENRKS
-530 DTLKNTLQGDLFSSA
+530 DALKNNLQGDLFSSA
-545 SLEREKSSLGILCSS
+545 SLERENGSLGILCSS
-560 KLQIHYSASDTG
+560 KLQIHYSASDAG
-572 IEKKQTESDTSSSLS
+572 IEKKQTESDSSSSLS
-587 DDGNSDVDTMDQSS
+587 DGGNSDVDTMDQSS
-601 ERASSTLEV
+601 ERASSALEV
-610 SDSSDKMEKEFPMTS
+610 SDSSDKVEKEFPMTS
-625 SGNIKLSMYLSQK
+625 SGNIKLSMYLAQK
-638 SNRRARKKSHR
+638 SNRRARKKSYR

-657 VASRLNAEFADGELE
+657 VISRLDAEFADGELE
-672 GGSPDAE
+672 VGFSDAE
-679 MSLMALECSSDM
+679 MSLTALECSSDV
-691 RNDNLSLVNKHTTPQ
+691 RNDNLSPANKHTTPQ
-706 SVSKDSSWAAVPN
+706 SVSKDSSWPAVEN

-727 MKLPRIRSIKC
+727 TKLSRIRSIKC
-738 KHKEKVAGLEPSL
+738 KHKEKVAGLEPPL
-751 AEEER
+751 AEEEGG
-756 SVNCCSPDTK
+756 VNCCSSDTK
-766 GFSGLHRDSLPKSG
+766 GFSGLQRDSLQSGG

-787 LNNMHEKARDSAE
+787 LNNMHEKPRDSAE

-814 ELSYRSINDDASDS
+814 ELSYRSMNDDASDS
-828 GTPKATVPL
+828 GTPKASVPL
-837 LFSSTSGHSRLPI
+837 LFSSASGHGRLPI

-865 MHDSKTKEQQLMA
+865 MHDSKTKEQQLM
-878 TQNMVPYRNTS
+878 TGQNIVPFRNTS

-901 LKSLAVVGPPYKI
+901 LKSLSIVGPSYKI

-926 PNSNISNSSFSRNPT
+926 PNSALSNSSFSRNPP
-941 TKLTGIGTSKREPM
+941 TKLTGIGAGKREPTS
-955 NTAVSGTNGT
+955 TAVSGTKGT
-965 NCVSKRNCSKSKQPS
+965 NCVSKRNCSKSKQSS
-980 KLGNKTVSNRKDLKP
+980 KLGDKTVSNRKDLKP
-995 GGQSKLLSRLSRDSG
+995 GG
-1010 EHAFRVRGL
+1010 
-1019 VTSPLGNEAEDT
+1019 P
-1031 ARKESVDLTEH
+1031 
-1042 STDEDSACLSDD
+1042 
-1054 NLDRIGRR
+1054 I
-1062 PEPGRNIES
+1062 
-1071 CISAENGESPDLDSE
+1071 
-1086 ANSES
+1086 
-1091 SLGDESND
+1091 
-1099 MNHVAPKKRWQRFNQ
+1099 
-1114 SSARSNKHISRSREQ
+1114 
-1129 GNLESAFGLNSRG
+1129 
-1142 FLLKGKECLGR
+1142 
-1153 RHSSHSKVLEGD
+1153 
-1165 LTDQDYENHLDLVE
+1165 
-1179 KRLNVCGKPNNSV
+1179 
-1192 MDSETELG
+1192 
-1200 NFAPQSE
+1200 
-1207 FSAQV
+1207 

-1240 KKSKKSQEQL
+1240 KKSKKGQEQA
-1250 QKVNSVVKSEL
+1250 QKVNSVVRSEF
-1261 EGGLPALCSPGN
+1261 EGGLPAQCSP
-1273 DAQRGQS
+1273 DRATQRGPS

-1307 HSTDP
+1307 HSTNP
-1312 TDQLLEEHSDLPE
+1312 TDQLLEGPSESLE
-1325 LVLSSSDVSEVSAS
+1325 LVLCSSDASEVSAS
-1339 PEAEERFLKTGNFE
+1339 PDAEERFVKSGNFE

-1378 EEWTPPKKGTGP
+1378 EEWTPPKKGTGL

-1400 PAHFLDLGEAPE
+1400 PAHLSDLGEASE

-1425 HPSVAMHSKK
+1425 HTSTAAHSKK

-1440 GLGEAPHSEGETSV
+1440 GQGETPHSEGETSV

-1537 TGVHTCFVCKSSGE
+1537 TGVHTCFVCKSCGE

-1557 LPLCGKYYHEECI
+1557 LPLCGKYYHEACI

-1576 VMQNKGFRCSLHI
+1576 VLQNKGFRCSLHI
-1589 CMTCHAANPANIS
+1589 CMTCHAANPTNIS

-1748 FGSNDYLWT
+1748 FGSKDYLWT

-1862 NRMLLYECHPM
+1862 NRMLLYECHPL

-1992 FALVNIKAGTEL
+1992 FAIVNIKAGTEL

-2034 PKSQPSLTEEK
+2034 PKSQPNLNEEK

-2106 WECPWHQCDLCGKEA
+2106 WECPWHQCDVCSKEA

-2149 LCCTEHDPCGPN
+2149 LSCTEHDPCGPN
-2161 PLEPGEIREYVP
+2161 PLEPGEIREFVP
-2173 PIGALANGDDTQPPE
+2173 PIEDLTNDEETQPPE
-2188 QPSADTDLSVQSLE
+2188 QPPADTDLSIQPLDS
-2202 RLPQSVAFRLQ
+2202 LPQSVALRLQ
-2213 TSDKP
+2213 SPEKP
-2218 PATLALRLPPSDK
+2218 PTTLALRLPSSDK

-2242 SNKPPTTLALRLPP
+2242 SNKPPTTLALKLPP
-2256 PDKPPATLALRLPP
+2256 PDKPPAALALRLPP

-2303 TTLSLCLQP
+2303 TTLSLRLQP
-2312 SDRPQAALSLRLQS
+2312 ADKPQAALSLRLQS

-2331 VVALRSQQP
+2331 ILALKPQQS

-2352 DESPSDSSQP
+2352 DESSSDASQP
-2362 HLPSKSP
+2362 HLPSTSP
-2369 PGTPQSSDESLVT
+2369 GSPQSSDESLVT
-2382 AGDLQLQLS
+2382 AGALQLQLS
-2391 DKPPATAGVLGFS
+2391 DEPPATPGVLALP
-2404 DKSLVGIRTQ
+2404 DKSLLDTRSQ
-2414 QPQLLDEFPTK
+2414 QPELLDEFPAE
-2425 CLHPQLSDRLL
+2425 CLHPQLLDRHLA
-2436 TTAGTLQS
+2436 TAGTLQC
-2444 QAVDEPPV
+2444 QPVDEPPV
-2452 ANQPQLL
+2452 AEQIQLL
-2459 NKASAQSPQPQS
+2459 DKASAQSLQPQS

-2479 KPRVPASEEAPGP
+2479 VSQVPALEMAPAP
-2492 GVLWPLPIEKVA
+2492 GVLWPLPIEKVPG
-2504 SSSISRILPTEKVPG
+2504 SVVSRILPMEKA
-2519 SGVPRPLFPEKA
+2519 SGLVVPRPLPAEA
-2531 SFSGAVRLPAME
+2531 SFSGVVRVPVTE
-2543 KAPSSGMPR
+2543 KAPSS
-2552 PLPLE
+2552 E
-2557 KAPASGMSRIL
+2557 AS
-2568 PTEKAPSL
+2568 
-2576 GVLRPLP
+2576 RPLP
-2583 PEKAPGSRSP
+2583 PEKAPALGMSRTLPTEKAPTLAAPWPLPPEKATGSRSP
-2593 HILPV
+2593 HVLPM
-2598 EKALGSGTLRL
+2598 EKALGLGALRIPLTQKTLT
-2609 PLVQKALAP
+2609 P
-2618 GVLRPLPP
+2618 GVLRPLPLDKAAESGALRVLPP
-2626 EKASGSGTLRV
+2626 EKA
-2637 LTPEKTLG
+2637 LG
-2645 SGAARPQLL
+2645 SGVARPQLI
-2654 ERPLTLA
+2654 ERPLTLT

-2671 TVAVAPRPQVLDKP
+2671 AAAVAPRPQVLDKP
-2685 PVASAPRLLL
+2685 LAVSAPRLLL

-2701 PVDQNAQPKERGA
+2701 PVDQNAQLKERGA
-2714 TAIEVNP
+2714 PAVELSP
-2721 QQKERTMLPG
+2721 QQKERTMLAG

-2737 AGKAAT
+2737 AGKAVL
-2743 HVGQVPWPTEKLQTH
+2743 HVGQVPWPTEKLQMH
-2758 EQIHWPAAKAL
+2758 EQTHWPTAKAL
-2769 TPAEQS
+2769 TPAEQL

-2788 PGWEVASAPAE
+2788 PSWEVASAPAE

-2806 RLHAFEQTPRP
+2806 RLCVFEQTPRP
-2817 AREAPVSPEQTQWIV
+2817 AREAPVPPEQMQWLV
-2832 RNVQTIDQ
+2832 TNVQTIDQ
-2840 ISWLAGKVQT
+2840 ISWLSGKSQT

-2860 NTALAHNQDS
+2860 NTALARNQDS
-2870 VCHELADSE
+2870 VCHELANSE

>member
-1 MEQACEVSRRS
+1 
-12 CLVPFG
+12 
-18 TSLAAA
+18 
-24 EAKGGPFG
+24 
-32 EGRGPEPP
+32 
-40 AMQLAAAAAKPVYG
+40 
-54 QDPSSCYIP
+54 
-63 LRRLQDLASMINAE
+63 
-77 YLGGA
+77 
-82 ADGAEALPD
+82 
-91 PGSPPLRAPAAQD
+91 SP
-104 PAGGADC
+104 
-111 PGLVADVPRGGL
+111 
-123 AFPLLLRDGEEE
+123 
-135 EEEGAETPEEEEEEE
+135 
-150 EEDDDDEEE
+150 
-159 EEDGEED
+159 
-166 AEEAELAAAGSRE
+166 
-179 RGGVAEP
+179 
-186 SHGGAGRPAGLP
+186 
-198 GCRDAAARELPPPP
+198 
-212 CPQRAPA
+212 
-219 APPEPPGSPGALGS
+219 
-233 AAEKPEP
+233 K
-240 SATAALQL
+240 

-285 LDCHSKMK
+285 LNCHSKMK

-308 GEPSEKAWV
+308 GEPSEKTWV

-359 WEVSVGQAEDV
+359 WEVSVGQAEDI
-370 LLGGPEDQKCSQNS
+370 LLGSPEDQKCSQNS
-384 SELDSEKEAQLEY
+384 SELDMEKEARSEY
-397 YANGPG
+397 HANGPG
-403 AERDR
+403 AEKDR

-421 RHPASEKGKLHIKPH
+421 RHLINEKGKLHIKPH
-436 MKKSSDSRKR
+436 VKKSSDSRKR
-446 TRVKKSGTRGEASRG
+446 TRVKKSSTRGEAPRG
-461 EIKEKTS
+461 EIKGKTP

-476 VGDLPDKHAS
+476 VGDLPNKHAS
-486 HELRRIASSLT
+486 HELRRIANSLT
-497 ASSGR
+497 ASTST
-502 RENHLLSSFGERRF
+502 RENHLLSSFGERCF
-516 EKATLK
+516 EKSTLK
-522 PEYETRKT
+522 PDYENRKS
-530 DTLKNTLQGDLFSSA
+530 DSLKNTLQGDLFSSA

-560 KLQIHYSASDTG
+560 KLQIHYPASDTG
-572 IEKKQTESDTSSSLS
+572 IEKKQTESDSSSSLS
-587 DDGNSDVDTMDQSS
+587 DGGNSDVETMDQSS
-601 ERASSTLEV
+601 ERASSALEV
-610 SDSSDKMEKEFPMTS
+610 SDSSDKVEKEFPMTS
-625 SGNIKLSMYLSQK
+625 SGNIKLSMYISQK
-638 SNRRARKKSHR
+638 SNRRARKKSYR
-649 DRKSLGGS
+649 DRKTLGGS
-657 VASRLNAEFADGELE
+657 VTSRRDAEFADRELE
-672 GGSPDAE
+672 VGFSDAE
-679 MSLMALECSSDM
+679 MSLTALECSSDV
-691 RNDNLSLVNKHTTPQ
+691 RNDNLSLSNKHTTPQ
-706 SVSKDSSWAAVPN
+706 SVSKGSSWPAVAN
-719 QAILKPKS
+719 QAILKSKS

-738 KHKEKVAGLEPSL
+738 KHKEKVAGSEPSL
-751 AEEER
+751 AEEEGG
-756 SVNCCSPDTK
+756 VNHCSSDTK
-766 GFSGLHRDSLPKSG
+766 GFSGLQRSG
-780 KVDGQKL
+780 KVEGQKL
-787 LNNMHEKARDSAE
+787 LNNMHEKTRDSAE

-814 ELSYRSINDDASDS
+814 ELSYRSMNDDASDS

-837 LFSSTSGHSRLPI
+837 LFSSASGHGRLPI

-865 MHDSKTKEQQLMA
+865 MHDSKTKEQQLM
-878 TQNMVPYRNTS
+878 TGQSIVPFRNTS
-889 TADGSG
+889 AADGSG

-901 LKSLAVVGPPYKI
+901 LKSLSIVGPPYKI

-926 PNSNISNSSFSRNPT
+926 PNSAISNSSFSRNPP
-941 TKLTGIGTSKREPM
+941 TKLMGIGTSKREPT

-965 NCVSKRNCSKSKQPS
+965 NCVPKRNCSKSKQSS
-980 KLGNKTVSNRKDLKP
+980 KLGDKTVSNRKDLKP
-995 GGQSKLLSRLSRDSG
+995 GGPSKLLSRLSRDSG
-1010 EHAFRVRGL
+1010 EHAFCVHGS

-1031 ARKESVDLTEH
+1031 ERKESIDLTEH

-1062 PEPGRNIES
+1062 PEAGRNIES
-1071 CISAENGESPDLDSE
+1071 CTSAENVDSPDLDSE

-1099 MNHVAPKKRWQRFNQ
+1099 INHVAPKKRWQRFNQ

-1142 FLLKGKECLGR
+1142 FSLKGNECLGR
-1153 RHSSHSKVLEGD
+1153 RHSPHPKVLEGD
-1165 LTDQDYENHLDLVE
+1165 LTEQDYENHLDLVE
-1179 KRLNVCGKPNNSV
+1179 KHLNVCGKPNNSV
-1192 MDSETELG
+1192 MDSETDLG

-1212 HSERKRLRKPSKRLL
+1212 HAERKRLRKPSKRLL

-1240 KKSKKSQEQL
+1240 KKSKKGQEQL
-1250 QKVNSVVKSEL
+1250 QKVNSVVRSEF
-1261 EGGLPALCSPGN
+1261 EGGLPAQCSP
-1273 DAQRGQS
+1273 DRDTQREPS

-1295 LEAECSLSELGS
+1295 LEAERSFSELGS

-1312 TDQLLEEHSDLPE
+1312 TDQLLGGRSDFPE
-1325 LVLSSSDVSEVSAS
+1325 LVLSSSDVSEVSPS
-1339 PEAEERFLKTGNFE
+1339 PDAEERFLKSGNVE

-1378 EEWTPPKKGTGP
+1378 EEWTTPKKGAGP

-1400 PAHFLDLGEAPE
+1400 PTHFSDLGEASE
-1412 KLLEK
+1412 KLVEK

-1425 HPSVAMHSKK
+1425 HPSTAMHSKK
-1435 ERNEE
+1435 ERNEM
-1440 GLGEAPHSEGETSV
+1440 GLGETPHSEGETSV

-1537 TGVHTCFVCKSSGE
+1537 TGVHTCFVCKSCGE

-1557 LPLCGKYYHEECI
+1557 LPLCGKYYHEVCI

-1748 FGSNDYLWT
+1748 FGSKDYLWT

-1992 FALVNIKAGTEL
+1992 FAIVNIKAGTEL

-2106 WECPWHQCDLCGKEA
+2106 WECPWHQCDMCGKEA

-2173 PIGALANGDDTQPPE
+2173 PIEGLTDGEDTQTPE
-2188 QPSADTDLSVQSLE
+2188 QPPADTDLSIQPLDS
-2202 RLPQSVAFRLQ
+2202 LPQSVALKLQ
-2213 TSDKP
+2213 SPEKP
-2218 PATLALRLPPSDK
+2218 PATLALRLSPSDK
-2231 PPTTLALRLQP
+2231 PPTTLALKLQP

-2256 PDKPPATLALRLPP
+2256 PDKPPAALALRLPP

-2303 TTLSLCLQP
+2303 TTLSLRLEP
-2312 SDRPQAALSLRLQS
+2312 SDKPQAALLL
-2326 EKQPI
+2326 
-2331 VVALRSQQP
+2331 
-2340 DKPPTNAVLWPL
+2340 
-2352 DESPSDSSQP
+2352 
-2362 HLPSKSP
+2362 
-2369 PGTPQSSDESLVT
+2369 
-2382 AGDLQLQLS
+2382 
-2391 DKPPATAGVLGFS
+2391 ATV
-2404 DKSLVGIRTQ
+2404 
-2414 QPQLLDEFPTK
+2414 
-2425 CLHPQLSDRLL
+2425 
-2436 TTAGTLQS
+2436 GTLQS
-2444 QAVDEPPV
+2444 QSVDEPLV
-2452 ANQPQLL
+2452 VDEFQPLDRD
-2459 NKASAQSPQPQS
+2459 SAQSPQIQS
-2471 VEKAPSSV
+2471 VEEAPSSMV
-2479 KPRVPASEEAPGP
+2479 SQVPASDIAP
-2492 GVLWPLPIEKVA
+2492 
-2504 SSSISRILPTEKVPG
+2504 
-2519 SGVPRPLFPEKA
+2519 
-2531 SFSGAVRLPAME
+2531 
-2543 KAPSSGMPR
+2543 
-2552 PLPLE
+2552 
-2557 KAPASGMSRIL
+2557 
-2568 PTEKAPSL
+2568 
-2576 GVLRPLP
+2576 
-2583 PEKAPGSRSP
+2583 
-2593 HILPV
+2593 
-2598 EKALGSGTLRL
+2598 
-2609 PLVQKALAP
+2609 
-2618 GVLRPLPP
+2618 
-2626 EKASGSGTLRV
+2626 
-2637 LTPEKTLG
+2637 
-2645 SGAARPQLL
+2645 
-2654 ERPLTLA
+2654 

-2671 TVAVAPRPQVLDKP
+2671 AAAVAPRPQALDKP
-2685 PVASAPRLLL
+2685 LATAAPRLLL
-2695 SEKALR
+2695 AEKALR

-2714 TAIEVNP
+2714 PVVEL
-2721 QQKERTMLPG
+2721 K
-2731 EQISWS
+2731 
-2737 AGKAAT
+2737 
-2743 HVGQVPWPTEKLQTH
+2743 
-2758 EQIHWPAAKAL
+2758 
-2769 TPAEQS
+2769 
-2775 PRTAEKLPEPTLQ
+2775 PTLQ
-2788 PGWEVASAPAE
+2788 PSWEVASAPAE
-2799 QTPWTSE
+2799 QTPWTAE
-2806 RLHAFEQTPRP
+2806 RLCAFEQTPRP
-2817 AREAPVSPEQTQWIV
+2817 A
-2832 RNVQTIDQ
+2832 
-2840 ISWLAGKVQT
+2840 
-2850 PRGQDPLPEQ
+2850 
-2860 NTALAHNQDS
+2860 
-2870 VCHELADSE
+2870 
-2879 PK
+2879 

>member
-1 MEQACEVSRRS
+1 FSDFLCSG
-12 CLVPFG
+12 F
-18 TSLAAA
+18 
-24 EAKGGPFG
+24 
-32 EGRGPEPP
+32 
-40 AMQLAAAAAKPVYG
+40 
-54 QDPSSCYIP
+54 
-63 LRRLQDLASMINAE
+63 
-77 YLGGA
+77 
-82 ADGAEALPD
+82 
-91 PGSPPLRAPAAQD
+91 SP
-104 PAGGADC
+104 
-111 PGLVADVPRGGL
+111 
-123 AFPLLLRDGEEE
+123 
-135 EEEGAETPEEEEEEE
+135 
-150 EEDDDDEEE
+150 
-159 EEDGEED
+159 
-166 AEEAELAAAGSRE
+166 
-179 RGGVAEP
+179 
-186 SHGGAGRPAGLP
+186 
-198 GCRDAAARELPPPP
+198 
-212 CPQRAPA
+212 
-219 APPEPPGSPGALGS
+219 
-233 AAEKPEP
+233 K
-240 SATAALQL
+240 

-308 GEPSEKAWV
+308 GEPSEKTWV

-329 QFEELPILRRR
+329 QFEELPVLRRR

-359 WEVSVGQAEDV
+359 WEVSVGQAEDI

-384 SELDSEKEAQLEY
+384 SELDSEKEVQLEY
-397 YANGPG
+397 YSNGPG

-421 RHPASEKGKLHIKPH
+421 RHPASEKRKLHIKPH

-446 TRVKKSGTRGEASRG
+446 TRVKKSGARREASRG
-461 EIKEKTS
+461 EIKEKTQ
-468 ESIVRNMI
+468 ENIVRNMI

-486 HELRRIASSLT
+486 HELRRIANSLT
-497 ASSGR
+497 ASHST

-516 EKATLK
+516 EKTPLK
-522 PEYETRKT
+522 PDYEIRKS
-530 DTLKNTLQGDLFSSA
+530 DALKNTLQGDLFSSA

-560 KLQIHYSASDTG
+560 KLQIHYSASDAG
-572 IEKKQTESDTSSSLS
+572 IEKKQTESDSSSSLS
-587 DDGNSDVDTMDQSS
+587 DGGNSDVDIMDQSS
-601 ERASSTLEV
+601 ERASSALEV
-610 SDSSDKMEKEFPMTS
+610 SDSSDKVEKEFPMTS

-638 SNRRARKKSHR
+638 SNRRARKKSYR
-649 DRKSLGGS
+649 DRKPLGGS
-657 VASRLNAEFADGELE
+657 VTSRLDAEFADGELE
-672 GGSPDAE
+672 VGFSDAE
-679 MSLMALECSSDM
+679 MSLTALECSSDV
-691 RNDNLSLVNKHTTPQ
+691 RNDNLSLANKHTTPQ
-706 SVSKDSSWAAVPN
+706 SVSKDSSWPAVAN

-751 AEEER
+751 AEEEGG
-756 SVNCCSPDTK
+756 VNRCSSDTK
-766 GFSGLHRDSLPKSG
+766 GFSGLQRDSLQRSG

-787 LNNMHEKARDSAE
+787 LNNMHEKTRDSAE

-814 ELSYRSINDDASDS
+814 ELSYRSMNDDASDS

-837 LFSSTSGHSRLPI
+837 LFSSASGRLPI

-865 MHDSKTKEQQLMA
+865 MHDSKTKEQQLM
-878 TQNMVPYRNTS
+878 TGQNIVPFRNTS

-901 LKSLAVVGPPYKI
+901 LKSLPIVGPPYKL

-926 PNSNISNSSFSRNPT
+926 PNSAISNSSFSRNPP
-941 TKLTGIGTSKREPM
+941 TKLTGIGTSKREPAS
-955 NTAVSGTNGT
+955 TAVSGTNGT
-965 NCVSKRNCSKSKQPS
+965 NCVPKRNCSKSKQSS
-980 KLGNKTVSNRKDLKP
+980 KLGDKTVSNRKDLKP
-995 GGQSKLLSRLSRDSG
+995 GGPSKLLSRLSRDSG
-1010 EHAFRVRGL
+1010 EHAFRVHGS

-1031 ARKESVDLTEH
+1031 ERKESVDLTER

-1062 PEPGRNIES
+1062 PEAGRNIES
-1071 CISAENGESPDLDSE
+1071 CTSAENGESPDLDSE

-1099 MNHVAPKKRWQRFNQ
+1099 INHVAPKKRWQRFNQ
-1114 SSARSNKHISRSREQ
+1114 SSARSNKHISRSRDQ
-1129 GNLESAFGLNSRG
+1129 GSLESAFGLNSRG
-1142 FLLKGKECLGR
+1142 FSLKGNECLGR
-1153 RHSSHSKVLEGD
+1153 RHSPHSKVLEGD
-1165 LTDQDYENHLDLVE
+1165 LTDQDCEKHLDLVE

-1240 KKSKKSQEQL
+1240 KKSKKGQEQL
-1250 QKVNSVVKSEL
+1250 QKVNSVVRSEF
-1261 EGGLPALCSPGN
+1261 EGGLPAQCSPEG
-1273 DAQRGQS
+1273 DTQRGQS
-1280 PLVSTPSSTKESPPI
+1280 SLVSTPSSTKESPPV
-1295 LEAECSLSELGS
+1295 LEAECSFSELGS
-1307 HSTDP
+1307 HP
-1312 TDQLLEEHSDLPE
+1312 TDQLLEGPSDFPE

-1339 PEAEERFLKTGNFE
+1339 PDAEERFLKSGNFE

-1400 PAHFLDLGEAPE
+1400 PAHFPDLGEASE
-1412 KLLEK
+1412 KVSEK

-1425 HPSVAMHSKK
+1425 HPCAAVHSKK

-1440 GLGEAPHSEGETSV
+1440 GPGETPHSEGETSV

-1474 VPSSKKMQG
+1474 VPSSKKIQG

-1537 TGVHTCFVCKSSGE
+1537 TGVHTCFVCKSCGE

-1557 LPLCGKYYHEECI
+1557 LPLCGKYYHEACI

-1748 FGSNDYLWT
+1748 FGSKDYLWT

-1992 FALVNIKAGTEL
+1992 FAIVNIKAGTEL

-2034 PKSQPSLTEEK
+2034 PKSQPNLTEEK

-2076 GGQLVSCKKPG
+2076 GGQLVSCKKSG

-2106 WECPWHQCDLCGKEA
+2106 WECPWHQCDMCGKEA

-2173 PIGALANGDDTQPPE
+2173 PIEALANDEDTQPQE
-2188 QPSADTDLSVQSLE
+2188 QPPAETDLSVQPLDS
-2202 RLPQSVAFRLQ
+2202 LPQSVALRLQ
-2213 TSDKP
+2213 SPEKP

-2242 SNKPPTTLALRLPP
+2242 SNKPPTTLALKLPP

-2312 SDRPQAALSLRLQS
+2312 SDRPQAAL
-2326 EKQPI
+2326 
-2331 VVALRSQQP
+2331 
-2340 DKPPTNAVLWPL
+2340 
-2352 DESPSDSSQP
+2352 
-2362 HLPSKSP
+2362 
-2369 PGTPQSSDESLVT
+2369 
-2382 AGDLQLQLS
+2382 
-2391 DKPPATAGVLGFS
+2391 
-2404 DKSLVGIRTQ
+2404 
-2414 QPQLLDEFPTK
+2414 LLA
-2425 CLHPQLSDRLL
+2425 
-2436 TTAGTLQS
+2436 TAGTLQC
-2444 QAVDEPPV
+2444 QPVDKPPV
-2452 ANQPQLL
+2452 AEQLQPLDE
-2459 NKASAQSPQPQS
+2459 ASAQSPQPQS
-2471 VEKAPSSV
+2471 VEKAPGSGV
-2479 KPRVPASEEAPGP
+2479 PQVPASE
-2492 GVLWPLPIEKVA
+2492 
-2504 SSSISRILPTEKVPG
+2504 
-2519 SGVPRPLFPEKA
+2519 
-2531 SFSGAVRLPAME
+2531 M
-2543 KAPSSGMPR
+2543 
-2552 PLPLE
+2552 
-2557 KAPASGMSRIL
+2557 
-2568 PTEKAPSL
+2568 
-2576 GVLRPLP
+2576 
-2583 PEKAPGSRSP
+2583 
-2593 HILPV
+2593 
-2598 EKALGSGTLRL
+2598 
-2609 PLVQKALAP
+2609 
-2618 GVLRPLPP
+2618 
-2626 EKASGSGTLRV
+2626 
-2637 LTPEKTLG
+2637 
-2645 SGAARPQLL
+2645 
-2654 ERPLTLA
+2654 PLTLT
-2661 APWPQASDKL
+2661 APWPQVSDKL
-2671 TVAVAPRPQVLDKP
+2671 AAAVAPRPQALDKP
-2685 PVASAPRLLL
+2685 PAASAPRLLL

-2714 TAIEVNP
+2714 
-2721 QQKERTMLPG
+2721 
-2731 EQISWS
+2731 
-2737 AGKAAT
+2737 
-2743 HVGQVPWPTEKLQTH
+2743 
-2758 EQIHWPAAKAL
+2758 PAVELK
-2769 TPAEQS
+2769 
-2775 PRTAEKLPEPTLQ
+2775 PTLQ
-2788 PGWEVASAPAE
+2788 PSWEVASVPAE

-2806 RLHAFEQTPRP
+2806 RLCAFEQTPRP
-2817 AREAPVSPEQTQWIV
+2817 A
-2832 RNVQTIDQ
+2832 
-2840 ISWLAGKVQT
+2840 
-2850 PRGQDPLPEQ
+2850 
-2860 NTALAHNQDS
+2860 
-2870 VCHELADSE
+2870 
-2879 PK
+2879 

>member
-1 MEQACEVSRRS
+1 WGAHCW
-12 CLVPFG
+12 CL
-18 TSLAAA
+18 LAG
-24 EAKGGPFG
+24 K
-32 EGRGPEPP
+32 
-40 AMQLAAAAAKPVYG
+40 
-54 QDPSSCYIP
+54 
-63 LRRLQDLASMINAE
+63 
-77 YLGGA
+77 
-82 ADGAEALPD
+82 
-91 PGSPPLRAPAAQD
+91 PAA
-104 PAGGADC
+104 
-111 PGLVADVPRGGL
+111 
-123 AFPLLLRDGEEE
+123 LLR
-135 EEEGAETPEEEEEEE
+135 T
-150 EEDDDDEEE
+150 
-159 EEDGEED
+159 
-166 AEEAELAAAGSRE
+166 LKM
-179 RGGVAEP
+179 
-186 SHGGAGRPAGLP
+186 LK
-198 GCRDAAARELPPPP
+198 
-212 CPQRAPA
+212 
-219 APPEPPGSPGALGS
+219 PPGTGPRQVLVN
-233 AAEKPEP
+233 
-240 SATAALQL
+240 
-248 IRAKKKPTPVKYEV
+248 RWAKKKPTPVKYEV

-359 WEVSVGQAEDV
+359 WEVSVGQAEDI

-384 SELDSEKEAQLEY
+384 SELDSEKEVQSEY

-403 AERDR
+403 AEKDR

-421 RHPASEKGKLHIKPH
+421 RHSASEKGKLHIKPH
-436 MKKSSDSRKR
+436 VKKSSDSRKR
-446 TRVKKSGTRGEASRG
+446 TRVKKNSMRGEASKG
-461 EIKEKTS
+461 EIKEKMP
-468 ESIVRNMI
+468 ESIVKNMM

-486 HELRRIASSLT
+486 HELRRIANSLT
-497 ASSGR
+497 ASNST
-502 RENHLLSSFGERRF
+502 RENHLLSSFGERHF
-516 EKATLK
+516 EKITLK
-522 PEYETRKT
+522 PDYENCKSGA
-530 DTLKNTLQGDLFSSA
+530 LKNTLQGDLFSSA

-560 KLQIHYSASDTG
+560 KLQIHYSASEAG
-572 IEKKQTESDTSSSLS
+572 IEKKQTESDSSSSLS
-587 DDGNSDVDTMDQSS
+587 DGGNSDVDTMDQSS

-610 SDSSDKMEKEFPMTS
+610 SDSSDKVEKEFPMTS
-625 SGNIKLSMYLSQK
+625 SGNIKLSMYFSQK
-638 SNRRARKKSHR
+638 SNRRARKKSYR
-649 DRKSLGGS
+649 DRKPLGGS
-657 VASRLNAEFADGELE
+657 IASRLDAEFAHGELE
-672 GGSPDAE
+672 GGSSDAE
-679 MSLMALECSSDM
+679 MSLTTLERSSDV
-691 RNDNLSLVNKHTTPQ
+691 RNDNLSLANKHTTPQ
-706 SVSKDSSWAAVPN
+706 SVSKDNSWSAVAN
-719 QAILKPKS
+719 QTTLKPKS

-738 KHKEKVAGLEPSL
+738 KHKEKGSGLEPSL
-751 AEEER
+751 AEEEGGVKR
-756 SVNCCSPDTK
+756 CSSDTK
-766 GFSGLHRDSLPKSG
+766 GFSGLQKDSLLRSG

-787 LNNMHEKARDSAE
+787 LNNVHEKPRDSAE

-814 ELSYRSINDDASDS
+814 ELSYRSMNDDASDS

-837 LFSSTSGHSRLPI
+837 LFSSASGHGRLPI
-850 EPDYKFSTLLMMLKD
+850 EPNYRFSTLLMMLKD
-865 MHDSKTKEQQLMA
+865 IHDSKAKEQQLM
-878 TQNMVPYRNTS
+878 TGQNIVPYRNTS

-901 LKSLAVVGPPYKI
+901 LTSLSIVGPPYKI

-926 PNSNISNSSFSRNPT
+926 ANSSISNSSFSRNPPA
-941 TKLTGIGTSKREPM
+941 KLTGIGTSKREPA

-965 NCVSKRNCSKSKQPS
+965 NCVSKRNCSKSKQSS
-980 KLGNKTVSNRKDLKP
+980 KLGDKTVSNRKDLKP
-995 GGQSKLLSRLSRDSG
+995 GGPSKLLSRLSRDSG
-1010 EHAFRVRGL
+1010 EHAFRVHGS

-1031 ARKESVDLTEH
+1031 GRKESVDLTEH

-1054 NLDRIGRR
+1054 NLGHIGRR
-1062 PEPGRNIES
+1062 PEAGRNTES
-1071 CISAENGESPDLDSE
+1071 CTSAENGESPDLDSE

-1091 SLGDESND
+1091 SLGDEAND
-1099 MNHVAPKKRWQRFNQ
+1099 INHVAPKKRWQRFNQ

-1129 GNLESAFGLNSRG
+1129 GNLASPLGLNSHG
-1142 FLLKGKECLGR
+1142 FSLKGNECLGR
-1153 RHSSHSKVLEGD
+1153 RHSPHSKVREGD
-1165 LTDQDYENHLDLVE
+1165 LTGQDYENHLDLVE

-1240 KKSKKSQEQL
+1240 KKSKKVQEQL
-1250 QKVNSVVKSEL
+1250 QKVNSVARSEF
-1261 EGGLPALCSPGN
+1261 EGGLPAQCSP
-1273 DAQRGQS
+1273 DRDTQRGPS
-1280 PLVSTPSSTKESPPI
+1280 PLISTPSSTKDSPPI
-1295 LEAECSLSELGS
+1295 LEAECSFSDLGS

-1312 TDQLLEEHSDLPE
+1312 THQLLEGPSDFPE

-1339 PEAEERFLKTGNFE
+1339 PDAEERFLKSGNFE

-1378 EEWTPPKKGTGP
+1378 EEWTPPKKIVIF
-1390 SESDSSELYS
+1390 
-1400 PAHFLDLGEAPE
+1400 AFFLNGLCHISAPE

-1435 ERNEE
+1435 EKNGE
-1440 GLGEAPHSEGETSV
+1440 GLGETPHSEGETSG
-1454 HGTAASPK
+1454 HGTATSPK

-1474 VPSSKKMQG
+1474 VPSSKKIQG

-1522 LSEMPK
+1522 LSEMPT

-1537 TGVHTCFVCKSSGE
+1537 TGVHTCFVCKSCGE

-1748 FGSNDYLWT
+1748 FGSKDYLWT

-1775 MGKGVDGIYKKALQ
+1775 MGKGVDGIYKKALH

-1862 NRMLLYECHPM
+1862 NRMLLYECHPL

-1992 FALVNIKAGTEL
+1992 FAIVNIKAGTEL

-2034 PKSQPSLTEEK
+2034 PKSQPTLTEEK
-2045 SKKLKRRP
+2045 SKKMKRRP

-2106 WECPWHQCDLCGKEA
+2106 WECPWHQCDMCGKEA

-2173 PIGALANGDDTQPPE
+2173 PMGALTNGDDTQPPE
-2188 QPSADTDLSVQSLE
+2188 QPPADTDLSVQPLD
-2202 RLPQSVAFRLQ
+2202 RLPQSTAFKLQ
-2213 TSDKP
+2213 SPEKP

-2256 PDKPPATLALRLPP
+2256 PDKPPAALALRLPP

-2303 TTLSLCLQP
+2303 TTLSLRLQP

-2331 VVALRSQQP
+2331 IVAPDAGALRVL
-2340 DKPPTNAVLWPL
+2340 PP
-2352 DESPSDSSQP
+2352 
-2362 HLPSKSP
+2362 
-2369 PGTPQSSDESLVT
+2369 
-2382 AGDLQLQLS
+2382 
-2391 DKPPATAGVLGFS
+2391 
-2404 DKSLVGIRTQ
+2404 
-2414 QPQLLDEFPTK
+2414 
-2425 CLHPQLSDRLL
+2425 
-2436 TTAGTLQS
+2436 
-2444 QAVDEPPV
+2444 
-2452 ANQPQLL
+2452 
-2459 NKASAQSPQPQS
+2459 
-2471 VEKAPSSV
+2471 
-2479 KPRVPASEEAPGP
+2479 
-2492 GVLWPLPIEKVA
+2492 
-2504 SSSISRILPTEKVPG
+2504 
-2519 SGVPRPLFPEKA
+2519 
-2531 SFSGAVRLPAME
+2531 E
-2543 KAPSSGMPR
+2543 KAPSSG
-2552 PLPLE
+2552 
-2557 KAPASGMSRIL
+2557 A
-2568 PTEKAPSL
+2568 
-2576 GVLRPLP
+2576 V
-2583 PEKAPGSRSP
+2583 
-2593 HILPV
+2593 
-2598 EKALGSGTLRL
+2598 
-2609 PLVQKALAP
+2609 
-2618 GVLRPLPP
+2618 
-2626 EKASGSGTLRV
+2626 
-2637 LTPEKTLG
+2637 
-2645 SGAARPQLL
+2645 RPQLL
-2654 ERPLTLA
+2654 ERPLALT

-2671 TVAVAPRPQVLDKP
+2671 AAAVAPRPQVLEKP
-2685 PVASAPRLLL
+2685 PAASAPRLLL

-2701 PVDQNAQPKERGA
+2701 PVDQNAQPKDRGA
-2714 TAIEVNP
+2714 PAAELNP
-2721 QQKERTMLPG
+2721 QQKERTLLAG
-2731 EQISWS
+2731 EQIPWS
-2737 AGKAAT
+2737 VGKAVP
-2743 HVGQVPWPTEKLQTH
+2743 HVGQLPWPTEKLQTH
-2758 EQIHWPAAKAL
+2758 EQTHWPTAKAL

-2788 PGWEVASAPAE
+2788 PVWEVASAPAE

-2806 RLHAFEQTPRP
+2806 RLRAFEQTPRP
-2817 AREAPVSPEQTQWIV
+2817 AREAPVPPEQTQWIV
-2832 RNVQTIDQ
+2832 TNIQTLDQ
-2840 ISWLAGKVQT
+2840 ISWLAGKVHT

-2860 NTALAHNQDS
+2860 NAALARNQDS

>member
-18 TSLAAA
+18 TSLSAA
-24 EAKGGPFG
+24 EPKGGPFG
-32 EGRGPEPP
+32 EARGPEPP
-40 AMQLAAAAAKPVYG
+40 AMQLAAAKPGYG

-91 PGSPPLRAPAAQD
+91 PGSPGPRLPAAQD
-104 PAGGADC
+104 PAAE
-111 PGLVADVPRGGL
+111 VPRGARAL
-123 AFPLLLRDGEEE
+123 EE
-135 EEEGAETPEEEEEEE
+135 EEEGAETPEEEEEEDDDDYDDDDYEEE
-150 EEDDDDEEE
+150 EEDEDDDEEE
-159 EEDGEED
+159 
-166 AEEAELAAAGSRE
+166 AATEPGPRSR
-179 RGGVAEP
+179 
-186 SHGGAGRPAGLP
+186 GRSA
-198 GCRDAAARELPPPP
+198 
-212 CPQRAPA
+212 PQRGPDSRLQPA
-219 APPEPPGSPGALGS
+219 ESLPDGGPGEQPESS
-233 AAEKPEP
+233 
-240 SATAALQL
+240 AALQL
-248 IRAKKKPTPVKYEV
+248 VSTVGARAGGPRPLPFCGDLLFNVNVSAVPCNLHTGGEANLFKSIWSFSDFLCSGFSPKIRAKKNPPVKYEV

-293 VSNRRPYR
+293 VSSGRPYR
-301 EYYVDAL
+301 EYYVEAL
-308 GEPSEKAWV
+308 GEPSEKTWV
-317 AGKAIVL
+317 PGKAVVL

-329 QFEELPILRRR
+329 QFEELPVLRKR

-347 YKHKVPQRFMAK
+347 YKHKVPQKFRAK
-359 WEVSVGQAEDV
+359 WEVSVGQAEDI
-370 LLGGPEDQKCSQNS
+370 LLGGPEDQKCSQSS
-384 SELDSEKEAQLEY
+384 SEPDSEKDVQLEY
-397 YANGPG
+397 YSNGPG
-403 AERDR
+403 AERDT
-408 QLNGCFKSLAFDS
+408 QLNGCLKSLAFDS
-421 RHPASEKGKLHIKPH
+421 RHVASEKGKLHIKPQV
-436 MKKSSDSRKR
+436 KTTSESRKR
-446 TRVKKSGTRGEASRG
+446 TRVKKSGARGETSRE
-461 EIKEKTS
+461 EIKDKTP
-468 ESIVRNMI
+468 ESVVRNVI
-476 VGDLPDKHAS
+476 GDLPEKHAS
-486 HELRRIASSLT
+486 HELRRIANSLT
-497 ASSGR
+497 AASST

-516 EKATLK
+516 EKTPLK
-522 PEYETRKT
+522 PDYENRKS
-530 DTLKNTLQGDLFSSA
+530 DTLKSTLQGDLFSS
-545 SLEREKSSLGILCSS
+545 SSFEREKSSLGILCSS
-560 KLQIHYSASDTG
+560 KLQIHYSASDG
-572 IEKKQTESDTSSSLS
+572 GVEKKQTESDSSSSLS
-587 DDGNSDVDTMDQSS
+587 DGGNSDVDTMDQSS
-601 ERASSTLEV
+601 ERASSALEV
-610 SDSSDKMEKEFPMTS
+610 SDSSDKVEKDFAMAS

-638 SNRRARKKSHR
+638 SSRRARKKSHR
-649 DRKSLGGS
+649 DRKALGGS
-657 VASRLNAEFADGELE
+657 VTNRLDAEFVDGELE
-672 GGSPDAE
+672 VGLSDAE
-679 MSLMALECSSDM
+679 MPLTPLECSSDV
-691 RNDNLSLVNKHTTPQ
+691 RNYNLSLANKHTTPQ
-706 SVSKDSSWAAVPN
+706 SVSKDGSWPAVTN
-719 QAILKPKS
+719 QAVLKSKS
-727 MKLPRIRSIKC
+727 VKLPGSRSIKC

-751 AEEER
+751 VEEEGG
-756 SVNCCSPDTK
+756 VNHCSSDTK
-766 GFSGLHRDSLPKSG
+766 GFSGLSRDSLQRSG

-787 LNNMHEKARDSAE
+787 LNNMHEKPRDSAE
-800 IETAVVKHVLSELK
+800 IETVVVKHVLSELK
-814 ELSYRSINDDASDS
+814 ELSYRSMNDDASDS

-837 LFSSTSGHSRLPI
+837 LFSSASGRLPI

-865 MHDSKTKEQQLMA
+865 MHDSKTKEQQLM
-878 TQNMVPYRNTS
+878 TGQNIVPFRNTS
-889 TADGSG
+889 TSDGSG

-901 LKSLAVVGPPYKI
+901 LKSLSIVGPPYKI
-914 EKNGDCVQETVN
+914 EKNGDCVQETVT
-926 PNSNISNSSFSRNPT
+926 PNSALSNSSFSRGPP
-941 TKLTGIGTSKREPM
+941 TKLTGIGTGKREPASA
-955 NTAVSGTNGT
+955 AVSGTNGT
-965 NCVSKRNCSKSKQPS
+965 NCMSKRNCSKSKQSS
-980 KLGNKTVSNRKDLKP
+980 KLGDKTVSNRKDLKP
-995 GGQSKLLSRLSRDSG
+995 GGPSKLLSRLPRDSG
-1010 EHAFRVRGL
+1010 EHSFRGHSS

-1031 ARKESVDLTEH
+1031 ERKECIDLTEH

-1054 NLDRIGRR
+1054 NLGRIGRR
-1062 PEPGRNIES
+1062 PEAGRNKES
-1071 CISAENGESPDLDSE
+1071 CNSAENGESPDLDSE

-1099 MNHVAPKKRWQRFNQ
+1099 TNHVAPKKRWQRFNQ
-1114 SSARSNKHISRSREQ
+1114 SSARSNKHTSRSREQ

-1142 FLLKGKECLGR
+1142 FSLKGNECLGR
-1153 RHSSHSKVLEGD
+1153 RHSPHSKVLEGD
-1165 LTDQDYENHLDLVE
+1165 LAVQDFENRLDLVD
-1179 KRLNVCGKPNNSV
+1179 KRLNVCGKPNTSV

-1207 FSAQV
+1207 FSAQA

-1240 KKSKKSQEQL
+1240 KKSKKGQEQS
-1250 QKVNSVVKSEL
+1250 QKVGE
-1261 EGGLPALCSPGN
+1261 ET
-1273 DAQRGQS
+1273 QRGPS
-1280 PLVSTPSSTKESPPI
+1280 SLVSTPSSTKESPPV
-1295 LEAECSLSELGS
+1295 LEAECSFSELGS

-1312 TDQLLEEHSDLPE
+1312 PSQAQGGSSDFPE
-1325 LVLSSSDVSEVSAS
+1325 VVVLSSSDVSEVSAS
-1339 PEAEERFLKTGNFE
+1339 PDAEERFLKSGNFE

-1378 EEWTPPKKGTGP
+1378 EEWTPQKKAA
-1390 SESDSSELYS
+1390 ELAGVTCS
-1400 PAHFLDLGEAPE
+1400 KRILSAFSLNGFSVSASE

-1425 HPSVAMHSKK
+1425 HTSAAVRSKK
-1435 ERNEE
+1435 EKNEE
-1440 GLGEAPHSEGETSV
+1440 GLGETPHSEGETSV

-1462 EGNEEGSENDHG
+1462 EGHEEGSENDHG

-1537 TGVHTCFVCKSSGE
+1537 TGVHTCFVCKSCGE

-1557 LPLCGKYYHEECI
+1557 LPLCGKYYHEACI

-1748 FGSNDYLWT
+1748 FGSKDYLWT

-1862 NRMLLYECHPM
+1862 NRMLLYECHPL

-2034 PKSQPSLTEEK
+2034 PKSQPSLSEEK

-2076 GGQLVSCKKPG
+2076 GGQLVSCKKSG

-2106 WECPWHQCDLCGKEA
+2106 WECPWHQCDVCGKEA

-2149 LCCTEHDPCGPN
+2149 LCCTEHDPCGPH
-2161 PLEPGEIREYVP
+2161 PLEPGEIREYAP
-2173 PIGALANGDDTQPPE
+2173 PIEGLTNGEDTQPPE
-2188 QPSADTDLSVQSLE
+2188 QVPAETEADTDLSVQPLDS
-2202 RLPQSVAFRLQ
+2202 LPQSVALRLQ
-2213 TSDKP
+2213 SPEKP
-2218 PATLALRLPPSDK
+2218 PATLALRLPSSDK

-2242 SNKPPTTLALRLPP
+2242 SNKPPTTLALRLPS

-2270 SNKPPTTLSLR
+2270 SNKPPATLSLR
-2281 LKPSNKPPT
+2281 LKPSNKPST

-2303 TTLSLCLQP
+2303 TTLSLRLQP
-2312 SDRPQAALSLRLQS
+2312 SDKPQAALSLRLQS

-2331 VVALRSQQP
+2331 IVALRPQQP
-2340 DKPPTNAVLWPL
+2340 DKPPT
-2352 DESPSDSSQP
+2352 
-2362 HLPSKSP
+2362 
-2369 PGTPQSSDESLVT
+2369 
-2382 AGDLQLQLS
+2382 
-2391 DKPPATAGVLGFS
+2391 
-2404 DKSLVGIRTQ
+2404 
-2414 QPQLLDEFPTK
+2414 
-2425 CLHPQLSDRLL
+2425 
-2436 TTAGTLQS
+2436 
-2444 QAVDEPPV
+2444 
-2452 ANQPQLL
+2452 
-2459 NKASAQSPQPQS
+2459 
-2471 VEKAPSSV
+2471 
-2479 KPRVPASEEAPGP
+2479 
-2492 GVLWPLPIEKVA
+2492 
-2504 SSSISRILPTEKVPG
+2504 
-2519 SGVPRPLFPEKA
+2519 
-2531 SFSGAVRLPAME
+2531 
-2543 KAPSSGMPR
+2543 
-2552 PLPLE
+2552 
-2557 KAPASGMSRIL
+2557 
-2568 PTEKAPSL
+2568 
-2576 GVLRPLP
+2576 
-2583 PEKAPGSRSP
+2583 
-2593 HILPV
+2593 
-2598 EKALGSGTLRL
+2598 
-2609 PLVQKALAP
+2609 
-2618 GVLRPLPP
+2618 
-2626 EKASGSGTLRV
+2626 
-2637 LTPEKTLG
+2637 
-2645 SGAARPQLL
+2645 
-2654 ERPLTLA
+2654 
-2661 APWPQASDKL
+2661 PWPQASDKL
-2671 TVAVAPRPQVLDKP
+2671 APAVAPRPQASDKP
-2685 PVASAPRLLL
+2685 LAASAPRLLL

-2701 PVDQNAQPKERGA
+2701 PVDQNTQLKERGA
-2714 TAIEVNP
+2714 PAMELSP
-2721 QQKERTMLPG
+2721 QQKERTMLAG

-2737 AGKAAT
+2737 AGKVVT
-2743 HVGQVPWPTEKLQTH
+2743 QVGQVPWPAEKLQTH
-2758 EQIHWPAAKAL
+2758 EQSHWSTTKTL
-2769 TPAEQS
+2769 TPAEQPS
-2775 PRTAEKLPEPTLQ
+2775 RTAEKLPEPSLQ
-2788 PGWEVASAPAE
+2788 PSWEVASAPSE
-2799 QTPWTSE
+2799 QSPWTSE
-2806 RLHAFEQTPRP
+2806 RLCAFEQTPRP
-2817 AREAPVSPEQTQWIV
+2817 AREAPPEQMQWLV
-2832 RNVQTIDQ
+2832 TNVQAIDQ
-2840 ISWLAGKVQT
+2840 IAWLSGKAQT

-2870 VCHELADSE
+2870 VCRELADSE